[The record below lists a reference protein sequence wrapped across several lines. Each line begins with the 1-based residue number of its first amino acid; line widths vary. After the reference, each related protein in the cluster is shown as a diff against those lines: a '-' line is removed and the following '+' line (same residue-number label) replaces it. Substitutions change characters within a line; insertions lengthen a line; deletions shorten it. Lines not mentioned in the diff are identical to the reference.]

1 MKRMNGRRKSGIMRV
16 AWACGAL
23 WCGGAAA
30 ALETAGELLI
40 DLDAARMANVEDGAA
55 PGAIPNVGVV
65 GGKFVPRADKA
76 GAVYAADV
84 AGRPAFTFPGTAGI
98 MTNTVLPDTRVTGNA
113 PWSVEAWVYTVDIQP
128 SSSEETY
135 FSWTPREGLESNART
150 VMECRYGRDNNNAFE
165 HYSSNGEWDG
175 HMPLAGVWHHL
186 CATYGADGVERVYV
200 DGHPRSSKAHALR
213 LAADGAF
220 TLGGVWV
227 RGGAYWGH
235 PFSGALAKLRVH
247 AGTLTAAQVRANYL
261 AEVGTSLNRWV
272 GADGAD
278 WQEAANWSQGRVPAN
293 EAVIDAGGCVRVA
306 QDAAV
311 ASLQLPEGRL
321 EVAGATL
328 AVTGA
333 VDDVLCAMGGAAALT
348 VTGGGV
354 YNVGTD
360 CHVKLAA
367 QGGTG
372 MATVKAGGWLAAGRD
387 LIVAY
392 TGGTGALTVEEGGRA
407 YTSNGWIYASEGV
420 GARGRLVVAGGTLA
434 SPDAEKPMTGLAV
447 STGQSEGDLI
457 LDAGL
462 IEVSESVMLT
472 SWDDQTA
479 GRGTLRLNG
488 GRLRTGAVTVAS
500 PAATNE
506 VFFNGGVLEALKS
519 GTLVPANLTD
529 AFVDAGGL
537 VVEVPEGLAATVAAS
552 LAPAPGAAQTP
563 LRKRG
568 AGRLV
573 LSGTNTVAAPWTL
586 EAGSLV
592 FATPD
597 ALAHVTRIDA
607 AAGTALAAPWAGGI
621 PALLA
626 RLDAAAEVRLVLMKE
641 NAADDVD
648 LSARP
653 KTTFA
658 TEGTFA
664 YTGTYTPSAGATDL
678 AFDVADG
685 TMTYAGAVGGAT
697 RLVVTGTAQGRL
709 VLTGANT
716 ATGGLA
722 ADAATVVFASAAAV
736 PPEGPLA
743 LTRHARLDF
752 EDEQDLGAIVPRVAA
767 GSDGLLVV
775 CRPTEQTADLDL
787 AHAPGL
793 VLGVRGTNVVYSG
806 TITPGGGAYR
816 FGGGNL
822 PYNSFY
828 RGFTVA
834 KPLADAGGATRVE
847 LSDPGLVALPAASTY
862 SGGTRISGGAALF
875 VEADVF
881 GAVPATADPD
891 NIVLDNGILRGGPA
905 TVEIPATRG
914 MTVAAGGGRIHEWG
928 GLTAMTFRG
937 DLHGEGPLTVSD
949 SGLVTFGGAAN
960 NYTGALK
967 VEKGGQVQ
975 IGTGDTFSWD
985 AETGAQVDGTLI
997 LKTDADR
1004 TLGQTFTG
1012 GGTLCKEGAGSL
1024 TLAGRQEAATTEVRA
1039 GTLRVAGPEVIAT
1052 AAGKGVLCV
1061 RKGGTF
1067 ETDGQALAVA
1077 ALAGDGRV
1085 TNGSGAA
1092 AELRVGSERRT
1103 VAGEFSGTLADTLT
1117 LVKTG
1122 ANTQTLSQT
1131 SASAP
1136 ALARARVEAGVLALA
1151 RSQRVGQVEMAGGA
1165 LRVAGGQPGLTG
1177 RYYSSVTD
1185 VSPANLASLKAIA
1198 AFEAT
1203 HVPDLVASSFATFGE
1218 TFHSGQ
1224 NGEKFPGNYRGK
1236 DFYVVIWRGY
1246 FVAPETGDWTFALQS
1261 DDGSVLYLDGEKV
1274 VDNNSD
1280 HGWDSNDQRVTT
1292 RRTVTLAKGAH
1303 EIVIGFYEKSGQ
1315 NAVAAWLTR
1324 PGAAEDEALPQA
1336 LLCDEAPSSAV
1347 TVEALTGDAGR
1358 IEFPEA
1364 GFATLALA
1372 EAGDWTLKAPL
1383 CGGNEQT
1390 TLRKEGAG
1398 TLTLAAGSGSYAGV
1412 VDVRAGALALGRAGQ
1427 AGHVR
1432 LADDTSLEVQDEMAA
1447 GPGLRAAYYSDVA
1460 AFDYTAWAAYETML
1474 ADFAARTPSVE
1485 TTSASFGATLDT
1497 GADGARFHGAYA
1509 DAKTD
1514 RFLLKLE
1521 GGIRLDRSGAWQFAV
1536 NSDDGAAVWI
1546 DGRLVVGRRQDTGP
1560 SEGFGSEGSPVELD
1574 AGLHEIVVVFREA
1587 GGGQCLRVAMKG
1599 PGDASFAYIPQT
1611 KLTQSRT
1618 ALTGLSG
1625 AAASRVDLGARALYL
1640 EQKTE
1645 TVFAGRLVGTASARL
1660 LKDGAAACTL
1670 SGDLSDFQ
1678 GTLQVDGGELRL
1690 ASGGTMAV
1698 AALAGAPTG
1707 TLVVD
1712 GGTDVRVLA
1721 SSFRGKVDVRN
1732 GTFTVVTAETVLLS
1746 GFCGSLTGGTLAVE
1760 GAGALYFD
1768 LPTGA
1773 LDAQTVRL
1781 AGGATGR
1788 VANEAQLG
1796 GAAVA
1801 LAGGTLLL
1809 QREVAAGAVTL
1820 ADFSDSSEWQFNGV
1834 AEEATDGFML
1844 TPCEGTKAGTVFRKT
1859 PIDVAQGWLAA
1870 FTYSATTNGVDQPA
1884 DGFAFMLQNQGA
1896 TACGGTGGCLGGA
1909 VNESGR
1915 DVVKPAVAVTT
1926 SIYNSLQMG
1935 VYTNGV
1941 PLFKAEVPG
1950 IDRLKPIA
1958 YTVTYDGARL
1968 AFRAEQGGVVFER
1981 TCDLDLTGVLGGAQA
1996 HVGFTAGTGGSLA
2009 RQVVA
2014 GFRMSAAAE
2023 TDAQFAATRV
2033 DVDGAG
2039 ALATQHAEAR
2049 IGALGLAPGAA
2060 FTLAPAAGIVSDTA
2074 YTLAADVLATAPG
2087 ATIAIQPNGAQPG
2100 TLVVGTLDARAG
2112 GPVTVTG
2119 GRLAAPDGALTLIV
2133 ATPTERGVTPLLD
2146 LRASAWTGPLAI
2158 TVVDGAGAPVKGK
2171 AYLSG
2176 GVLKFDTT
2184 TGTALI
2190 LR

>member
-1 MKRMNGRRKSGIMRV
+1 MKRMNGGRKSGIMRV

-30 ALETAGELLI
+30 ALETADVLLI
-40 DLDAARMANVEDGAA
+40 DLDAARMADVADGAV
-55 PGAIPNVGVV
+55 PGAIPNAGVV
-65 GGKFVPRADKA
+65 GGMFVPRADKT

-98 MTNTVLPDTRVTGNA
+98 MTNTVLPDARVTGNA

-135 FSWTPREGLESNART
+135 FSWTPREGLESNDRT

-165 HYSSNGEWDG
+165 HYTSNGEWDG

-293 EAVIDAGGCVRVA
+293 EAVIDAGGRARVA

-333 VDDVLCAMGGAAALT
+333 VDDVLCAMGAAASLA
-348 VTGGGV
+348 VTDGAL
-354 YNVGTD
+354 YNVGMNID
-360 CHVKLAA
+360 MALSA

-372 MATVKAGGWLAAGRD
+372 DVTVGAGGRLLAGRD
-387 LIVAY
+387 LIVARA
-392 TGGTGALTVEEGGRA
+392 GGTGTLTVGAGGFA
-407 YTSNGWIYASEGV
+407 GASNGWTYASV
-420 GARGRLVVAGGTLA
+420 GAGAKGRIVVDGGTVSNGVSGTKRLVVSTRQGEGELVLNAGVVYMADDVQL
-434 SPDAEKPMTGLAV
+434 SPVT
-447 STGQSEGDLI
+447 
-457 LDAGL
+457 
-462 IEVSESVMLT
+462 
-472 SWDDQTA
+472 DQTV

-488 GRLRTGAVTVAS
+488 GRLRTGAVTAGS
-500 PAATNE
+500 ATN
-506 VFFNGGVLEALKS
+506 VVHFNGGVLEALKS

-563 LRKRG
+563 LCKRG

-573 LSGTNTVAAPWTL
+573 LSGANTVAAPWTL

-597 ALAHVTRIDA
+597 ALEHVTRIDA

-626 RLDAAAEVRLVLMKE
+626 RLDAAAEVRLVLMEE

-685 TMTYAGAVGGAT
+685 TMTYAGTVGGAT

-736 PPEGPLA
+736 PPPEGPLA

-787 AHAPGL
+787 TGKPGL

-822 PYNSFY
+822 PYSSFY
-828 RGFTVA
+828 RGFTVT

-847 LSDPGLVALPAASTY
+847 LSDPGLVTLSAASTY
-862 SGGTRISGGAALF
+862 SGGTRISGGAALYM
-875 VEADVF
+875 EADVF
-881 GAVPATADPD
+881 GTVPAEADPD
-891 NIVLDNGILRGGPA
+891 NIVLDNGILRGGQA

-928 GLTAMTFRG
+928 LMAMTFRG

-960 NYTGALK
+960 DYTGALTVK
-967 VEKGGQVQ
+967 SGGQVQ

-985 AETGAQVDGTLI
+985 AGTGAQVDGTLI

-1012 GGTLCKEGAGSL
+1012 GGTLCKEGAGTL
-1024 TLAGRQEAATTEVRA
+1024 TLAGRQEAATTEVKA

-1085 TNGSGAA
+1085 ANGSGAA
-1092 AELRVGSERRT
+1092 AELRVGSATRT

-1151 RSQRVGQVEMAGGA
+1151 RSQRVGRVEMAGGA

-1185 VSPANLASLKAIA
+1185 VSPANLASLEAIA
-1198 AFEAT
+1198 AFEAAR
-1203 HVPDLVASSFATFGE
+1203 VPDLVASSFATFGE

-1224 NGEKFPGNYRGK
+1224 NGEKFPGNYRWK

-1246 FVAPETGDWTFALQS
+1246 FVAPEAGDWTFALQS

-1280 HGWDSNDQRVTT
+1280 HGWDSNNQRETT
-1292 RRTVTLAKGAH
+1292 RKTVTLAKGAH

-1398 TLTLAAGSGSYAGV
+1398 TLTLAAGSGSYDGI
-1412 VDVRAGALALGRAGQ
+1412 VDVRAGVLALGRAGQ

-1432 LADDTSLEVQDEMAA
+1432 LADGTSLEVQDETAA
-1447 GPGLRAAYYSDVA
+1447 GPGLRAAYYSEVTT
-1460 AFDYTAWAAYETML
+1460 FDYTAWATYETML

-1485 TTSASFGATLDT
+1485 TTSASFGETLDT

-1509 DAKTD
+1509 KAD

-1560 SEGFGSEGSPVELD
+1560 SGGFGSEGSPVELN

-1611 KLTQSRT
+1611 KFTQSRT

-1625 AAASRVDLGARALYL
+1625 AATSRVDLGARALYL
-1640 EQKTE
+1640 EQKAE
-1645 TVFAGRLVGTASARL
+1645 TVFAGRLAGTASARL

-1721 SSFRGKVDVRN
+1721 SSFRGKVDVRD

-1746 GFCGSLTGGTLAVE
+1746 GFCGSLTGGTLAVD

-1768 LPTGA
+1768 LPAGA
-1773 LDAQTVRL
+1773 LGAQTVRL

-1788 VANEAQLG
+1788 IANAAQLG
-1796 GAAVA
+1796 SADVA

-1844 TPCEGTKAGTVFRKT
+1844 TPCESMKAGSVFRKT

-1870 FTYSATTNGVDQPA
+1870 FTYSATTNGQSAPA

-1896 TACGGTGGCLGGA
+1896 TALGGEGGCLGGA

-1915 DVVKPAVAVTT
+1915 TVVKPAVAVTT
-1926 SIYNSLQMG
+1926 KIYNSLQMG

-1958 YTVTYDGARL
+1958 YTVTYDGAML
-1968 AFRAEQGGVVFER
+1968 TLRAEQGGAVYER
-1981 TCDLDLTGVLGGAQA
+1981 ACAVNLTGVLGGAQA
-1996 HVGFTAGTGGSLA
+1996 HVGFTAGTGGSVA

-2014 GFRMSAAAE
+2014 GFKMSAAAE
-2023 TDAQFAATRV
+2023 TDAQFDSTRV
-2033 DVDGAG
+2033 DVDVAG
-2039 ALATQHAEAR
+2039 TLATQHAEAR
-2049 IGALGLAPGAA
+2049 IGALGLASGAA
-2060 FTLAPAAGIVSDTA
+2060 FTLAPAAGIVSETA

-2100 TLVVGTLDARAG
+2100 TLVVGMLDARAG

-2133 ATPTERGVTPLLD
+2133 ATPTKRGVTPLLD

-2158 TVVDGAGAPVKGK
+2158 TVVDDAGAPVKGK

>member
-1 MKRMNGRRKSGIMRV
+1 MKRMNGGRKSGIMRV

-30 ALETAGELLI
+30 ALETAGDLLI
-40 DLDAARMANVEDGAA
+40 DLDAARVADVADGAA
-55 PGAIPNVGVV
+55 PGVIPNAGVV
-65 GGKFVPRADKA
+65 GGMFVPRAGEV

-84 AGRPAFTFPGTAGI
+84 AGRPAFTFSGTAGI
-98 MTNTVLPDTRVTGNA
+98 MTNTVLPDARVTGNA

-165 HYSSNGEWDG
+165 HYTSNGEWNG

-200 DGHPRSSKAHALR
+200 DGHPRSSKAHVLR

-227 RGGAYWGH
+227 RGGAYWAY

-293 EAVIDAGGCVRVA
+293 EAVIDAGGRARVA

-311 ASLQLPEGRL
+311 ASLQLPKGHL
-321 EVAGATL
+321 EVEGATL

-333 VDDVLCAMGGAAALT
+333 VDDVLCAMGAAASLA
-348 VTGGGV
+348 VTDGAL
-354 YNVGTD
+354 YNVGTNID
-360 CHVKLAA
+360 MTLSA

-372 MATVKAGGWLAAGRD
+372 DVTVGAGGRLLAGRD
-387 LIVAY
+387 LIVARA
-392 TGGTGALTVEEGGRA
+392 GGTGTLTVGAGGFA
-407 YTSNGWIYASEGV
+407 GASNGWTYASV
-420 GARGRLVVAGGTLA
+420 GAGAKGRIVVDGGTVSNGVSGTKRLVVSTRQGEGELVLNAGVVYMADDVQLSLVT
-434 SPDAEKPMTGLAV
+434 
-447 STGQSEGDLI
+447 
-457 LDAGL
+457 
-462 IEVSESVMLT
+462 
-472 SWDDQTA
+472 DQTV

-488 GRLRTGAVTVAS
+488 GRLRTGAVTAGS
-500 PAATNE
+500 ATN
-506 VFFNGGVLEALKS
+506 VVHFNGGVLEALKS
-519 GTLVPANLTD
+519 GTLVPANLTN

-552 LAPAPGAAQTP
+552 LAPAPGALQTP
-563 LRKRG
+563 LCKRG

-573 LSGTNTVAAPWTL
+573 LSGANTVAAPWTL

-607 AAGTALAAPWAGGI
+607 TAGTALAAPWAGGI

-626 RLDAAAEVRLVLMKE
+626 RLDAAAEVRLVLMEE

-664 YTGTYTPSAGATDL
+664 YTGTYTPSVGATDL

-736 PPEGPLA
+736 PPEGLFT

-752 EDEQDLGAIVPRVAA
+752 EGEQNLGAIVPRVAA

-787 AHAPGL
+787 TGKPGL

-822 PYNSFY
+822 PYTSFY

-834 KPLADAGGATRVE
+834 KPLADVGGATRVE

-881 GAVPATADPD
+881 GAVPAEADPD
-891 NIVLDNGILRGGPA
+891 NIVLDNGILRGGQA

-928 GLTAMTFRG
+928 LRAMTFRG

-960 NYTGALK
+960 DYTGALK

-985 AETGAQVDGTLI
+985 AGTGAQVDGTLI
-997 LKTDADR
+997 LKTDEDR

-1012 GGTLCKEGAGSL
+1012 GGTLCKAGAGTL
-1024 TLAGRQEAATTEVRA
+1024 TLAGRQEAATTEVKA
-1039 GTLRVAGPEVIAT
+1039 GTLRVARPEVIAT

-1067 ETDGQALAVA
+1067 DTDGQALAVA
-1077 ALAGDGRV
+1077 ALAGDGCV
-1085 TNGSGAA
+1085 ANGSGAV
-1092 AELRVGSERRT
+1092 AELRVGSESRT

-1151 RSQRVGQVEMAGGA
+1151 RSQRVGRVEMAGGA
-1165 LRVAGGQPGLTG
+1165 LCVRGGQPGLTG
-1177 RYYSSVTD
+1177 RYYLSVTD
-1185 VSPANLASLKAIA
+1185 VSPANLASLEAIA
-1198 AFEAT
+1198 AFEAAR
-1203 HVPDLVASSFATFGE
+1203 VPNLVASSFATFGE

-1224 NGEKFPGNYRGK
+1224 NGEKFPEDYRWK

-1246 FVAPETGDWTFALQS
+1246 FIAPEAGDWTFALQS

-1274 VDNNSD
+1274 VDNNRD
-1280 HGWDSNDQRVTT
+1280 QGWDSNNQRVTT

-1303 EIVIGFYEKSGQ
+1303 EIVIGFYDKSGQ

-1364 GFATLALA
+1364 GFATLAFA

-1432 LADDTSLEVQDEMAA
+1432 LADGTSLKVQDETSA
-1447 GPGLRAAYYSDVA
+1447 GPGLRAAYYSGVA
-1460 AFDYTAWAAYETML
+1460 AFDYTAWATYETMRT
-1474 ADFAARTPSVE
+1474 DFAARTPSVE
-1485 TTSASFGATLDT
+1485 TTSASFGETLDT

-1521 GGIRLDRSGAWQFAV
+1521 GGIRIDRSGAWQFAV
-1536 NSDDGAAVWI
+1536 DSDDGAAVWI
-1546 DGRLVVGRRQDTGP
+1546 DGQLVVGRCQDTGP
-1560 SEGFGSEGSPVELD
+1560 SGGFGSEGSPVELD

-1587 GGGQCLRVAMKG
+1587 AGGQCLRVAMKG

-1625 AAASRVDLGARALYL
+1625 AATSRVDLGTRALYL
-1640 EQKTE
+1640 EQKAE
-1645 TVFAGRLVGTASARL
+1645 TVFAGRLAGTASARL

-1690 ASGGTMAV
+1690 ASGGTMEV

-1721 SSFRGKVDVRN
+1721 SSFRGKVDVRD

-1746 GFCGSLTGGTLAVE
+1746 GFCGSLTGETLAVD

-1773 LDAQTVRL
+1773 LGAKTVRL

-1788 VANEAQLG
+1788 VANAAQLG
-1796 GAAVA
+1796 GADVA

-1820 ADFSDSSEWQFNGV
+1820 ADFSDSSEWQFNGA

-1870 FTYSATTNGVDQPA
+1870 FSYTATTNGQSAPA

-1941 PLFKAEVPG
+1941 PLFKESVPG

-1958 YTVTYDGARL
+1958 YTVTYDGAML
-1968 AFRAEQGGVVFER
+1968 TLRAEQGGAVYER
-1981 TCDLDLTGVLGGAQA
+1981 ACAVDLTGVLGGAQA
-1996 HVGFTAGTGGSLA
+1996 YVGFTAGTGGSIA

-2023 TDAQFAATRV
+2023 TDAQFAETRV

-2039 ALATQHAEAR
+2039 TLATQHNEAR
-2049 IGALGLAPGAA
+2049 IGALGLASGAA
-2060 FTLAPAAGIVSDTA
+2060 FTLAPAAGIVSETA

-2087 ATIAIQPNGAQPG
+2087 ATITIQPNGAQPG

-2146 LRASAWTGPLAI
+2146 LRASVWTGPLAI

>member
-1 MKRMNGRRKSGIMRV
+1 MKRMNGGRKSGIMRV

-30 ALETAGELLI
+30 LETAGALLI
-40 DLDAARMANVEDGAA
+40 DLDAARMADVADVADGAA
-55 PGAIPNVGVV
+55 PGKIPNAGVV
-65 GGKFVPRADKA
+65 GGMFVPQAGEV
-76 GAVYAADV
+76 GAVYTADM
-84 AGRPAFTFPGTAGI
+84 AGRPAFIFSGTAGI
-98 MTNTVLPDTRVTGNA
+98 MTNTVLPDARVTGNA

-200 DGHPRSSKAHALR
+200 DGHPRSSKAHVLR

-227 RGGAYWGH
+227 RGGAYWAY

-247 AGTLTAAQVRANYL
+247 AGTLTAAQVWANYL

-278 WQEAANWSQGRVPAN
+278 WQEAANWSQERVPAN
-293 EAVIDAGGCVRVA
+293 EAVIDAGGRACVA

-311 ASLQLPEGRL
+311 ASLQLPEGHL

-333 VDDVLCAMGGAAALT
+333 VDDVLCAMGAAASLA
-348 VTGGGV
+348 VTNGAL
-354 YNVGTD
+354 YNVGTNINMA
-360 CHVKLAA
+360 LSA

-372 MATVKAGGWLAAGRD
+372 DVTVGAGGRLLAGRD
-387 LIVAY
+387 LIVARA
-392 TGGTGALTVEEGGRA
+392 GGTGTLTVGAGGFA
-407 YTSNGWIYASEGV
+407 GASNGWTYASV
-420 GARGRLVVAGGTLA
+420 GAGAKGRIIVDGGTVSNGVSGTKRLVVSAWQGEGELVLNAGVVYMADDVQL
-434 SPDAEKPMTGLAV
+434 SPVT
-447 STGQSEGDLI
+447 
-457 LDAGL
+457 
-462 IEVSESVMLT
+462 
-472 SWDDQTA
+472 DQTV

-488 GRLRTGAVTVAS
+488 GRLRTGAVTAGS
-500 PAATNE
+500 ATN
-506 VFFNGGVLEALKS
+506 VVHFNGGVLEALKS

-563 LRKRG
+563 LCKRG

-573 LSGTNTVAAPWTL
+573 LSGANTVAAPWTL

-597 ALAHVTRIDA
+597 ALEHVARIDA

-685 TMTYAGAVGGAT
+685 TMTYAGAVGGET

-722 ADAATVVFASAAAV
+722 VDAATVVFASADAV
-736 PPEGPLA
+736 PPEGRFA

-752 EDEQDLGAIVPRVAA
+752 EDEQDLGAIVPRVVA

-787 AHAPGL
+787 TGKPGL

-822 PYNSFY
+822 PYTSFY
-828 RGFTVA
+828 RGFTVET
-834 KPLADAGGATRVE
+834 PLADAGGATRVE
-847 LSDPGLVALPAASTY
+847 LTDPGLVALPAASTY

-881 GAVPATADPD
+881 GAVPAEADPD
-891 NIVLDNGILRGGPA
+891 NIVLDNGILRGGQA

-928 GLTAMTFRG
+928 LRAMTFRG

-960 NYTGALK
+960 DYTGALK

-985 AETGAQVDGTLI
+985 AGTGAQVDGTLI

-1012 GGTLCKEGAGSL
+1012 GGTLCKEGAGTL
-1024 TLAGRQEAATTEVRA
+1024 TLAGRQEAATTEVKA

-1077 ALAGDGRV
+1077 ALAGDGCV
-1085 TNGSGAA
+1085 ANGSGTA
-1092 AELRVGSERRT
+1092 AELRVGSESRT

-1165 LRVAGGQPGLTG
+1165 LRVEGGRPGLTG

-1185 VSPANLASLKAIA
+1185 VSPANLASLEAIA

-1203 HVPDLVASSFATFGE
+1203 HVPDLVESSFATFGE

-1224 NGEKFPGNYRGK
+1224 DGEKFPGNYHWK

-1246 FVAPETGDWTFALQS
+1246 FVAPEAGDWTFALQS

-1280 HGWDSNDQRVTT
+1280 HGWDTNNQRETT

-1315 NAVAAWLTR
+1315 NAVAAWLMR
-1324 PGAAEDEALPQA
+1324 PGATEDEALPQA

-1364 GFATLALA
+1364 GFATLAFA
-1372 EAGDWTLKAPL
+1372 EAGDWTLKAPI
-1383 CGGNEQT
+1383 CGGNELT

-1432 LADDTSLEVQDEMAA
+1432 LAAGTSLEVQDETSA

-1460 AFDYTAWAAYETML
+1460 AFDYTAWATYETML

-1485 TTSASFGATLDT
+1485 TTSASFGETLDT
-1497 GADGARFHGAYA
+1497 GADGARFHGAY
-1509 DAKTD
+1509 AKTD

-1536 NSDDGAAVWI
+1536 DSDDGAAVWI
-1546 DGRLVVGRRQDTGP
+1546 DGKLVVGRCWDTGP
-1560 SEGFGSEGSPVELD
+1560 SGNFGSKGNPVELD

-1625 AAASRVDLGARALYL
+1625 AATSRVDLGTRALYL

-1645 TVFAGRLVGTASARL
+1645 TVFAGRLAGTASARL

-1690 ASGGTMAV
+1690 ASGGTVAV

-1732 GTFTVVTAETVLLS
+1732 GTFTVVTEETVLLS

-1773 LDAQTVRL
+1773 LGAKTVRL

-1788 VANEAQLG
+1788 VANAAQLG
-1796 GAAVA
+1796 GADVA

-1809 QREVAAGAVTL
+1809 QREVAAGDVTL

-1870 FTYSATTNGVDQPA
+1870 FSYTATTNGQSAPA

-1915 DVVKPAVAVTT
+1915 DVVKPAVAVMT

-1941 PLFKAEVPG
+1941 PLFKESVPG

-1958 YTVTYDGARL
+1958 YTVTYDGAML
-1968 AFRAEQGGVVFER
+1968 TLRAEQGGAVYER
-1981 TCDLDLTGVLGGAQA
+1981 ACAVDLTGVLGGAQA
-1996 HVGFTAGTGGSLA
+1996 HVGFTAGTGGSIA

-2023 TDAQFAATRV
+2023 TDAQFAETRV

-2039 ALATQHAEAR
+2039 TLATQHAEAR

-2060 FTLAPAAGIVSDTA
+2060 FTLAPAAGIVSETA

-2133 ATPTERGVTPLLD
+2133 ATPTKRGVTPLLD

>member
-1 MKRMNGRRKSGIMRV
+1 MKRMNGGRKSGIMRV

-40 DLDAARMANVEDGAA
+40 DLDAARVADVADGAA
-55 PGAIPNVGVV
+55 LGAITNAGVV
-65 GGKFVPRADKA
+65 GGMFVPRADKA

-84 AGRPAFTFPGTAGI
+84 AGRPAFTFSGTAGI
-98 MTNTVLPDTRVTGNA
+98 MTNTVLPDARVTGNA

-165 HYSSNGEWDG
+165 HYTSNGEWDG

-293 EAVIDAGGCVRVA
+293 EAVIDAGGRARVA

-311 ASLQLPEGRL
+311 ASLQLPEGHL

-333 VDDVLCAMGGAAALT
+333 VDDVLCAMGAAASLA
-348 VTGGGV
+348 VTDGAL
-354 YNVGTD
+354 YNVGMNSD
-360 CHVKLAA
+360 MALSA

-372 MATVKAGGWLAAGRD
+372 DVTVGAGGRLLAGRD
-387 LIVAY
+387 LIVARA
-392 TGGTGALTVEEGGRA
+392 GGTGTLTVGAGGFA
-407 YTSNGWIYASEGV
+407 GASNGWTYASV
-420 GARGRLVVAGGTLA
+420 GAGAKGRIVVDGGTVSNGVSGTKRLVVSTRQGEGELVLNAGVVYMADDVQL
-434 SPDAEKPMTGLAV
+434 SPVT
-447 STGQSEGDLI
+447 
-457 LDAGL
+457 
-462 IEVSESVMLT
+462 
-472 SWDDQTA
+472 DQTV

-488 GRLRTGAVTVAS
+488 GRLRTGAVTAGS
-500 PAATNE
+500 ATN
-506 VFFNGGVLEALKS
+506 VVHFNGGVLEALKS

-537 VVEVPEGLAATVAAS
+537 VVEVPEGLTATVAAS
-552 LAPAPGAAQTP
+552 LASAPGAAQTP

-573 LSGTNTVAAPWTL
+573 LSGANTVAAPWTL

-664 YTGTYTPSAGATDL
+664 YTGTYTPSAGAADL

-716 ATGGLA
+716 STGGLA

-736 PPEGPLA
+736 PPKGPLA

-752 EDEQDLGAIVPRVAA
+752 EDEQNLGAIVPRVAA

-828 RGFTVA
+828 RGFTVT

-847 LSDPGLVALPAASTY
+847 LSDPGLVTLPAASTY
-862 SGGTRISGGAALF
+862 SGGTRVAGGAALY

-891 NIVLDNGILRGGPA
+891 NIVLDNGILRGGQA

-928 GLTAMTFRG
+928 LMAMTFRG

-960 NYTGALK
+960 DYTGALK

-985 AETGAQVDGTLI
+985 AGTGAQVDGTLI

-1012 GGTLCKEGAGSL
+1012 GGTLCKAGAGTL
-1024 TLAGRQEAATTEVRA
+1024 TLAGRQEAATTEVKA

-1077 ALAGDGRV
+1077 ALAGDGCV
-1085 TNGSGAA
+1085 ANGSGAA
-1092 AELRVGSERRT
+1092 AELRVGSATRT

-1151 RSQRVGQVEMAGGA
+1151 RSQRVGRVEMAGGA

-1185 VSPANLASLKAIA
+1185 VSPANLASLEAIA
-1198 AFEAT
+1198 AFEAAR
-1203 HVPDLVASSFATFGE
+1203 VPDLVASSFATFGE

-1224 NGEKFPGNYRGK
+1224 NGEKFPRDYRWK

-1246 FVAPETGDWTFALQS
+1246 FVAPEAGDWTFALQS

-1280 HGWDSNDQRVTT
+1280 HGWDSNNQRVTT
-1292 RRTVTLAKGAH
+1292 RRTVTLAKGVH

-1432 LADDTSLEVQDEMAA
+1432 LADGTTLEVQDETAA
-1447 GPGLRAAYYSDVA
+1447 GPGLRAAYYSEVTT
-1460 AFDYTAWAAYETML
+1460 FDYTAWATYETML

-1509 DAKTD
+1509 NAKTD

-1560 SEGFGSEGSPVELD
+1560 SEGFGSEGSPVELN

-1645 TVFAGRLVGTASARL
+1645 TVFAGRLAGTASARL

-1698 AALAGAPTG
+1698 TALAGAPTG

-1844 TPCEGTKAGTVFRKT
+1844 TPCEGMKAGTVFRKT

-1870 FTYSATTNGVDQPA
+1870 FTYSATTNGQSAPA

-1896 TACGGTGGCLGGA
+1896 TALGGEGGCLGGA

-1926 SIYNSLQMG
+1926 KIYNSLQMG

-1958 YTVTYDGARL
+1958 YTVTYDGAML
-1968 AFRAEQGGVVFER
+1968 TLRAEQGGAVYER
-1981 TCDLDLTGVLGGAQA
+1981 ACAVNLTGVLGGAQA
-1996 HVGFTAGTGGSLA
+1996 HVGFTAGTGGSVA

-2023 TDAQFAATRV
+2023 TDALFASTRV

-2039 ALATQHAEAR
+2039 TLATQHAEAR
-2049 IGALGLAPGAA
+2049 IGALGLAQGAA
-2060 FTLAPAAGIVSDTA
+2060 FTLAPAAGIVSETA

-2087 ATIAIQPNGAQPG
+2087 ATIAIQPNGAQLG

-2133 ATPTERGVTPLLD
+2133 ATPTKRGVTPLLD

>member
-1 MKRMNGRRKSGIMRV
+1 MKRMNGGRKSGIMRV

-40 DLDAARMANVEDGAA
+40 DLDAARVADVADGAA
-55 PGAIPNVGVV
+55 LGAITNAGVV
-65 GGKFVPRADKA
+65 GGMFVPRADKA

-98 MTNTVLPDTRVTGNA
+98 MTNTVLPDARVTGNA

-135 FSWTPREGLESNART
+135 FSWTPREGLESNDRT

-165 HYSSNGEWDG
+165 HYTSNGEWDG

-272 GADGAD
+272 GADGAE
-278 WQEAANWSQGRVPAN
+278 WHEPTAWAQGAVPVR
-293 EAVIDAGGCVRVA
+293 EAVIDAGGRARVA

-311 ASLQLPEGRL
+311 ASLQLPEGHL

-333 VDDVLCAMGGAAALT
+333 VDDVLCAMGAAASLA
-348 VTGGGV
+348 VTDGAL

-360 CHVKLAA
+360 IDMALSA

-372 MATVKAGGWLAAGRD
+372 DVTVGAGGRLLAGRD
-387 LIVAY
+387 LIVACA
-392 TGGTGALTVEEGGRA
+392 GGTGTLTVGAGGFA
-407 YTSNGWIYASEGV
+407 GASNGWTYASV
-420 GARGRLVVAGGTLA
+420 GAGAKGRIVVDGGTVSNGVSGTKRLVVSTQQGEGELVLNAGVVYMADDVLL
-434 SPDAEKPMTGLAV
+434 SPVT
-447 STGQSEGDLI
+447 
-457 LDAGL
+457 
-462 IEVSESVMLT
+462 
-472 SWDDQTA
+472 DQTV

-488 GRLRTGAVTVAS
+488 GRLRTGAVTAGS
-500 PAATNE
+500 ATN
-506 VFFNGGVLEALKS
+506 VVHFNGGVLEALKS

-552 LAPAPGAAQTP
+552 LAPAPDAAQTP
-563 LRKRG
+563 LCKRG

-573 LSGTNTVAAPWTL
+573 LSGANTVAAPWTL

-664 YTGTYTPSAGATDL
+664 YTGTYTPSAGAADL

-736 PPEGPLA
+736 PPKGPLA

-752 EDEQDLGAIVPRVAA
+752 EDEQNLGAIVPRVAA

-828 RGFTVA
+828 RGFTVT
-834 KPLADAGGATRVE
+834 KPLADTGGATRVE

-862 SGGTRISGGAALF
+862 SGGTRISGGAALY

-881 GAVPATADPD
+881 GAVPAEADPD
-891 NIVLDNGILRGGPA
+891 NIVLDNGILRGGQA

-928 GLTAMTFRG
+928 LMAMTFRG

-960 NYTGALK
+960 DYTGALTVK
-967 VEKGGQVQ
+967 SGGQVQ

-985 AETGAQVDGTLI
+985 AGTGAQVDGTLI

-1012 GGTLCKEGAGSL
+1012 GGTLCKEGAGTL
-1024 TLAGRQEAATTEVRA
+1024 TLAGHQEAATTEVKA

-1077 ALAGDGRV
+1077 ALAGDGCV
-1085 TNGSGAA
+1085 TNGSGAV
-1092 AELRVGSERRT
+1092 AELRVGSATRT

-1122 ANTQTLSQT
+1122 VNTQTLSQT

-1151 RSQRVGQVEMAGGA
+1151 RSQRVGRMEMAGGA

-1177 RYYSSVTD
+1177 RYYLSVTD
-1185 VSPANLASLKAIA
+1185 VSPANLASLEAIA
-1198 AFEAT
+1198 AFEAAR
-1203 HVPDLVASSFATFGE
+1203 VPDLVASSFATFGE

-1224 NGEKFPGNYRGK
+1224 NGEKFPRDYRWK

-1246 FVAPETGDWTFALQS
+1246 FVAPEAGDWTFALQS

-1280 HGWDSNDQRVTT
+1280 HGWDSNNQRVTT
-1292 RRTVTLAKGAH
+1292 RRTVTLAKGVH

-1412 VDVRAGALALGRAGQ
+1412 VDVRAGTLALGRAGQ

-1432 LADDTSLEVQDEMAA
+1432 LADGTTLEVQDETAA
-1447 GPGLRAAYYSDVA
+1447 GPGLRAAYYSEVTT
-1460 AFDYTAWAAYETML
+1460 FDYTAWATYETML

-1485 TTSASFGATLDT
+1485 TTSASFGETLDT

-1509 DAKTD
+1509 NAKTD

-1560 SEGFGSEGSPVELD
+1560 SEGFGSEGSPVELN

-1625 AAASRVDLGARALYL
+1625 AATSRVDLGARALYL

-1690 ASGGTMAV
+1690 ASGGTMEV
-1698 AALAGAPTG
+1698 TALAGAPTG

-1721 SSFRGKVDVRN
+1721 SSFRGKVDVRS

-1768 LPTGA
+1768 LPAGA
-1773 LDAQTVRL
+1773 LGAQTVRL

-1788 VANEAQLG
+1788 IANAAQLG
-1796 GAAVA
+1796 SADVA

-1844 TPCEGTKAGTVFRKT
+1844 TPCESMKAGSVFRKT

-1870 FTYSATTNGVDQPA
+1870 FAYSATTNGQSAPA

-1896 TACGGTGGCLGGA
+1896 TALGGEGGCLGGA

-1915 DVVKPAVAVTT
+1915 TVVKPAVAVTT
-1926 SIYNSLQMG
+1926 KIYNSLQMG

-1981 TCDLDLTGVLGGAQA
+1981 TCDLDLVDVLGGAQA
-1996 HVGFTAGTGGSLA
+1996 HVGFTAGTGGSVA

-2014 GFRMSAAAE
+2014 GFKMSAAAE
-2023 TDAQFAATRV
+2023 TDAQFDSTRV
-2033 DVDGAG
+2033 DVDVAG
-2039 ALATQHAEAR
+2039 TLATQHAEAR
-2049 IGALGLAPGAA
+2049 IGALGLASGAA
-2060 FTLAPAAGIVSDTA
+2060 FTLAPAAGIVSETA

-2100 TLVVGTLDARAG
+2100 TLVVGMLDARAG

-2133 ATPTERGVTPLLD
+2133 ATPTKRGVTPLLD

-2158 TVVDGAGAPVKGK
+2158 TVEDGAGAPVKGK

>member
-1 MKRMNGRRKSGIMRV
+1 MKRMNGGRKSGIMRV

-23 WCGGAAA
+23 WCVGAAA

-55 PGAIPNVGVV
+55 PGAIPNAGVV
-65 GGKFVPRADKA
+65 GRVFVPRAGEA

-98 MTNTVLPDTRVTGNA
+98 MTNTVLPDARVTGNA

-135 FSWTPREGLESNART
+135 FSWTPREGLESNDRT

-165 HYSSNGEWDG
+165 HYTSNGEWDG

-293 EAVIDAGGCVRVA
+293 EAVIDAGGRARVA
-306 QDAAV
+306 QEDAAV

-328 AVTGA
+328 TVTGG
-333 VDDVLCAMGGAAALT
+333 VDDVLCAMGAAASLA
-348 VTGGGV
+348 VTDGAL
-354 YNVGTD
+354 YNVGANID
-360 CHVKLAA
+360 MALSA

-372 MATVKAGGWLAAGRD
+372 DVTVGAGGRLLAGRD
-387 LIVAY
+387 LIVARA
-392 TGGTGALTVEEGGRA
+392 GGTGTLTVGAGGFA
-407 YTSNGWIYASEGV
+407 GASNGWTYASV
-420 GARGRLVVAGGTLA
+420 GAGAKGRIVVDGGTVSNGVSGTKRLVVSTQQGEGELVLNAGVVYMADDVQL
-434 SPDAEKPMTGLAV
+434 SPVT
-447 STGQSEGDLI
+447 
-457 LDAGL
+457 
-462 IEVSESVMLT
+462 
-472 SWDDQTA
+472 DQTV

-488 GRLRTGAVTVAS
+488 GRLRTGAVTAGS
-500 PAATNE
+500 ATN
-506 VFFNGGVLEALKS
+506 VVHFNGGVLEALKS

-573 LSGTNTVAAPWTL
+573 LSGANTVEAPWTL

-607 AAGTALAAPWAGGI
+607 AAGTALAAPWKGGI

-648 LSARP
+648 LSARS

-664 YTGTYTPSAGATDL
+664 YTGVYTPSADATDL

-752 EDEQDLGAIVPRVAA
+752 EDEQNLGAIVPRVAA

-775 CRPTEQTADLDL
+775 CRPTEQTANLDL
-787 AHAPGL
+787 TGKPGL

-822 PYNSFY
+822 PYSSFY

-834 KPLADAGGATRVE
+834 KPLAEAGGATRVE

-862 SGGTRISGGAALF
+862 SGGTRISGGAALY

-881 GAVPATADPD
+881 GAVPAEADPD
-891 NIVLDNGILRGGPA
+891 NIVLDNGILRGGQA

-928 GLTAMTFRG
+928 TIPSLTFRG

-960 NYTGALK
+960 DYTGALK
-967 VEKGGQVQ
+967 VERGGQVQ

-985 AETGAQVDGTLI
+985 AGTGAQVDGTLI

-1012 GGTLCKEGAGSL
+1012 GGTLCKAGAGTL
-1024 TLAGRQEAATTEVRA
+1024 TLAGRQEAATTEVKA

-1067 ETDGQALAVA
+1067 ETDGQALAVT

-1085 TNGSGAA
+1085 VNGSGAA
-1092 AELRVGSERRT
+1092 AELRVGSATRT

-1151 RSQRVGQVEMAGGA
+1151 RSQRVGRVEMAGGA
-1165 LRVAGGQPGLTG
+1165 LRVAGGHPGLTG

-1185 VSPANLASLKAIA
+1185 VSPANLDSLEAIA
-1198 AFEAT
+1198 AFEAAR
-1203 HVPDLVASSFATFGE
+1203 VPDLVASSFATFGE

-1224 NGEKFPGNYRGK
+1224 NGEKFPRDYRWK

-1246 FVAPETGDWTFALQS
+1246 FVAPEAGDWTFALQS

-1280 HGWDSNDQRVTT
+1280 HGWDSNNQRETT
-1292 RRTVTLAKGAH
+1292 RKTVTLAKGAH

-1364 GFATLALA
+1364 GYATLVLA

-1432 LADDTSLEVQDEMAA
+1432 LADGTTLEVQDEMAA

-1460 AFDYTAWAAYETML
+1460 TFDYTAWATYETML

-1485 TTSASFGATLDT
+1485 TTSASFGETLDT

-1509 DAKTD
+1509 DARTD

-1625 AAASRVDLGARALYL
+1625 AATSRVDLGARALYL

-1645 TVFAGRLVGTASARL
+1645 TVFAGRLAGTASARL

-1690 ASGGTMAV
+1690 ASGGTLEV
-1698 AALAGAPTG
+1698 TALAGAQTG

-1721 SSFRGKVDVRN
+1721 SSFRGTVDVRN

-1768 LPTGA
+1768 LPAGA
-1773 LDAQTVRL
+1773 LHAQTVRL

-1788 VANEAQLG
+1788 IANAAQLG
-1796 GAAVA
+1796 SADVA

-1844 TPCEGTKAGTVFRKT
+1844 TPCEGMKAGSVFRKT

-1870 FTYSATTNGVDQPA
+1870 FTYSATTNGQSAPA

-1896 TACGGTGGCLGGA
+1896 TALGGEGGCLGGA

-1915 DVVKPAVAVTT
+1915 TVVKPAVAVTT
-1926 SIYNSLQMG
+1926 KIYNSLQMG

-1968 AFRAEQGGVVFER
+1968 AFRIEQGGAVYER
-1981 TCDLDLTGVLGGAQA
+1981 ACAVDLVDVLGGAQA
-1996 HVGFTAGTGGSLA
+1996 HVGFTAGTGGSVA

-2023 TDAQFAATRV
+2023 TDAQFASTRV

-2039 ALATQHAEAR
+2039 TLATQHAEAR

-2060 FTLAPAAGIVSDTA
+2060 FTLAPAAGIVSETA

>member
-1 MKRMNGRRKSGIMRV
+1 MKRMNGGRKSGIMRV

-40 DLDAARMANVEDGAA
+40 DLDAARVADVADGAA
-55 PGAIPNVGVV
+55 LGAIPNAGVV
-65 GGKFVPRADKA
+65 GGMFVPRADKA

-98 MTNTVLPDTRVTGNA
+98 MTNTVLPDARVTGNA

-293 EAVIDAGGCVRVA
+293 EAVIDAGGRARVA

-333 VDDVLCAMGGAAALT
+333 VDDVLCAMGAAASLT

-354 YNVGTD
+354 YNVGTN

-407 YTSNGWIYASEGV
+407 YTSNGWIYASVGV
-420 GARGRLVVAGGTLA
+420 GAKGRLVVAGGTLA
-434 SPDAEKPMTGLAV
+434 SPDAEKPMTGLVV

-462 IEVSESVMLT
+462 IEASKSVMLT

-488 GRLRTGAVTVAS
+488 GRLRTGAVTVRS

-563 LRKRG
+563 LCKLG

-607 AAGTALAAPWAGGI
+607 AAGTALAAPWKGGI

-626 RLDAAAEVRLVLMKE
+626 RLDKAAEVRLVLMKE

-648 LSARP
+648 LSAHP

-736 PPEGPLA
+736 PPKGPLA

-752 EDEQDLGAIVPRVAA
+752 EDEQDLGALVPRVAA

-787 AHAPGL
+787 TGKPGL

-822 PYNSFY
+822 PYSSFY
-828 RGFTVA
+828 RGFTVT
-834 KPLADAGGATRVE
+834 KPLVDVGGATRVE

-862 SGGTRISGGAALF
+862 SGGTRISGGAALY

-891 NIVLDNGILRGGPA
+891 NIVLDNGILRGGQA
-905 TVEIPATRG
+905 TVEIPETRG

-928 GLTAMTFRG
+928 LMAMTFRG

-960 NYTGALK
+960 DYTGALTVK
-967 VEKGGQVQ
+967 SGGQVQ

-985 AETGAQVDGTLI
+985 AGTGAQVDGTLI

-1004 TLGQTFTG
+1004 TLEQTFTG
-1012 GGTLCKEGAGSL
+1012 GGTLCKEGAGTL
-1024 TLAGRQEAATTEVRA
+1024 TLAGRQEAATTEVKA

-1067 ETDGQALAVA
+1067 DTDGQALAVA
-1077 ALAGDGRV
+1077 ALAGDGCV
-1085 TNGSGAA
+1085 TNGLGAA
-1092 AELRVGSERRT
+1092 AELRVGSATRT

-1151 RSQRVGQVEMAGGA
+1151 RSQRVGRVEMAGGA

-1185 VSPANLASLKAIA
+1185 VSPANLASLEAIA

-1224 NGEKFPGNYRGK
+1224 NGEKFPRDYRWK

-1246 FVAPETGDWTFALQS
+1246 FVAPEAGDWTFALQS

-1280 HGWDSNDQRVTT
+1280 HGWDSNNQRVTT

-1432 LADDTSLEVQDEMAA
+1432 LADGTSLEVQDETAV
-1447 GPGLRAAYYSDVA
+1447 GPGLRAAYYSEVTT
-1460 AFDYTAWAAYETML
+1460 FDYTAWATYETML

-1485 TTSASFGATLDT
+1485 TTSASFGETLDT

-1509 DAKTD
+1509 NAKTD

-1560 SEGFGSEGSPVELD
+1560 SGGFGSEGSPVELD
-1574 AGLHEIVVVFREA
+1574 VGLHEIVVVFREA

-1625 AAASRVDLGARALYL
+1625 AATSRVDLGARALYL

-1698 AALAGAPTG
+1698 AALAGASTG

-1712 GGTDVRVLA
+1712 GGTNVRVLA

-1768 LPTGA
+1768 LPAGA
-1773 LDAQTVRL
+1773 LGAQTVRL

-1788 VANEAQLG
+1788 IANAAQLG
-1796 GAAVA
+1796 SADVA

-1844 TPCEGTKAGTVFRKT
+1844 TPCEGMKAGTVFRKT

-1870 FTYSATTNGVDQPA
+1870 FTYSATTNGQSAPA

-1896 TACGGTGGCLGGA
+1896 TALGGEGGCLGGA

-1926 SIYNSLQMG
+1926 KIYNSLQMG

-1981 TCDLDLTGVLGGAQA
+1981 TCDLDLVDVLGGAQA
-1996 HVGFTAGTGGSLA
+1996 HVGFTAGTGGSIA

-2014 GFRMSAAAE
+2014 GFRMAAAAE
-2023 TDAQFAATRV
+2023 TDAQFDSTRV

-2060 FTLAPAAGIVSDTA
+2060 FTLAPAAGIVSETA
-2074 YTLAADVLATAPG
+2074 YTLEAGVLATAPG

-2133 ATPTERGVTPLLD
+2133 ATPTKRGVTPLLD

>member
-1 MKRMNGRRKSGIMRV
+1 MKRMNGGRKSGIMRV

-30 ALETAGELLI
+30 ALETADELLI
-40 DLDAARMANVEDGAA
+40 DLDAARVTDVADGAA
-55 PGAIPNVGVV
+55 PGAIPNAGVV
-65 GGKFVPRADKA
+65 GGMFVPRAGEV
-76 GAVYAADV
+76 GAVYAANV
-84 AGRPAFTFPGTAGI
+84 AGRPAFTFSGTAGI

-113 PWSVEAWVYTVDIQP
+113 PWSVEAWVYNVDIQP

-165 HYSSNGEWDG
+165 HYTSNGEWDG

-293 EAVIDAGGCVRVA
+293 EAVIDAGGRARVA
-306 QDAAV
+306 QEDAAV

-333 VDDVLCAMGGAAALT
+333 VDDVLCAMGAAASLA
-348 VTGGGV
+348 VTDGAL
-354 YNVGTD
+354 YNVGMNID
-360 CHVKLAA
+360 MALSA

-372 MATVKAGGWLAAGRD
+372 DVTVGAGGRLLAGRD
-387 LIVAY
+387 LIVARA
-392 TGGTGALTVEEGGRA
+392 GGTGTLTVGAGGFA
-407 YTSNGWIYASEGV
+407 GASNGWTYASV
-420 GARGRLVVAGGTLA
+420 GAGAKGRIVVDGGTVSNGVSGAKRLVVSTRQGEGELVLNAGVVYMADDVQL
-434 SPDAEKPMTGLAV
+434 SPVT
-447 STGQSEGDLI
+447 
-457 LDAGL
+457 
-462 IEVSESVMLT
+462 
-472 SWDDQTA
+472 DQTV

-488 GRLRTGAVTVAS
+488 GCLRTGAVTAGS
-500 PAATNE
+500 ATN
-506 VFFNGGVLEALKS
+506 VVHFNGGVLEALKS

-573 LSGTNTVAAPWTL
+573 LSGANTVAAPWTL

-648 LSARP
+648 LSAYP

-862 SGGTRISGGAALF
+862 SGGTRISGGAALYM
-875 VEADVF
+875 EADVF
-881 GAVPATADPD
+881 GAVPAEADPD
-891 NIVLDNGILRGGPA
+891 NIVLDNGILRGGQA
-905 TVEIPATRG
+905 SVEIPATRG

-928 GLTAMTFRG
+928 LRTMTFRG

-960 NYTGALK
+960 DYTGALK
-967 VEKGGQVQ
+967 VSKGGQVQ
-975 IGTGDTFSWD
+975 IGTGGTFSWD
-985 AETGAQVDGTLI
+985 AGTGAQVDGTLI

-1012 GGTLCKEGAGSL
+1012 GGTLCKEGAGTL
-1024 TLAGRQEAATTEVRA
+1024 TLAGRQEAATTEVKA

-1085 TNGSGAA
+1085 ANGSGAA

-1151 RSQRVGQVEMAGGA
+1151 RSQRVGRVEMAGGA

-1177 RYYSSVTD
+1177 RYYLSVTD
-1185 VSPANLASLKAIA
+1185 VSPANLASLEAIE
-1198 AFEAT
+1198 AFEAA

-1224 NGEKFPGNYRGK
+1224 NGEKFPGNYRWK

-1261 DDGSVLYLDGEKV
+1261 DDGSVLYLDGKKV

-1280 HGWDSNDQRVTT
+1280 HGWDSNNQRVTT
-1292 RRTVTLAKGAH
+1292 RSTVTLAKGAH

-1372 EAGDWTLKAPL
+1372 EAGDWTLRAPL

-1412 VDVRAGALALGRAGQ
+1412 VDVRAGALALDRAGL

-1432 LADDTSLEVQDEMAA
+1432 LAAGTSLKVQDETSA
-1447 GPGLRAAYYSDVA
+1447 GPGLRAAYYSGVA
-1460 AFDYTAWAAYETML
+1460 AFDYTAWATYETMRT
-1474 ADFAARTPSVE
+1474 DFAARTPSVE

-1521 GGIRLDRSGAWQFAV
+1521 GGIRIDRSGAWQFAV

-1698 AALAGAPTG
+1698 AALAGAQTG

-1721 SSFRGKVDVRN
+1721 SSFRGTVDVRN
-1732 GTFTVVTAETVLLS
+1732 GTFTVVPSGTKHLS
-1746 GFCGSLTGGTLAVE
+1746 GFFGSLTGGTLAVE

-1768 LPTGA
+1768 LPAGA
-1773 LDAQTVRL
+1773 LGAKTVRL

-1788 VANEAQLG
+1788 VANAAQLG

-1870 FTYSATTNGVDQPA
+1870 FSYTATTNGVDQPA
-1884 DGFAFMLQNQGA
+1884 DGFSFMLQREGA

-1941 PLFKAEVPG
+1941 PLFKASVPG

-1981 TCDLDLTGVLGGAQA
+1981 TCDLDLVDVLGGAQA
-1996 HVGFTAGTGGSLA
+1996 HVGFTAGTGGSIA

-2014 GFRMSAAAE
+2014 GFRMAAAAE
-2023 TDAQFAATRV
+2023 TDAQFDSTRV

-2049 IGALGLAPGAA
+2049 IGALGLAQGAA
-2060 FTLAPAAGIVSDTA
+2060 FTLAPAAGIVSETA
-2074 YTLAADVLATAPG
+2074 YTLAAGVLATAPG

>member
-1 MKRMNGRRKSGIMRV
+1 MKRMNGGRKSGIMRV

-30 ALETAGELLI
+30 ALETAGDLLI
-40 DLDAARMANVEDGAA
+40 DLDAARVADVADGAA
-55 PGAIPNVGVV
+55 PGAITNAGVV
-65 GGKFVPRADKA
+65 GGVFVPRADKA

-98 MTNTVLPDTRVTGNA
+98 MTNTVLPDARVTGNA
-113 PWSVEAWVYTVDIQP
+113 PWSVEAWVYNVDIQP

-247 AGTLTAAQVRANYL
+247 GGTLTAAQVRANYL

-293 EAVIDAGGCVRVA
+293 EAVIDAGGGARVA

-328 AVTGA
+328 AVTGG
-333 VDDVLCAMGGAAALT
+333 VDDVLCAMGAAASLA
-348 VTGGGV
+348 VTDGAL
-354 YNVGTD
+354 YNVGTNID
-360 CHVKLAA
+360 MALSA

-372 MATVKAGGWLAAGRD
+372 DVTVGAGGRLLAGRD
-387 LIVAY
+387 LIVARA
-392 TGGTGALTVEEGGRA
+392 GGTGTLTVGAGGFA
-407 YTSNGWIYASEGV
+407 GASNGWTYASV
-420 GARGRLVVAGGTLA
+420 GAGAKGRIVVDGGTVSNGVSGAKRLVVSTRQGEGELVLNAGVVYMADDVQL
-434 SPDAEKPMTGLAV
+434 SPVT
-447 STGQSEGDLI
+447 
-457 LDAGL
+457 
-462 IEVSESVMLT
+462 
-472 SWDDQTA
+472 DQTV

-488 GRLRTGAVTVAS
+488 GRLRTGAVTAGS
-500 PAATNE
+500 ATN
-506 VFFNGGVLEALKS
+506 VVHFNGGVLEALKS

-573 LSGTNTVAAPWTL
+573 LSGANTVAAPWTL

-607 AAGTALAAPWAGGI
+607 AAGTSVAAPWAGGV

-664 YTGTYTPSAGATDL
+664 YTGTYTPSAGAADL

-736 PPEGPLA
+736 PPKGPLA

-752 EDEQDLGAIVPRVAA
+752 EDEQNLGAIVPRVAE

-847 LSDPGLVALPAASTY
+847 LSDPGLVALPASSTY
-862 SGGTRISGGAALF
+862 SGGTRISGGAALY

-881 GAVPATADPD
+881 GAVPAEADPD
-891 NIVLDNGILRGGPA
+891 NIVLDNGILRGGQA
-905 TVEIPATRG
+905 MVEIPATRG
-914 MTVAAGGGRIHEWG
+914 MTVAAAGGRIHEWG
-928 GLTAMTFRG
+928 LKTMTFRG

-960 NYTGALK
+960 DYTGALK
-967 VEKGGQVQ
+967 VSKGGQVQ

-985 AETGAQVDGTLI
+985 AGTGAQVDGTLI

-1012 GGTLCKEGAGSL
+1012 GGTLCKEGAGTL
-1024 TLAGRQEAATTEVRA
+1024 TLAGRQEAATTEVKA

-1085 TNGSGAA
+1085 ANGSGAA
-1092 AELRVGSERRT
+1092 AELRVGSATRT
-1103 VAGEFSGTLADTLT
+1103 VAGEFSGTLDDTLT

-1131 SASAP
+1131 SASVP

-1151 RSQRVGQVEMAGGA
+1151 RSQRVGRVEMAGGA

-1185 VSPANLASLKAIA
+1185 VSPANLASLEAIA

-1224 NGEKFPGNYRGK
+1224 NGEKFPGNYRWK

-1246 FVAPETGDWTFALQS
+1246 FVAPEAGDWTFALQS

-1280 HGWDSNDQRVTT
+1280 HGWDSNNQRVTT
-1292 RRTVTLAKGAH
+1292 RRTVTLEKGAH

-1372 EAGDWTLKAPL
+1372 EAGDWTLRAPL

-1412 VDVRAGALALGRAGQ
+1412 VDVRAGALALDRAGL

-1432 LADDTSLEVQDEMAA
+1432 LAAGTSLEVQDETSA
-1447 GPGLRAAYYSDVA
+1447 GPGLRAAYYSGVA
-1460 AFDYTAWAAYETML
+1460 AFDYTAWATYETMRT
-1474 ADFAARTPSVE
+1474 DFAARTPSVE

-1546 DGRLVVGRRQDTGP
+1546 DGQLVVGRRQDTGP
-1560 SEGFGSEGSPVELD
+1560 SEGFGSEGSPVELH

-1625 AAASRVDLGARALYL
+1625 EAASRVDLGARALYL
-1640 EQKTE
+1640 EQKAE

-1746 GFCGSLTGGTLAVE
+1746 GFCGSLTGGTLAVD
-1760 GAGALYFD
+1760 GAGTLYFD
-1768 LPTGA
+1768 LPAGA
-1773 LDAQTVRL
+1773 LGAQTVRL

-1788 VANEAQLG
+1788 IANAAQLG
-1796 GAAVA
+1796 GADVA

-1870 FTYSATTNGVDQPA
+1870 FSYTATTNGQSAPA

-1896 TACGGTGGCLGGA
+1896 TALGGEGGCLGGA

-1915 DVVKPAVAVTT
+1915 TVVKPAVAVTT

-1941 PLFKAEVPG
+1941 PLFKASVPG

-1958 YTVTYDGARL
+1958 YTVTYDGAML
-1968 AFRAEQGGVVFER
+1968 TLRAEQGGAVYER
-1981 TCDLDLTGVLGGAQA
+1981 ACAVDLTGVLGGAQA
-1996 HVGFTAGTGGSLA
+1996 HVGFTAGTGGSIA

-2014 GFRMSAAAE
+2014 GFRMAAAAE
-2023 TDAQFAATRV
+2023 TDAQFDSTRV

-2060 FTLAPAAGIVSDTA
+2060 FTLAPAAGIVSETA
-2074 YTLAADVLATAPG
+2074 YTLAAGVLATAPG

-2133 ATPTERGVTPLLD
+2133 ATPTERGVTRLLD

>member
-1 MKRMNGRRKSGIMRV
+1 MKRMNGGRKSGIMRV

-30 ALETAGELLI
+30 ALETAGDLLI
-40 DLDAARMANVEDGAA
+40 DLDAARVADVADGAA
-55 PGAIPNVGVV
+55 LGAITNAGVV
-65 GGKFVPRADKA
+65 GGVFVPRADKA

-84 AGRPAFTFPGTAGI
+84 AGRPAFTFSGTAGI
-98 MTNTVLPDTRVTGNA
+98 MTNTVLPDARVTGNA

-135 FSWTPREGLESNART
+135 FSWTPREGLESNDRT

-165 HYSSNGEWDG
+165 HYTSNGEWDG

-227 RGGAYWGH
+227 RGGTYWGH

-293 EAVIDAGGCVRVA
+293 EAVIDAGGRVRVA

-333 VDDVLCAMGGAAALT
+333 VDDVLCAMGGAASLAVTDGAL
-348 VTGGGV
+348 
-354 YNVGTD
+354 YNVGTNINMA
-360 CHVKLAA
+360 LSA

-372 MATVKAGGWLAAGRD
+372 DVTVGAGGRLLAGRD
-387 LIVAY
+387 LIVARA
-392 TGGTGALTVEEGGRA
+392 GGTGTLTVGAGGFA
-407 YTSNGWIYASEGV
+407 GASNGWTYASV
-420 GARGRLVVAGGTLA
+420 GAGAKGRIVVDGGTVSNGVSGAKRLVVSTRQGEGELVLNAGVVYMADDVQL
-434 SPDAEKPMTGLAV
+434 SPVT
-447 STGQSEGDLI
+447 
-457 LDAGL
+457 
-462 IEVSESVMLT
+462 
-472 SWDDQTA
+472 DQTV

-488 GRLRTGAVTVAS
+488 GRLRTGAVTAGS
-500 PAATNE
+500 ATN
-506 VFFNGGVLEALKS
+506 VVHFNGGVLEALKS

-552 LAPAPGAAQTP
+552 LASAPGAAQTP
-563 LRKRG
+563 LCKRG

-573 LSGTNTVAAPWTL
+573 LSGANTVAAPWTL

-597 ALAHVTRIDA
+597 ALAHVTQIDA

-626 RLDAAAEVRLVLMKE
+626 RLDAAAEVRLVLMEE

-722 ADAATVVFASAAAV
+722 VDAATVVFASAAAV

-787 AHAPGL
+787 TGKPDL
-793 VLGVRGTNVVYSG
+793 LLGVRGTNVVYSG

-834 KPLADAGGATRVE
+834 KPLVDAGGATRVE
-847 LSDPGLVALPAASTY
+847 LNDPGLVALPAASTY
-862 SGGTRISGGAALF
+862 SGGTRISGGAALY

-881 GAVPATADPD
+881 GAVPAEADPD
-891 NIVLDNGILRGGPA
+891 NIVLDNGILRGGQA

-928 GLTAMTFRG
+928 TIPSLTFRG

-960 NYTGALK
+960 DYTGALK
-967 VEKGGQVQ
+967 VERGGQVQ

-985 AETGAQVDGTLI
+985 AGTGAQVDGTLI

-1012 GGTLCKEGAGSL
+1012 GGTLCKEGAGTL
-1024 TLAGRQEAATTEVRA
+1024 TLAGRQEAATTEVKA

-1077 ALAGDGRV
+1077 ALAGDGCV

-1092 AELRVGSERRT
+1092 AELRVGSATRT

-1151 RSQRVGQVEMAGGA
+1151 RSQRVGRVEMAGGA

-1177 RYYSSVTD
+1177 RYYLSVTD
-1185 VSPANLASLKAIA
+1185 VSPANLASLEAIA
-1198 AFEAT
+1198 AFEAAR
-1203 HVPDLVASSFATFGE
+1203 VPDLVASSFATFGE

-1224 NGEKFPGNYRGK
+1224 NGEKFPRDYRWK

-1246 FVAPETGDWTFALQS
+1246 FVAPEAGDWTFALQS

-1280 HGWDSNDQRVTT
+1280 HGWDSNNQRVTT
-1292 RRTVTLAKGAH
+1292 RRTVTLAKGVH

-1432 LADDTSLEVQDEMAA
+1432 LADGTTLEVQDETAV
-1447 GPGLRAAYYSDVA
+1447 GPGLRAAYYSEVTT
-1460 AFDYTAWAAYETML
+1460 FDYTAWATYETML

-1485 TTSASFGATLDT
+1485 TTSASFGETLDT

-1509 DAKTD
+1509 NAKTD

-1546 DGRLVVGRRQDTGP
+1546 DGRLVVDRRQDTGP
-1560 SEGFGSEGSPVELD
+1560 SGGFGSEGSPVELN

-1625 AAASRVDLGARALYL
+1625 AATSRVDLGARALYL
-1640 EQKTE
+1640 EQKAE
-1645 TVFAGRLVGTASARL
+1645 TVFAGRLAGTTSARL

-1768 LPTGA
+1768 LPAGA
-1773 LDAQTVRL
+1773 LGAQTVRL

-1788 VANEAQLG
+1788 IANAAQLG
-1796 GAAVA
+1796 SAAVA

-1844 TPCEGTKAGTVFRKT
+1844 TPCEGMKAGTVFRKT

-1870 FTYSATTNGVDQPA
+1870 FTYSATTNGQSAPA

-1896 TACGGTGGCLGGA
+1896 TALGGEGGCLGGA

-1915 DVVKPAVAVTT
+1915 TVVKPAVAVTT
-1926 SIYNSLQMG
+1926 KIYNSLQMG

-1941 PLFKAEVPG
+1941 PLFEADVPG

-1981 TCDLDLTGVLGGAQA
+1981 TCDLNLADALGGAQA
-1996 HVGFTAGTGGSLA
+1996 HVGFTAGTGGSVA

-2014 GFRMSAAAE
+2014 GFRMAAAAE
-2023 TDAQFAATRV
+2023 TDAQFDSTRV

-2060 FTLAPAAGIVSDTA
+2060 FTLAPAAGIVSETA
-2074 YTLAADVLATAPG
+2074 YTLEAGVLATAPG

-2133 ATPTERGVTPLLD
+2133 ATPTKRGVTPLLD

-2158 TVVDGAGAPVKGK
+2158 TVVDDAGAPVKGK

>member
-1 MKRMNGRRKSGIMRV
+1 MKRMNGGRKSGIMRV

-23 WCGGAAA
+23 WCGGATA
-30 ALETAGELLI
+30 ALETAGDLLI
-40 DLDAARMANVEDGAA
+40 DLDAARVADVADGAA
-55 PGAIPNVGVV
+55 PGAIPNAGVV
-65 GGKFVPRADKA
+65 GGMFVPRADKA

-84 AGRPAFTFPGTAGI
+84 AGRPAFTFSGTAGI
-98 MTNTVLPDTRVTGNA
+98 MTNTVLPDARVTGNA

-165 HYSSNGEWDG
+165 HYTSNGEWDG

-272 GADGAD
+272 GADGVD
-278 WQEAANWSQGRVPAN
+278 WQKAANWSQGRVPAN
-293 EAVIDAGGCVRVA
+293 EAVIDAGGRARVT

-311 ASLQLPEGRL
+311 ASLQLPEGHL

-333 VDDVLCAMGGAAALT
+333 VDDVLCAMGAAASLA
-348 VTGGGV
+348 VTDGAL

-360 CHVKLAA
+360 IDMALSA

-372 MATVKAGGWLAAGRD
+372 DVTVGAGGRLLAGRD
-387 LIVAY
+387 LIVARA
-392 TGGTGALTVEEGGRA
+392 GGTGTLTVGAGGFA
-407 YTSNGWIYASEGV
+407 GASNGWTYASV
-420 GARGRLVVAGGTLA
+420 GAGAKGRIVVDGGTVSNGVSDAKRLVVSTRQGEGELVLKAGVVYMADDVQL
-434 SPDAEKPMTGLAV
+434 SPVT
-447 STGQSEGDLI
+447 
-457 LDAGL
+457 
-462 IEVSESVMLT
+462 
-472 SWDDQTA
+472 DQTV

-488 GRLRTGAVTVAS
+488 GRLRTGAVTAGS
-500 PAATNE
+500 ATN
-506 VFFNGGVLEALKS
+506 VVHFNGGVLEALKS

-563 LRKRG
+563 LCKRG

-573 LSGTNTVAAPWTL
+573 LSGANTVAAPWTL

-597 ALAHVTRIDA
+597 ALAHVTQIDA
-607 AAGTALAAPWAGGI
+607 AAGTALAAPWAGGV

-685 TMTYAGAVGGAT
+685 TMTYAGTVGGAT

-722 ADAATVVFASAAAV
+722 ADAATVVFASADAV

-752 EDEQDLGAIVPRVAA
+752 EGEQDLGAIVPRVAA

-834 KPLADAGGATRVE
+834 KPLADAGAGGATRVE

-891 NIVLDNGILRGGPA
+891 NIVLDNGILRGGQA
-905 TVEIPATRG
+905 TVEIPETRG

-928 GLTAMTFRG
+928 LSAMTFRG

-960 NYTGALK
+960 DYTGALTVK
-967 VEKGGQVQ
+967 SGGQVQ

-985 AETGAQVDGTLI
+985 AGTGAQVDGTLI

-1012 GGTLCKEGAGSL
+1012 GGTLCKEGAGTL

-1067 ETDGQALAVA
+1067 DTDGQALAVA
-1077 ALAGDGRV
+1077 ALAGNGCV

-1103 VAGEFSGTLADTLT
+1103 VAGEFSGTLDDTLT

-1151 RSQRVGQVEMAGGA
+1151 RSQRVGRVEMAGGA

-1177 RYYSSVTD
+1177 RYYLSVTD
-1185 VSPANLASLKAIA
+1185 VSPANLASLTAIE

-1224 NGEKFPGNYRGK
+1224 NGEKFPGNYRWK

-1261 DDGSVLYLDGEKV
+1261 DDGSVLYLDGKMV

-1292 RRTVTLAKGAH
+1292 RKTVTLEKGAH

-1432 LADDTSLEVQDEMAA
+1432 LADGTTLEVQDEMAA

-1460 AFDYTAWAAYETML
+1460 AFDYTAWATYETML

-1485 TTSASFGATLDT
+1485 TTSASFGETLDT

-1690 ASGGTMAV
+1690 ASGRTMEV
-1698 AALAGAPTG
+1698 TALAGAPTG

-1768 LPTGA
+1768 LPAGA
-1773 LDAQTVRL
+1773 LGAQTVRL

-1788 VANEAQLG
+1788 VANAAQLG
-1796 GAAVA
+1796 GADVA

-1809 QREVAAGAVTL
+1809 QREVAAGGVTL

-1870 FTYSATTNGVDQPA
+1870 FSYTATTNGVDQPA

-1981 TCDLDLTGVLGGAQA
+1981 TCDLDLVGILGGAQA
-1996 HVGFTAGTGGSLA
+1996 HVGFTAGTGGSIA

-2014 GFRMSAAAE
+2014 GFRMAAAAE
-2023 TDAQFAATRV
+2023 TDAQFASTRV
-2033 DVDGAG
+2033 DVGGAG
-2039 ALATQHAEAR
+2039 TLATQHAEAR

-2060 FTLAPAAGIVSDTA
+2060 FTLAPAAGIVSETA
-2074 YTLAADVLATAPG
+2074 YTLAAGVLATAPG

-2133 ATPTERGVTPLLD
+2133 ATPTERGVTRLLD

>member
-40 DLDAARMANVEDGAA
+40 DLDAARVADVADGAA
-55 PGAIPNVGVV
+55 TGAITNAGVV
-65 GGKFVPRADKA
+65 GGVFVPRAGEV

-84 AGRPAFTFPGTAGI
+84 AGRPAFTFSGTAGI
-98 MTNTVLPDTRVTGNA
+98 MTNTVLPDARVTGNA

-227 RGGAYWGH
+227 RVGTYWGH

-293 EAVIDAGGCVRVA
+293 EAVIDAGRRVRVA

-333 VDDVLCAMGGAAALT
+333 VDDVLCAMGAAAALA
-348 VTGGGV
+348 VTDGAL
-354 YNVGTD
+354 YNVGTNID
-360 CHVKLAA
+360 MALSA

-372 MATVKAGGWLAAGRD
+372 DVTVGAGGRLLAGRD
-387 LIVAY
+387 LIVARA
-392 TGGTGALTVEEGGRA
+392 GGTGTLTVGAGGFA
-407 YTSNGWIYASEGV
+407 GASNGWTYASV
-420 GARGRLVVAGGTLA
+420 GAGAKGRIVVDGGTVSNGVSGTKRLVVSTQQGEGELVLNAGVVYMADDVQL
-434 SPDAEKPMTGLAV
+434 SPVT
-447 STGQSEGDLI
+447 
-457 LDAGL
+457 
-462 IEVSESVMLT
+462 
-472 SWDDQTA
+472 DQTA

-488 GRLRTGAVTVAS
+488 GRLRTGAVTAGS
-500 PAATNE
+500 ATN
-506 VFFNGGVLEALKS
+506 VVHFNGGVLEALKS

-573 LSGTNTVAAPWTL
+573 LSGANTVAAPWTL

-648 LSARP
+648 LSERP

-664 YTGTYTPSAGATDL
+664 YTGVYTPSAGATDL

-752 EDEQDLGAIVPRVAA
+752 EDEQDLGALVPRVAA

-775 CRPTEQTADLDL
+775 CRPTEQTADLNL
-787 AHAPGL
+787 AHAPDL

-834 KPLADAGGATRVE
+834 KPLADVGGATRVE

-881 GAVPATADPD
+881 GAVPAEADPD
-891 NIVLDNGILRGGPA
+891 NIVLDNGILRGGQA

-928 GLTAMTFRG
+928 LSAMTFRG

-960 NYTGALK
+960 DYTGALTVK
-967 VEKGGQVQ
+967 SGGQVQ

-985 AETGAQVDGTLI
+985 AGTGAQVDGTLI

-1039 GTLRVAGPEVIAT
+1039 GTLRVARPEVIAT
-1052 AAGKGVLCV
+1052 TAGKGVLCV

-1067 ETDGQALAVA
+1067 DTDGQALAVA
-1077 ALAGDGRV
+1077 ALAGDGCV

-1117 LVKTG
+1117 LVKTD
-1122 ANTQTLSQT
+1122 ANTQTLSQA

-1151 RSQRVGQVEMAGGA
+1151 RSQRVGRVEMAGGA

-1185 VSPANLASLKAIA
+1185 VSPANLASLEAIA
-1198 AFEAT
+1198 AFEAAR
-1203 HVPDLVASSFATFGE
+1203 VPDLVASSFATFGE

-1224 NGEKFPGNYRGK
+1224 NGEKFPRDYRWK

-1246 FVAPETGDWTFALQS
+1246 FVAPEAGDWTFALQS

-1280 HGWDSNDQRVTT
+1280 HGWDSNNQRETT
-1292 RRTVTLAKGAH
+1292 RKTVTLAKGAH

-1364 GFATLALA
+1364 GYATLVLA

-1432 LADDTSLEVQDEMAA
+1432 LADDTSLEVQDETAA
-1447 GPGLRAAYYSDVA
+1447 GPCLRAAYYSEVTT
-1460 AFDYTAWAAYETML
+1460 FDYTAWATYETML

-1485 TTSASFGATLDT
+1485 TTSASFGETLDT

-1509 DAKTD
+1509 NAKTD

-1546 DGRLVVGRRQDTGP
+1546 DGRLVVDRRQDTGP
-1560 SEGFGSEGSPVELD
+1560 SGGFGSEGSPVELD

-1611 KLTQSRT
+1611 NLTQSRT

-1625 AAASRVDLGARALYL
+1625 AATSRVDLGARALYL

-1645 TVFAGRLVGTASARL
+1645 TVFAGCLAGTTSARL

-1721 SSFRGKVDVRN
+1721 SSFRGTVDVRD

-1768 LPTGA
+1768 LPAGA
-1773 LDAQTVRL
+1773 LGARTVRL

-1788 VANEAQLG
+1788 IANAAQLG
-1796 GAAVA
+1796 SADVA

-1844 TPCEGTKAGTVFRKT
+1844 TPCEGMKAGTVFRKT

-1870 FTYSATTNGVDQPA
+1870 FTYSATTNGQSAPA

-1896 TACGGTGGCLGGA
+1896 TALGGEGGCLGGA

-1915 DVVKPAVAVTT
+1915 TVVKPAVAVTT
-1926 SIYNSLQMG
+1926 KIYNSLQMG

-1968 AFRAEQGGVVFER
+1968 AFRIEQGGAVYER
-1981 TCDLDLTGVLGGAQA
+1981 ACAVDLVDVLGGAQA
-1996 HVGFTAGTGGSLA
+1996 HVGFTAGTGGSVA

-2023 TDAQFAATRV
+2023 TDAQFASTRV
-2033 DVDGAG
+2033 DVGGAG
-2039 ALATQHAEAR
+2039 TLATQHAEAR

-2060 FTLAPAAGIVSDTA
+2060 FTLAPAAGIVSETA
-2074 YTLAADVLATAPG
+2074 YTLAAGVLATAPG

-2119 GRLAAPDGALTLIV
+2119 GRLAAPDGALKLIV
-2133 ATPTERGVTPLLD
+2133 ATPTERGVTRLLD

>member
-1 MKRMNGRRKSGIMRV
+1 M
-16 AWACGAL
+16 
-23 WCGGAAA
+23 
-30 ALETAGELLI
+30 
-40 DLDAARMANVEDGAA
+40 
-55 PGAIPNVGVV
+55 
-65 GGKFVPRADKA
+65 
-76 GAVYAADV
+76 
-84 AGRPAFTFPGTAGI
+84 
-98 MTNTVLPDTRVTGNA
+98 
-113 PWSVEAWVYTVDIQP
+113 
-128 SSSEETY
+128 
-135 FSWTPREGLESNART
+135 
-150 VMECRYGRDNNNAFE
+150 
-165 HYSSNGEWDG
+165 
-175 HMPLAGVWHHL
+175 
-186 CATYGADGVERVYV
+186 
-200 DGHPRSSKAHALR
+200 
-213 LAADGAF
+213 
-220 TLGGVWV
+220 
-227 RGGAYWGH
+227 
-235 PFSGALAKLRVH
+235 
-247 AGTLTAAQVRANYL
+247 
-261 AEVGTSLNRWV
+261 
-272 GADGAD
+272 
-278 WQEAANWSQGRVPAN
+278 
-293 EAVIDAGGCVRVA
+293 A

-328 AVTGA
+328 AVTGG
-333 VDDVLCAMGGAAALT
+333 VDDVLCAMGAAASLA
-348 VTGGGV
+348 VTDGAL

-360 CHVKLAA
+360 IHMVLSA

-372 MATVKAGGWLAAGRD
+372 DVTVGAGGRLLAGRD
-387 LIVAY
+387 LIVARA
-392 TGGTGALTVEEGGRA
+392 GGTGTLTVGAGGFA
-407 YTSNGWIYASEGV
+407 GASNGWTYASV
-420 GARGRLVVAGGTLA
+420 GAGAKGRIVVDGGTISNGVSDAKRLVVSTRQGEGELVLNAGVVYMADDVQL
-434 SPDAEKPMTGLAV
+434 SPVT
-447 STGQSEGDLI
+447 
-457 LDAGL
+457 
-462 IEVSESVMLT
+462 
-472 SWDDQTA
+472 DQTA

-488 GRLRTGAVTVAS
+488 GRLRTGAVTAGS
-500 PAATNE
+500 ATN
-506 VFFNGGVLEALKS
+506 VVHFNGGVLEALKS

-563 LRKRG
+563 LCKRG
-568 AGRLV
+568 AGRRV
-573 LSGTNTVAAPWTL
+573 LSGANTVEAPWTL

-597 ALAHVTRIDA
+597 ALAHVTRIAA

-626 RLDAAAEVRLVLMKE
+626 RLDKAAEVRLVLMEE

-648 LSARP
+648 LLERP

-664 YTGTYTPSAGATDL
+664 YTGTYTPSAGAADL

-722 ADAATVVFASAAAV
+722 ADAATVVFASAAAG

-752 EDEQDLGAIVPRVAA
+752 EDEQDLGALVPRVAA

-862 SGGTRISGGAALF
+862 SGGTRISGGAALY

-881 GAVPATADPD
+881 GAVPAEADPD
-891 NIVLDNGILRGGPA
+891 NIVLDNGILRGGQA

-928 GLTAMTFRG
+928 TIPSLTFRG

-960 NYTGALK
+960 DYTGALTVK
-967 VEKGGQVQ
+967 SGGQVQ

-997 LKTDADR
+997 LKTDAGQ

-1012 GGTLCKEGAGSL
+1012 GGTLCKEGAGTL

-1067 ETDGQALAVA
+1067 ETDGQALAVT
-1077 ALAGDGRV
+1077 ALAGDGCV
-1085 TNGSGAA
+1085 TNGSGVA

-1103 VAGEFSGTLADTLT
+1103 VAGDFSGTLADTLT

-1151 RSQRVGQVEMAGGA
+1151 RSQRVGRVEMAGGA

-1177 RYYSSVTD
+1177 RYYLSVTD
-1185 VSPANLASLKAIA
+1185 VSPENLASLEAIA
-1198 AFEAT
+1198 AFEAAR
-1203 HVPDLVASSFATFGE
+1203 VPDLVASSFATFGE

-1224 NGEKFPGNYRGK
+1224 NGEKFPGNYRWK

-1280 HGWDSNDQRVTT
+1280 HGWDSNNQRETT
-1292 RRTVTLAKGAH
+1292 RKTVKLEKGAH

-1432 LADDTSLEVQDEMAA
+1432 LADGTTLEVQDEMAA

-1460 AFDYTAWAAYETML
+1460 AFDYTAWATYETML
-1474 ADFAARTPSVE
+1474 ADFAVRTPSVE

-1625 AAASRVDLGARALYL
+1625 AATSRVDLGARALYL

-1645 TVFAGRLVGTASARL
+1645 TVFAGRLAGTASARL

-1690 ASGGTMAV
+1690 ASGGTLEV
-1698 AALAGAPTG
+1698 TALAGAPTG

-1721 SSFRGKVDVRN
+1721 SSFRGKVDVRS

-1768 LPTGA
+1768 LPAGA
-1773 LDAQTVRL
+1773 LGAQTVRL

-1788 VANEAQLG
+1788 IANAAQLG
-1796 GAAVA
+1796 GADVA

-1870 FTYSATTNGVDQPA
+1870 FSYTATTNGVDQPA

-1996 HVGFTAGTGGSLA
+1996 HVGFTAGTGGSIA

-2023 TDAQFAATRV
+2023 TDAQFASTRV

-2039 ALATQHAEAR
+2039 TLATQHAEAR
-2049 IGALGLAPGAA
+2049 IGALGLAQGAA
-2060 FTLAPAAGIVSDTA
+2060 FTLAPAAGIVSETA
-2074 YTLAADVLATAPG
+2074 YTLAAGVLATAPG

-2100 TLVVGTLDARAG
+2100 TLVVGTLDTRAG

-2133 ATPTERGVTPLLD
+2133 ATPTERGVTRLLD

>member
-40 DLDAARMANVEDGAA
+40 DLDAARVADVADGAA
-55 PGAIPNVGVV
+55 TGAITNAGVV
-65 GGKFVPRADKA
+65 GGVFVPRAGEV

-84 AGRPAFTFPGTAGI
+84 AGRPAFTFSGTAGI
-98 MTNTVLPDTRVTGNA
+98 MTNTVLPDARVTGNA

-227 RGGAYWGH
+227 RVGTYWGH

-293 EAVIDAGGCVRVA
+293 EAVIDAGRRVRVA

-333 VDDVLCAMGGAAALT
+333 VDDVLCAMGAAAALA
-348 VTGGGV
+348 VTDGAL
-354 YNVGTD
+354 YNVGTNID
-360 CHVKLAA
+360 MALSA

-372 MATVKAGGWLAAGRD
+372 DVTVGAGGRLLAGRD
-387 LIVAY
+387 LIVARA
-392 TGGTGALTVEEGGRA
+392 GGTGTLTVGAGGFA
-407 YTSNGWIYASEGV
+407 GASNGWTYASV
-420 GARGRLVVAGGTLA
+420 GAGAKGRIVVDGGTVSNGVSGTKRLVVSTQQGEGELVLNAGVVYMADDVQL
-434 SPDAEKPMTGLAV
+434 SPVT
-447 STGQSEGDLI
+447 
-457 LDAGL
+457 
-462 IEVSESVMLT
+462 
-472 SWDDQTA
+472 DQTA

-488 GRLRTGAVTVAS
+488 GRLRTGAVTAGS
-500 PAATNE
+500 ATN
-506 VFFNGGVLEALKS
+506 VVHFNGGVLEALKS

-573 LSGTNTVAAPWTL
+573 LSGANTVAAPWTL

-648 LSARP
+648 LSERP

-664 YTGTYTPSAGATDL
+664 YTGVYTPSAGATDL

-752 EDEQDLGAIVPRVAA
+752 EDEQDLGALVPRVAA

-775 CRPTEQTADLDL
+775 CRPTEQTADLNL
-787 AHAPGL
+787 AHAPDL

-834 KPLADAGGATRVE
+834 KPLADVGGATRVE

-881 GAVPATADPD
+881 GAVPAEADPD
-891 NIVLDNGILRGGPA
+891 NIVLDNGILRGGQA

-928 GLTAMTFRG
+928 LSAMTFRG

-960 NYTGALK
+960 DYTGALTVK
-967 VEKGGQVQ
+967 SGGQVQ

-985 AETGAQVDGTLI
+985 AGTGAQVDGTLI

-1039 GTLRVAGPEVIAT
+1039 GTLRVARPEVIAT
-1052 AAGKGVLCV
+1052 TAGKGVLCV

-1067 ETDGQALAVA
+1067 DTDGQALAVA
-1077 ALAGDGRV
+1077 ALAGDGCV

-1117 LVKTG
+1117 LVKTD
-1122 ANTQTLSQT
+1122 ANTQTLSQA

-1151 RSQRVGQVEMAGGA
+1151 RSQRVGRVEMAGGA

-1185 VSPANLASLKAIA
+1185 VSPANLASLEAIA
-1198 AFEAT
+1198 AFEAAR
-1203 HVPDLVASSFATFGE
+1203 VPDLVASSFATFGE

-1224 NGEKFPGNYRGK
+1224 NGEKFPRDYRWK

-1246 FVAPETGDWTFALQS
+1246 FVAPEAGDWTFALQS

-1280 HGWDSNDQRVTT
+1280 HGWDSNNQRETT
-1292 RRTVTLAKGAH
+1292 RKTVTLAKGAH

-1364 GFATLALA
+1364 GYATLVLA

-1432 LADDTSLEVQDEMAA
+1432 LADDTSLEVQDETAA
-1447 GPGLRAAYYSDVA
+1447 GPCLRAAYYSEVTT
-1460 AFDYTAWAAYETML
+1460 FDYTAWATYETML

-1485 TTSASFGATLDT
+1485 TTSASFGETLDT

-1509 DAKTD
+1509 NAKTD

-1546 DGRLVVGRRQDTGP
+1546 DGRLVVDRRQDTGP
-1560 SEGFGSEGSPVELD
+1560 SGGFGSEGSPVELD

-1611 KLTQSRT
+1611 NLTQSRT

-1625 AAASRVDLGARALYL
+1625 AATSRVDLGARALYL

-1645 TVFAGRLVGTASARL
+1645 TVFAGCLAGTTSARL

-1721 SSFRGKVDVRN
+1721 SSFRGTVDVRD

-1768 LPTGA
+1768 LPAGA
-1773 LDAQTVRL
+1773 LGARTVRL

-1788 VANEAQLG
+1788 IANAAQLG
-1796 GAAVA
+1796 SADVA

-1844 TPCEGTKAGTVFRKT
+1844 TPCEGMKAGSVFRKT

-1870 FTYSATTNGVDQPA
+1870 FTYSATTNGQSAPA

-1896 TACGGTGGCLGGA
+1896 TALGGEGGCLGGA

-1915 DVVKPAVAVTT
+1915 TVVKPAVAVTT
-1926 SIYNSLQMG
+1926 KIYNSLQMG

-1968 AFRAEQGGVVFER
+1968 AFRIEQGGAVYER
-1981 TCDLDLTGVLGGAQA
+1981 ACAVDLVDVLGGAQA
-1996 HVGFTAGTGGSLA
+1996 HVGFTAGTGGSVA

-2023 TDAQFAATRV
+2023 TDAQFASTRV
-2033 DVDGAG
+2033 DVGGAG
-2039 ALATQHAEAR
+2039 TLATQHAEAR
-2049 IGALGLAPGAA
+2049 IGALGLAQGAA
-2060 FTLAPAAGIVSDTA
+2060 FTLAPAAGIVSETA
-2074 YTLAADVLATAPG
+2074 YTLAAGVLATAPG

-2119 GRLAAPDGALTLIV
+2119 GRLAAPDGALKLIV
-2133 ATPTERGVTPLLD
+2133 ATPTERGVTRLLD

>member
-1 MKRMNGRRKSGIMRV
+1 MKRMNGGRKSGIMRV

-30 ALETAGELLI
+30 LETAGKLLI
-40 DLDAARMANVEDGAA
+40 DLDAARMADVADGAA
-55 PGAIPNVGVV
+55 LGAITNAGVV
-65 GGKFVPRADKA
+65 GGMFVPRADKA

-98 MTNTVLPDTRVTGNA
+98 MTNTVLPNARVTGNA

-135 FSWTPREGLESNART
+135 FSWTPREGLESNDRT

-165 HYSSNGEWDG
+165 HYTSNGEWDG

-186 CATYGADGVERVYV
+186 CSTYGADGVERVYV

-293 EAVIDAGGCVRVA
+293 EAVIDAGGRVRVA

-311 ASLQLPEGRL
+311 ASLQLPKGRL

-333 VDDVLCAMGGAAALT
+333 VDDVLCAMGAAAALT

-472 SWDDQTA
+472 SWDDQTV

-488 GRLRTGAVTVAS
+488 GRLRTGAVTAGS
-500 PAATNE
+500 ATN
-506 VFFNGGVLEALKS
+506 VVHFNGGVLEALKS

-573 LSGTNTVAAPWTL
+573 LSGANTVAAPWTL

-607 AAGTALAAPWAGGI
+607 AAGTALAAPWKGGI

-626 RLDAAAEVRLVLMKE
+626 RLDAAAEVRLVLMEE

-722 ADAATVVFASAAAV
+722 ADAATVVFASSAAV

-775 CRPTEQTADLDL
+775 CRPTEQTADLNL
-787 AHAPGL
+787 TGKPGL

-828 RGFTVA
+828 RGFTVTQ
-834 KPLADAGGATRVE
+834 PLADVGGATRVE
-847 LSDPGLVALPAASTY
+847 LSDPGLVALPASSTY

-881 GAVPATADPD
+881 GAVPAEADPD
-891 NIVLDNGILRGGPA
+891 NIVLDNGILRGGQA

-928 GLTAMTFRG
+928 LSAMTFRG

-960 NYTGALK
+960 DYTGALTVK
-967 VEKGGQVQ
+967 SGGQVQ

-985 AETGAQVDGTLI
+985 AGTGAQVDGTLI

-1012 GGTLCKEGAGSL
+1012 GGTLCKEGAGTL

-1039 GTLRVAGPEVIAT
+1039 GTLRVARPEVIAT

-1067 ETDGQALAVA
+1067 DTDGQALAVA
-1077 ALAGDGRV
+1077 ALAGDGCV

-1151 RSQRVGQVEMAGGA
+1151 RSQRVGRVEMAGGA

-1177 RYYSSVTD
+1177 RYYLSVTD
-1185 VSPANLASLKAIA
+1185 VSPENLASLEAIE
-1198 AFEAT
+1198 AFEAAR
-1203 HVPDLVASSFATFGE
+1203 VPDLVASSFATFGE

-1224 NGEKFPGNYRGK
+1224 NGEKFPGNYRWK

-1261 DDGSVLYLDGEKV
+1261 DDGSVLYLDGAKV

-1292 RRTVTLAKGAH
+1292 RKTVTLEKGAH

-1347 TVEALTGDAGR
+1347 TVKALTGDAGR

-1432 LADDTSLEVQDEMAA
+1432 LADGTTLEVQDEMAA

-1474 ADFAARTPSVE
+1474 ADFAVRTPSVE

-1560 SEGFGSEGSPVELD
+1560 SGGFGSEGSPVELD
-1574 AGLHEIVVVFREA
+1574 AGLHEIVIVFREA

-1625 AAASRVDLGARALYL
+1625 AAASCVDLGARALYL

-1645 TVFAGRLVGTASARL
+1645 TVFAGRLAGTASARL
-1660 LKDGAAACTL
+1660 LKDGVAACTL

-1690 ASGGTMAV
+1690 ASGGTVAV

-1721 SSFRGKVDVRN
+1721 SSFRGTVDVRN
-1732 GTFTVVTAETVLLS
+1732 GTFTVVPSGTKHLS
-1746 GFCGSLTGGTLAVE
+1746 GFFGSLTGGTLAVD
-1760 GAGALYFD
+1760 GAGTLYFD
-1768 LPTGA
+1768 LPAGA
-1773 LDAQTVRL
+1773 LGAKTVRL

-1788 VANEAQLG
+1788 VANAAQLG

-1809 QREVAAGAVTL
+1809 QREVAAGGVTL
-1820 ADFSDSSEWQFNGV
+1820 ADFTPSSGWQFNESAG
-1834 AEEATDGFML
+1834 EATDGFML
-1844 TPCEGTKAGTVFRKT
+1844 TPCENSRKGSVFRKET
-1859 PIDVAQGWLAA
+1859 VDVGQAWVAA
-1870 FTYSATTNGVDQPA
+1870 FSYTATTNGVDQPA
-1884 DGFAFMLQNQGA
+1884 DGFSFMVQREGA
-1896 TACGGTGGCLGGA
+1896 TVCGGEGGCLGGA
-1909 VNESGR
+1909 LAEYDRKVIT
-1915 DVVKPAVAVTT
+1915 PAVAVTT
-1926 SIYNSLQMG
+1926 KIFPSLKMG
-1935 VYTNGV
+1935 VAKNGEA
-1941 PLFKAEVPG
+1941 LFEADVPG

-1981 TCDLDLTGVLGGAQA
+1981 TCDLDLVGILGGAQA
-1996 HVGFTAGTGGSLA
+1996 HVGFTAGTGGSIA

-2023 TDAQFAATRV
+2023 TDAQFDSTRV

-2039 ALATQHAEAR
+2039 TLATQHAEAR

-2060 FTLAPAAGIVSDTA
+2060 FTLAPAAGIVSETA
-2074 YTLAADVLATAPG
+2074 YTLAAGVLATAPG

-2119 GRLAAPDGALTLIV
+2119 GRLAAPDGALKLIV
-2133 ATPTERGVTPLLD
+2133 ATPTERGVTRLLD

-2158 TVVDGAGAPVKGK
+2158 TVVDGADAPVKGK

>member
-1 MKRMNGRRKSGIMRV
+1 MKRMNGGRKSGIMRV

-40 DLDAARMANVEDGAA
+40 DLDAARVADVADGAA
-55 PGAIPNVGVV
+55 LGAITNAGVV
-65 GGKFVPRADKA
+65 GGMFVPRADKA

-84 AGRPAFTFPGTAGI
+84 AGRPAFTFSGTAGI
-98 MTNTVLPDTRVTGNA
+98 MTNTVLPDARVTGNA

-165 HYSSNGEWDG
+165 HYTSNGEWDG

-235 PFSGALAKLRVH
+235 PFSGKLAKLRVH

-293 EAVIDAGGCVRVA
+293 EAVIDAGGRARVA

-333 VDDVLCAMGGAAALT
+333 VDDVLCAMGAAASLA
-348 VTGGGV
+348 VTDGAL
-354 YNVGTD
+354 YNVGTNID
-360 CHVKLAA
+360 MALSA

-372 MATVKAGGWLAAGRD
+372 DVTVGAGGRLLAGRD
-387 LIVAY
+387 LIVARA
-392 TGGTGALTVEEGGRA
+392 GGTGTLTVGAGGFA
-407 YTSNGWIYASEGV
+407 GASNGWTYASV
-420 GARGRLVVAGGTLA
+420 GAGAKGRIVVDGGTVSNGVSGAKRLVVSTRQGEGELVLNAGVVYMADDVQL
-434 SPDAEKPMTGLAV
+434 SPVT
-447 STGQSEGDLI
+447 
-457 LDAGL
+457 
-462 IEVSESVMLT
+462 
-472 SWDDQTA
+472 DQTV

-488 GRLRTGAVTVAS
+488 GRLRTGAVTAGS
-500 PAATNE
+500 ATN
-506 VFFNGGVLEALKS
+506 VVHFNGGVLEALKS

-563 LRKRG
+563 LCKRG

-573 LSGTNTVAAPWTL
+573 LSGANTVAAPWTL

-621 PALLA
+621 PELLA
-626 RLDAAAEVRLVLMKE
+626 RLDAAAEVRLVLMEE

-648 LSARP
+648 LSTRP

-664 YTGTYTPSAGATDL
+664 YTGVYTPSAGATDL
-678 AFDVADG
+678 VFDVADG

-752 EDEQDLGAIVPRVAA
+752 EGEQDLGAIVPRVAA

-822 PYNSFY
+822 PYTSFY

-881 GAVPATADPD
+881 GAVPAEADPD
-891 NIVLDNGILRGGPA
+891 NIVLDNGILRGGQA

-928 GLTAMTFRG
+928 LMAMTFRG

-960 NYTGALK
+960 DYTGALTVK
-967 VEKGGQVQ
+967 SGGQVQ

-985 AETGAQVDGTLI
+985 AGTGAQVDGTLI

-1012 GGTLCKEGAGSL
+1012 GGTLCKEGAGTL
-1024 TLAGRQEAATTEVRA
+1024 TLAGRQEAATTEVKA

-1085 TNGSGAA
+1085 ANGSGAA
-1092 AELRVGSERRT
+1092 AELRVGSATRT

-1151 RSQRVGQVEMAGGA
+1151 RSQRVGRVEMAGGA

-1177 RYYSSVTD
+1177 RYYLSVTD
-1185 VSPANLASLKAIA
+1185 VSPANLASLEAIA
-1198 AFEAT
+1198 AFEAAR
-1203 HVPDLVASSFATFGE
+1203 VPDLVASSFATFGE

-1224 NGEKFPGNYRGK
+1224 NGEKFPRDYRWK

-1246 FVAPETGDWTFALQS
+1246 FVAPEAGDWTFALQS

-1280 HGWDSNDQRVTT
+1280 HGWDSNNQRVTT
-1292 RRTVTLAKGAH
+1292 RRTVTLAKGVH

-1432 LADDTSLEVQDEMAA
+1432 LADGTTLEVQDETAA
-1447 GPGLRAAYYSDVA
+1447 GPGLRAAYYSEVTT
-1460 AFDYTAWAAYETML
+1460 FDYTAWATYETML

-1485 TTSASFGATLDT
+1485 TTSASFGETLDT

-1509 DAKTD
+1509 NAKTD

-1560 SEGFGSEGSPVELD
+1560 SEGFGSEGSPVELN

-1625 AAASRVDLGARALYL
+1625 AATSRVDLGARALYL
-1640 EQKTE
+1640 EQKAE
-1645 TVFAGRLVGTASARL
+1645 TVFAGRLAGTTSARL

-1698 AALAGAPTG
+1698 ATLAGAPTG

-1721 SSFRGKVDVRN
+1721 SSFRGTVDVRN

-1746 GFCGSLTGGTLAVE
+1746 GFCGSLTGGTLAVD

-1768 LPTGA
+1768 LPAGA
-1773 LDAQTVRL
+1773 LGAQTVRL

-1788 VANEAQLG
+1788 IANAAQLG
-1796 GAAVA
+1796 GADVA

-1809 QREVAAGAVTL
+1809 QREVAAGTVTL

-1870 FTYSATTNGVDQPA
+1870 FSYTATTNGVDQPA
-1884 DGFAFMLQNQGA
+1884 DGFAFMLQREGA

-1981 TCDLDLTGVLGGAQA
+1981 TCDLDLVDVLGDAQA
-1996 HVGFTAGTGGSLA
+1996 NVGFTAGTGGSIA

-2023 TDAQFAATRV
+2023 TDAQFASTRV
-2033 DVDGAG
+2033 AVDGAG
-2039 ALATQHAEAR
+2039 TLATQHAEAR
-2049 IGALGLAPGAA
+2049 IGALGLASGAA
-2060 FTLAPAAGIVSDTA
+2060 FTLAPAAGIVSETA
-2074 YTLAADVLATAPG
+2074 YTLAAGVLATAPG

-2133 ATPTERGVTPLLD
+2133 ATPTERGVTRLLD

>member
-1 MKRMNGRRKSGIMRV
+1 MKRMNGGRKSGIMRV

-23 WCGGAAA
+23 WCVGAAA
-30 ALETAGELLI
+30 ALETAGDLLI
-40 DLDAARMANVEDGAA
+40 DLDAARVVDVADGAA
-55 PGAIPNVGVV
+55 PGAITNAGVV
-65 GGKFVPRADKA
+65 GGTFVPRAGEA

-98 MTNTVLPDTRVTGNA
+98 MTNTVLPDARVTGNA

-135 FSWTPREGLESNART
+135 FSWTPREGLESNDRT

-165 HYSSNGEWDG
+165 HYTSNGEWDG

-272 GADGAD
+272 GADGVD
-278 WQEAANWSQGRVPAN
+278 WQKAANWSQGRVPAN
-293 EAVIDAGGCVRVA
+293 EAVIDAGGRARVA
-306 QDAAV
+306 QNAAV

-333 VDDVLCAMGGAAALT
+333 VDDVLCAMGAAASLA
-348 VTGGGV
+348 VTDGAL
-354 YNVGTD
+354 YNVGMNSD
-360 CHVKLAA
+360 MALSA

-372 MATVKAGGWLAAGRD
+372 DVTVGAGGRLLAGRD
-387 LIVAY
+387 LIVARA
-392 TGGTGALTVEEGGRA
+392 GGTGTLTVGAGGFA
-407 YTSNGWIYASEGV
+407 GASNGWTYASV
-420 GARGRLVVAGGTLA
+420 GAGAKGRIVVDGGTVSNGVSGTKRLVVSTQQGEGELVLNAGVVYMADDVLL
-434 SPDAEKPMTGLAV
+434 SPVT
-447 STGQSEGDLI
+447 
-457 LDAGL
+457 
-462 IEVSESVMLT
+462 
-472 SWDDQTA
+472 DQTV

-488 GRLRTGAVTVAS
+488 GRLRTGAVTAGS
-500 PAATNE
+500 ATN
-506 VFFNGGVLEALKS
+506 VVHFNGGVLEALKS

-537 VVEVPEGLAATVAAS
+537 VVEVPEGLVATVAAS

-563 LRKRG
+563 LCKRG

-573 LSGTNTVAAPWTL
+573 LSGANTVAAPWTL

-597 ALAHVTRIDA
+597 ALAHVARIDA

-626 RLDAAAEVRLVLMKE
+626 RLDKATEVRLVLMKE

-648 LSARP
+648 LSERP

-664 YTGTYTPSAGATDL
+664 YTGVYTPSAGATDL

-752 EDEQDLGAIVPRVAA
+752 EDEQNLGAIVPRVAA

-834 KPLADAGGATRVE
+834 KPLADVGGATRVE

-862 SGGTRISGGAALF
+862 SGGTRVAGGAALY

-891 NIVLDNGILRGGPA
+891 NIVLDNGILRGGQA

-928 GLTAMTFRG
+928 LSAMTFRG

-960 NYTGALK
+960 DYTGALTVK
-967 VEKGGQVQ
+967 SGGQVQ

-985 AETGAQVDGTLI
+985 TGTGAQVDGTLI

-1012 GGTLCKEGAGSL
+1012 GGTLCKEGAGTL

-1067 ETDGQALAVA
+1067 DTDGQALAVA
-1077 ALAGDGRV
+1077 ALAGDGCV
-1085 TNGSGAA
+1085 TNGSGAV

-1151 RSQRVGQVEMAGGA
+1151 RSQRVGRVEMAGGA

-1177 RYYSSVTD
+1177 RYYLSVTD
-1185 VSPANLASLKAIA
+1185 VSPANLAPLEAIA
-1198 AFEAT
+1198 AFEAAR
-1203 HVPDLVASSFATFGE
+1203 VPDLVASSFATFGE

-1224 NGEKFPGNYRGK
+1224 NGEKFPRDYRWK
-1236 DFYVVIWRGY
+1236 DFYVVILRGY
-1246 FVAPETGDWTFALQS
+1246 FVAPEAGDWTFALQS

-1280 HGWDSNDQRVTT
+1280 HGWDSNNQRVTT
-1292 RRTVTLAKGAH
+1292 RRTVTLAKGVH

-1364 GFATLALA
+1364 GYATLVLA

-1432 LADDTSLEVQDEMAA
+1432 LADRTTLEVQDETAA
-1447 GPGLRAAYYSDVA
+1447 GPCLRAAYYSEVTT
-1460 AFDYTAWAAYETML
+1460 FDYTAWATYETML
-1474 ADFAARTPSVE
+1474 ADFAARTPSVK
-1485 TTSASFGATLDT
+1485 TTSASFGETLDT

-1509 DAKTD
+1509 NAKTD

-1546 DGRLVVGRRQDTGP
+1546 DGRLVVDRRQDTGP
-1560 SEGFGSEGSPVELD
+1560 SGGFGSEGSPVELD

-1625 AAASRVDLGARALYL
+1625 AATSRVDLGARALYL

-1645 TVFAGRLVGTASARL
+1645 TVFAGCLAGTTSARL

-1721 SSFRGKVDVRN
+1721 SSFRGKVDVRD

-1768 LPTGA
+1768 LPAGA
-1773 LDAQTVRL
+1773 LGARTVRL

-1788 VANEAQLG
+1788 IANAAQLG
-1796 GAAVA
+1796 SADVA

-1844 TPCEGTKAGTVFRKT
+1844 TPCEGMKAGTVFRKT

-1870 FTYSATTNGVDQPA
+1870 FTYSATTNGQSAPA

-1896 TACGGTGGCLGGA
+1896 TALGGEGGCLGGA

-1915 DVVKPAVAVTT
+1915 TVVKPAVAVTT
-1926 SIYNSLQMG
+1926 KIYNSLQMG

-1968 AFRAEQGGVVFER
+1968 AFRIEQGGAVYER
-1981 TCDLDLTGVLGGAQA
+1981 ACAVDLVDVLGGAQA
-1996 HVGFTAGTGGSLA
+1996 HVGFTAGTGGSVA

-2023 TDAQFAATRV
+2023 TDAQFASTRV
-2033 DVDGAG
+2033 DVGGAG
-2039 ALATQHAEAR
+2039 TLATQHAEAR

-2060 FTLAPAAGIVSDTA
+2060 FTLAPAAGIVSETA

-2112 GPVTVTG
+2112 GPVKVTG

-2133 ATPTERGVTPLLD
+2133 ATPTEKGVTPLLD

>member
-1 MKRMNGRRKSGIMRV
+1 MKRMNGGRKSGIMRV

-30 ALETAGELLI
+30 ALETADELLI
-40 DLDAARMANVEDGAA
+40 DLDAARVADVADGAA
-55 PGAIPNVGVV
+55 LGAITNAGVV
-65 GGKFVPRADKA
+65 GGMFVPRADKA

-98 MTNTVLPDTRVTGNA
+98 MTNTVLPDARVTGNA

-247 AGTLTAAQVRANYL
+247 ADTLTAAQVRANYL

-293 EAVIDAGGCVRVA
+293 EAVIDAGGRARVA

-333 VDDVLCAMGGAAALT
+333 VDDVLCAMGGAASLAVTDGAL
-348 VTGGGV
+348 
-354 YNVGTD
+354 YNVGTNINMA
-360 CHVKLAA
+360 LSA

-372 MATVKAGGWLAAGRD
+372 DVTVGAGGRLLAGRD
-387 LIVAY
+387 LIVARA
-392 TGGTGALTVEEGGRA
+392 GGTGTLTVGAGGFA
-407 YTSNGWIYASEGV
+407 GASNGWTYASV
-420 GARGRLVVAGGTLA
+420 GAGAKGRIVVDGGTVSNGVSGAKRLVV
-434 SPDAEKPMTGLAV
+434 
-447 STGQSEGDLI
+447 STWQSEGELV
-457 LDAGL
+457 LNAGVVYMADDVQL
-462 IEVSESVMLT
+462 SPVS
-472 SWDDQTA
+472 DQTV

-488 GRLRTGAVTVAS
+488 GRLRTGAVTAGS
-500 PAATNE
+500 ATN
-506 VFFNGGVLEALKS
+506 VVHFNGGVLEALKS

-537 VVEVPEGLAATVAAS
+537 VVEVPEGLVATVAAS

-563 LRKRG
+563 LCKLG

-607 AAGTALAAPWAGGI
+607 AAGTALAAPWKGGI

-664 YTGTYTPSAGATDL
+664 YTGVYTPSADATDL

-736 PPEGPLA
+736 PPKGSLA

-787 AHAPGL
+787 TGKPGL

-822 PYNSFY
+822 PYSSFY
-828 RGFTVA
+828 RGFTVTQ
-834 KPLADAGGATRVE
+834 PLADAGGVTRVE
-847 LSDPGLVALPAASTY
+847 LSDPGLVTLPAASTY
-862 SGGTRISGGAALF
+862 SGGTRISGGAALYM
-875 VEADVF
+875 EADVF
-881 GAVPATADPD
+881 GAVPTEADPD
-891 NIVLDNGILRGGPA
+891 NIVLDNGILRGGQA

-914 MTVAAGGGRIHEWG
+914 MTVAAAGGRIHEWG
-928 GLTAMTFRG
+928 LRAMTFRG

-960 NYTGALK
+960 DYTGALTVK
-967 VEKGGQVQ
+967 SGGQVQ

-985 AETGAQVDGTLI
+985 AGTGAQVDGTLI

-1012 GGTLCKEGAGSL
+1012 GGTLCKEGAGTL

-1039 GTLRVAGPEVIAT
+1039 GTLRVARPEVIAT

-1077 ALAGDGRV
+1077 ALAGDGCV

-1117 LVKTG
+1117 LVKTD
-1122 ANTQTLSQT
+1122 ANTQTLSQA

-1151 RSQRVGQVEMAGGA
+1151 RSQRVGRVEMAGGA

-1177 RYYSSVTD
+1177 RYYLSVTD
-1185 VSPANLASLKAIA
+1185 VSPANLASLEAIA

-1224 NGEKFPGNYRGK
+1224 NGEKFPRDYRWK

-1246 FVAPETGDWTFALQS
+1246 FVAPEAGDWTFALQS

-1280 HGWDSNDQRVTT
+1280 HGWDSNNQRETT

-1364 GFATLALA
+1364 GYATLVLA

-1432 LADDTSLEVQDEMAA
+1432 LADDTSLEVQDETAA
-1447 GPGLRAAYYSDVA
+1447 GPCLRAAYYSEVTT
-1460 AFDYTAWAAYETML
+1460 FDYTAWATYETML

-1485 TTSASFGATLDT
+1485 TTSASFGETLDT

-1509 DAKTD
+1509 NAKTD

-1546 DGRLVVGRRQDTGP
+1546 DGRLVVDRRQDTGP
-1560 SEGFGSEGSPVELD
+1560 SGGFGSEGSPVELN

-1611 KLTQSRT
+1611 NLTQSRT
-1618 ALTGLSG
+1618 ALTGLTG
-1625 AAASRVDLGARALYL
+1625 AADSRVDLGARALYL

-1721 SSFRGKVDVRN
+1721 SSFRGKVDVRD

-1768 LPTGA
+1768 LPAGA
-1773 LDAQTVRL
+1773 LRAQTVRL

-1788 VANEAQLG
+1788 VANAAQLG
-1796 GAAVA
+1796 SADVA

-1844 TPCEGTKAGTVFRKT
+1844 TPCEGMKAGTVFRKT

-1870 FTYSATTNGVDQPA
+1870 FAYSATTNGQSAPA

-1896 TACGGTGGCLGGA
+1896 TALGGEGGCLGGA

-1915 DVVKPAVAVTT
+1915 TVVKPAVAVTT
-1926 SIYNSLQMG
+1926 KIYNSLQMG

-1968 AFRAEQGGVVFER
+1968 AFRIEQGGVVFER
-1981 TCDLDLTGVLGGAQA
+1981 TCDLDLVDVLGDAQA
-1996 HVGFTAGTGGSLA
+1996 HVGFTAGTGGSVA

-2023 TDAQFAATRV
+2023 TDAQFASTRV
-2033 DVDGAG
+2033 DVDRAG
-2039 ALATQHAEAR
+2039 TLATQHAEAR
-2049 IGALGLAPGAA
+2049 IGALGLASGAA
-2060 FTLAPAAGIVSDTA
+2060 FTLAPAAGIVSETA

-2112 GPVTVTG
+2112 GPVKVTG

-2133 ATPTERGVTPLLD
+2133 ATPTERGVMPLLD

>member
-1 MKRMNGRRKSGIMRV
+1 MKRMNGGRKSGIMRV

-30 ALETAGELLI
+30 ALETADELLI
-40 DLDAARMANVEDGAA
+40 DLDAARMADVADGAA
-55 PGAIPNVGVV
+55 LGAITNAGVV
-65 GGKFVPRADKA
+65 GGMFVPRADKA

-84 AGRPAFTFPGTAGI
+84 AGRPAFTFSGTAGI
-98 MTNTVLPDTRVTGNA
+98 MTNTVLPDARVTGNA

-135 FSWTPREGLESNART
+135 FSWTPREGLESNDRT

-165 HYSSNGEWDG
+165 HYTSNGEWDG

-293 EAVIDAGGCVRVA
+293 EAVIDAGGRARVA

-328 AVTGA
+328 AVTGG
-333 VDDVLCAMGGAAALT
+333 VDDVLCAMGAPASLAVTDGAL
-348 VTGGGV
+348 
-354 YNVGTD
+354 YNVGTNINMAL
-360 CHVKLAA
+360 CA

-372 MATVKAGGWLAAGRD
+372 DVTVGAGGRLLAGRD
-387 LIVAY
+387 LIVARA
-392 TGGTGALTVEEGGRA
+392 GGTGTLTVGAGGFA
-407 YTSNGWIYASEGV
+407 GASNGWTYASV
-420 GARGRLVVAGGTLA
+420 GAGAKGRIVVDGGTVSNGVSGAKRLVVSTRQGEGELVLNAGVVYMADDVQL
-434 SPDAEKPMTGLAV
+434 SPVT
-447 STGQSEGDLI
+447 
-457 LDAGL
+457 
-462 IEVSESVMLT
+462 
-472 SWDDQTA
+472 DQTV

-488 GRLRTGAVTVAS
+488 GRLRTGAVTAGS
-500 PAATNE
+500 ATN
-506 VFFNGGVLEALKS
+506 VVHFNGGVLEALKS

-563 LRKRG
+563 LRKLG

-573 LSGTNTVAAPWTL
+573 LSGANTVAAPWTL

-607 AAGTALAAPWAGGI
+607 AAGTALAAPWKGGI

-752 EDEQDLGAIVPRVAA
+752 EDEQDLGALVPRVAA

-822 PYNSFY
+822 PYTSFY
-828 RGFTVA
+828 RGFTVT

-862 SGGTRISGGAALF
+862 SGGTRISGGAALY

-891 NIVLDNGILRGGPA
+891 NIVLDNGILRGGQA

-928 GLTAMTFRG
+928 LSAMTFRG

-960 NYTGALK
+960 DYTGALTVK
-967 VEKGGQVQ
+967 SGGQVQ

-985 AETGAQVDGTLI
+985 AGTGAQVDGTLI

-1012 GGTLCKEGAGSL
+1012 GGTLCKEGAGTL
-1024 TLAGRQEAATTEVRA
+1024 TLAGRQEAATTEVKA

-1077 ALAGDGRV
+1077 ALAGDGCV
-1085 TNGSGAA
+1085 TNGSDAV
-1092 AELRVGSERRT
+1092 AELRVGSATRT

-1151 RSQRVGQVEMAGGA
+1151 RSQRVGRVEMAGGA

-1177 RYYSSVTD
+1177 RYYLSVTD
-1185 VSPANLASLKAIA
+1185 VSPANLASLEAIA
-1198 AFEAT
+1198 AFEAAR
-1203 HVPDLVASSFATFGE
+1203 VPDLVASSFATFGE

-1224 NGEKFPGNYRGK
+1224 NGEKFPGNYRWK

-1246 FVAPETGDWTFALQS
+1246 FVAPEAGDWTFALQS

-1280 HGWDSNDQRVTT
+1280 HGWDSNNQRVTT
-1292 RRTVTLAKGAH
+1292 RRTVTLEKGVH

-1398 TLTLAAGSGSYAGV
+1398 TLTLDAGSGSYAGV
-1412 VDVRAGALALGRAGQ
+1412 VDVRAGTLALGRAGQ

-1432 LADDTSLEVQDEMAA
+1432 LADGTSLEVQDETAA
-1447 GPGLRAAYYSDVA
+1447 GPGLRAAYYSEVTT
-1460 AFDYTAWAAYETML
+1460 FDYTAWATYETML

-1485 TTSASFGATLDT
+1485 TTSASFGETLDT

-1509 DAKTD
+1509 NAKTD

-1560 SEGFGSEGSPVELD
+1560 SEGFGSEGSPVELN

-1611 KLTQSRT
+1611 KFTQSRT

-1625 AAASRVDLGARALYL
+1625 AATSRVDLGARALYL
-1640 EQKTE
+1640 EQKAE

-1690 ASGGTMAV
+1690 ASGGTMVV

-1721 SSFRGKVDVRN
+1721 SSFRGKVDVRS

-1773 LDAQTVRL
+1773 LHARTVRL

-1788 VANEAQLG
+1788 IANAAQLG
-1796 GAAVA
+1796 SADVA

-1844 TPCEGTKAGTVFRKT
+1844 TPCEGMKAGTVFRKT

-1870 FTYSATTNGVDQPA
+1870 FAYSATTNGQSAPA

-1896 TACGGTGGCLGGA
+1896 TALGGEGGCLGGA

-1915 DVVKPAVAVTT
+1915 TVVKPAVAVTT
-1926 SIYNSLQMG
+1926 KIYNSLQMG

-1968 AFRAEQGGVVFER
+1968 AFRIEQGGVVFER
-1981 TCDLDLTGVLGGAQA
+1981 TCDLDLVDVLGDAQA
-1996 HVGFTAGTGGSLA
+1996 HVGFTAGTGGSVA

-2023 TDAQFAATRV
+2023 TDAQFASTRV
-2033 DVDGAG
+2033 DVDVGRAG
-2039 ALATQHAEAR
+2039 TLATQHAEAR
-2049 IGALGLAPGAA
+2049 IGALGLASGAA
-2060 FTLAPAAGIVSDTA
+2060 FTLAPAAGIVSETA

-2100 TLVVGTLDARAG
+2100 TLVVGKLDARAG
-2112 GPVTVTG
+2112 GPVKVTG

-2133 ATPTERGVTPLLD
+2133 ATPTKRGVTPLLD

>member
-1 MKRMNGRRKSGIMRV
+1 MKRMNGGRKSGIMRV

-40 DLDAARMANVEDGAA
+40 DLDAARVADVADGAA
-55 PGAIPNVGVV
+55 PGAIPNAGVV
-65 GGKFVPRADKA
+65 RGVFVPRAGEA

-98 MTNTVLPDTRVTGNA
+98 MTNTVLPDARVTGNV

-135 FSWTPREGLESNART
+135 FSWTPREGLESNDRT

-165 HYSSNGEWDG
+165 HYTSNGEWDG

-227 RGGAYWGH
+227 RVGANWGH

-293 EAVIDAGGCVRVA
+293 EAVIDAGGRARVA
-306 QDAAV
+306 QNAAV
-311 ASLQLPEGRL
+311 ASLQLPEGHL

-333 VDDVLCAMGGAAALT
+333 VDDVLCAMGAAASLA
-348 VTGGGV
+348 VTDGAL

-360 CHVKLAA
+360 IDMALSA

-372 MATVKAGGWLAAGRD
+372 DVTVGAGGRLLAGRD
-387 LIVAY
+387 LIVARA
-392 TGGTGALTVEEGGRA
+392 GGTGTLTVGAGGFA
-407 YTSNGWIYASEGV
+407 GASNGWTYASV
-420 GARGRLVVAGGTLA
+420 GAGAKGRIVVDGGTVSNGVSGTKRLVVSTRQGEGELVLNAGVVYMADDVQL
-434 SPDAEKPMTGLAV
+434 SPVT
-447 STGQSEGDLI
+447 
-457 LDAGL
+457 
-462 IEVSESVMLT
+462 
-472 SWDDQTA
+472 DQTV

-488 GRLRTGAVTVAS
+488 GRLRTGAVTAGS
-500 PAATNE
+500 ATN
-506 VFFNGGVLEALKS
+506 VVHFNGGVLEALKS

-537 VVEVPEGLAATVAAS
+537 VVEVPEGLTATVAAS

-573 LSGTNTVAAPWTL
+573 LSGANTVAAPWTL

-597 ALAHVTRIDA
+597 ALAHVTQIDA

-664 YTGTYTPSAGATDL
+664 YTGVYTPSAGATDL

-752 EDEQDLGAIVPRVAA
+752 EDEQDLGALVPRVAA

-828 RGFTVA
+828 RGFTVT

-862 SGGTRISGGAALF
+862 SGGTRVAGGAALY

-881 GAVPATADPD
+881 GAVPAEADPD
-891 NIVLDNGILRGGPA
+891 NIVLDNGILRGGQA

-928 GLTAMTFRG
+928 TIPSLTFRG

-960 NYTGALK
+960 DYTGALTVK
-967 VEKGGQVQ
+967 SGGQVQ

-985 AETGAQVDGTLI
+985 AGTGAQVDGTLI

-1012 GGTLCKEGAGSL
+1012 GGTLCKAGAGTL
-1024 TLAGRQEAATTEVRA
+1024 TLAGRQEAATTEVKA

-1067 ETDGQALAVA
+1067 ETDGQALAVT
-1077 ALAGDGRV
+1077 ALAGDGCV

-1151 RSQRVGQVEMAGGA
+1151 RSQRVGRVEMAGGA

-1177 RYYSSVTD
+1177 RYYLSVTD
-1185 VSPANLASLKAIA
+1185 VSPANLASLEAIA
-1198 AFEAT
+1198 AFEAAR
-1203 HVPDLVASSFATFGE
+1203 VPDLVASSFATFGE

-1224 NGEKFPGNYRGK
+1224 NGEKFPRDYRWK

-1246 FVAPETGDWTFALQS
+1246 FVAPEAGDWTFALQS

-1280 HGWDSNDQRVTT
+1280 HGWDSNNQRVTT

-1398 TLTLAAGSGSYAGV
+1398 TLTLAAGSGSYDGI
-1412 VDVRAGALALGRAGQ
+1412 VDVRAGVLALGRAGQ

-1432 LADDTSLEVQDEMAA
+1432 LADGTSLEVQDETAA
-1447 GPGLRAAYYSDVA
+1447 GPGLRAAYYSEVTT
-1460 AFDYTAWAAYETML
+1460 FDYTAWATYETML
-1474 ADFAARTPSVE
+1474 SDFAARTPSVE
-1485 TTSASFGATLDT
+1485 TTSASFGETLDT

-1509 DAKTD
+1509 NAKTD

-1546 DGRLVVGRRQDTGP
+1546 DGRLVVDRRQDTGP
-1560 SEGFGSEGSPVELD
+1560 SGGFGSEGSPVELD

-1645 TVFAGRLVGTASARL
+1645 TVFAGRLAGTASARL

-1670 SGDLSDFQ
+1670 TGDLSDFQ
-1678 GTLQVDGGELRL
+1678 GTLQVDGGELHL
-1690 ASGGTMAV
+1690 ASGGTMEV

-1721 SSFRGKVDVRN
+1721 SSFRGTVDVRD

-1768 LPTGA
+1768 LPAGA
-1773 LDAQTVRL
+1773 LRAQTVRL

-1788 VANEAQLG
+1788 IANAAQLG

-1844 TPCEGTKAGTVFRKT
+1844 TPCEGMKAGTVFRKT

-1870 FTYSATTNGVDQPA
+1870 FTYSATTNGQSAPA

-1896 TACGGTGGCLGGA
+1896 TALGGEGGCLGGA

-1915 DVVKPAVAVTT
+1915 TVVKPAVAVTT
-1926 SIYNSLQMG
+1926 KIYNSLQMG

-1968 AFRAEQGGVVFER
+1968 AFRIEQGGVAFER
-1981 TCDLDLTGVLGGAQA
+1981 TCDLDLVDVLGDAQA
-1996 HVGFTAGTGGSLA
+1996 HVGFTAGTGGSVA

-2023 TDAQFAATRV
+2023 TDAQFASTRV
-2033 DVDGAG
+2033 DVDRAG
-2039 ALATQHAEAR
+2039 TLATQHAEAR

-2060 FTLAPAAGIVSDTA
+2060 FTLAPAAGIVSETA

-2133 ATPTERGVTPLLD
+2133 ATPTKRGVTPLLD

>member
-1 MKRMNGRRKSGIMRV
+1 MKRMNGGRKSGIMRV

-40 DLDAARMANVEDGAA
+40 DLDAARVADVADGAA
-55 PGAIPNVGVV
+55 LGAITNAGVV
-65 GGKFVPRADKA
+65 GGMFVPRADKA

-98 MTNTVLPDTRVTGNA
+98 MTNTVLPDARVTGNA

-165 HYSSNGEWDG
+165 HYTSNGEWDG

-186 CATYGADGVERVYV
+186 CATYGTDGVERVYV

-227 RGGAYWGH
+227 RGGTYWGH

-293 EAVIDAGGCVRVA
+293 EAVIDAGGRARVA

-328 AVTGA
+328 AVTGG
-333 VDDVLCAMGGAAALT
+333 VDDVLCAMGAAASLA
-348 VTGGGV
+348 VTDGAL
-354 YNVGTD
+354 YNVGMNID
-360 CHVKLAA
+360 MALSA

-372 MATVKAGGWLAAGRD
+372 DVTVGAGGRLLAGRD
-387 LIVAY
+387 LIVARA
-392 TGGTGALTVEEGGRA
+392 GGTGTLTVGAGGFA
-407 YTSNGWIYASEGV
+407 GASNGWTYASV
-420 GARGRLVVAGGTLA
+420 GAGAKGRIVVDGGTVSNGVSDAKRLVVSTQQGEGELVLNAGVVYMADDVQL
-434 SPDAEKPMTGLAV
+434 SPVT
-447 STGQSEGDLI
+447 
-457 LDAGL
+457 
-462 IEVSESVMLT
+462 
-472 SWDDQTA
+472 DQTV

-488 GRLRTGAVTVAS
+488 GRLRTGAVTAGS
-500 PAATNE
+500 ATN
-506 VFFNGGVLEALKS
+506 VVHFNGGVLEALKS

-537 VVEVPEGLAATVAAS
+537 VVEVPEGLVATVAAS

-563 LRKRG
+563 LCKLG

-607 AAGTALAAPWAGGI
+607 AAGTSVAAPWAGGI

-626 RLDAAAEVRLVLMKE
+626 RLDAAAEVRLVLMAG

-722 ADAATVVFASAAAV
+722 ADAATVVFASSDAV

-752 EDEQDLGAIVPRVAA
+752 EDEQDLGAIVLRVAA

-787 AHAPGL
+787 TGKPGL

-822 PYNSFY
+822 PYSSFY

-862 SGGTRISGGAALF
+862 SGGTRISGGAALY

-881 GAVPATADPD
+881 GAVPAEADPD
-891 NIVLDNGILRGGPA
+891 NIVLDNGILRGGQA

-928 GLTAMTFRG
+928 TIPSLTFRG

-960 NYTGALK
+960 DYTGALK
-967 VEKGGQVQ
+967 VERGGQVQ

-985 AETGAQVDGTLI
+985 AGTGAQVDGTLI

-1012 GGTLCKEGAGSL
+1012 GGTLCKAGAGTL
-1024 TLAGRQEAATTEVRA
+1024 TLAGRQEAATTEVKA

-1077 ALAGDGRV
+1077 ALAGDGCV

-1092 AELRVGSERRT
+1092 AELRVGSATRT

-1151 RSQRVGQVEMAGGA
+1151 RSQRVGRVEMAGGA

-1185 VSPANLASLKAIA
+1185 VSPANLDSLEAIA
-1198 AFEAT
+1198 AFEAAR
-1203 HVPDLVASSFATFGE
+1203 VPDLVASSFATFGE

-1224 NGEKFPGNYRGK
+1224 NGEKFPRDYRWK

-1246 FVAPETGDWTFALQS
+1246 FVAPEAGDWTFALQS

-1280 HGWDSNDQRVTT
+1280 HGWDSNNQRVTT
-1292 RRTVTLAKGAH
+1292 RRTVTLAKGVH

-1432 LADDTSLEVQDEMAA
+1432 LADGTTLEVQDETAA
-1447 GPGLRAAYYSDVA
+1447 GPGLRAAYYSEVTT
-1460 AFDYTAWAAYETML
+1460 FDYTAWATYETML

-1485 TTSASFGATLDT
+1485 TTSASFGETLDT

-1509 DAKTD
+1509 NAKTD

-1560 SEGFGSEGSPVELD
+1560 SGGFGSEGSPVELN

-1611 KLTQSRT
+1611 NLTQSRT
-1618 ALTGLSG
+1618 ALTGLTG
-1625 AAASRVDLGARALYL
+1625 TAASRVDLGARALYL
-1640 EQKTE
+1640 EQKAE
-1645 TVFAGRLVGTASARL
+1645 TVFAGCLAGTASARL

-1690 ASGGTMAV
+1690 AAGGTMEV

-1721 SSFRGKVDVRN
+1721 SSFRGTVDVRD

-1746 GFCGSLTGGTLAVE
+1746 GFCGSLTGRTLAVE

-1768 LPTGA
+1768 LPAGA
-1773 LDAQTVRL
+1773 LRAQTVRL

-1788 VANEAQLG
+1788 IANAAQLG
-1796 GAAVA
+1796 SAAVA

-1844 TPCEGTKAGTVFRKT
+1844 TPCEGMKAGTVFRKT

-1870 FTYSATTNGVDQPA
+1870 FTYSATTNGQSAPA

-1896 TACGGTGGCLGGA
+1896 TALGGEGGCLGGA

-1915 DVVKPAVAVTT
+1915 TVVKPAVAVTT
-1926 SIYNSLQMG
+1926 KIYNSLQMG

-1968 AFRAEQGGVVFER
+1968 AFRIEQGGVVFER
-1981 TCDLDLTGVLGGAQA
+1981 TCDLDLVDVLGGAQA
-1996 HVGFTAGTGGSLA
+1996 HVGFTAGTGGSIA

-2014 GFRMSAAAE
+2014 GFRMAAAAE
-2023 TDAQFAATRV
+2023 TDAQFASTRV

-2039 ALATQHAEAR
+2039 TLATQHAEAR
-2049 IGALGLAPGAA
+2049 IGALGLASGAA
-2060 FTLAPAAGIVSDTA
+2060 FTLAPAAGIVSETA
-2074 YTLAADVLATAPG
+2074 YTLAAGVLATAPG
-2087 ATIAIQPNGAQPG
+2087 ATIAIQPNGAQP
-2100 TLVVGTLDARAG
+2100 GTLDARAG

-2133 ATPTERGVTPLLD
+2133 ATPTERGVTRLLD

>member
-1 MKRMNGRRKSGIMRV
+1 MKRMNGGRKSGIMRV

-30 ALETAGELLI
+30 LETAGELLI
-40 DLDAARMANVEDGAA
+40 DLDAARVADVADGAA
-55 PGAIPNVGVV
+55 PGAIPNAGVV
-65 GGKFVPRADKA
+65 GGMFVPRADKA

-98 MTNTVLPDTRVTGNA
+98 MTNTVLPDARVTGNA
-113 PWSVEAWVYTVDIQP
+113 PWSVEAWVYTVDFQP

-165 HYSSNGEWDG
+165 HYTSNGEWDG

-186 CATYGADGVERVYV
+186 CATYGTDGVERVYV

-293 EAVIDAGGCVRVA
+293 EAVIDAGGRVRVA

-333 VDDVLCAMGGAAALT
+333 VDDVLCAMGGAAALA
-348 VTGGGV
+348 VTDGAL
-354 YNVGTD
+354 YNVGTNID
-360 CHVKLAA
+360 MALCA

-372 MATVKAGGWLAAGRD
+372 DVTVGAGGRLLAGRD
-387 LIVAY
+387 LIVARA
-392 TGGTGALTVEEGGRA
+392 GGTGTLTVGAGGFA
-407 YTSNGWIYASEGV
+407 GASNGWTYASV
-420 GARGRLVVAGGTLA
+420 GAGAKGRIVVDGGTVSNGVSGAKRLVV
-434 SPDAEKPMTGLAV
+434 
-447 STGQSEGDLI
+447 STWQSEGELV
-457 LDAGL
+457 LNAGVVYMADDVQL
-462 IEVSESVMLT
+462 SPVT
-472 SWDDQTA
+472 DQTV

-488 GRLRTGAVTVAS
+488 GRLRTGAVTAGS
-500 PAATNE
+500 ATNE

-537 VVEVPEGLAATVAAS
+537 VVEVPEGLVATVAAS

-573 LSGTNTVAAPWTL
+573 LSGANTVAAPWTL

-597 ALAHVTRIDA
+597 ALAHVTQIDA
-607 AAGTALAAPWAGGI
+607 AAGTSLAAPWAGGI

-664 YTGTYTPSAGATDL
+664 YTGVYTPSAGATDL

-736 PPEGPLA
+736 PPEGTLA

-752 EDEQDLGAIVPRVAA
+752 EDEQDLGALVPRVAA

-787 AHAPGL
+787 TGKPGL

-822 PYNSFY
+822 PYSSFY

-834 KPLADAGGATRVE
+834 NPLADAGGATRVE

-862 SGGTRISGGAALF
+862 SGGTRISGGAALY

-891 NIVLDNGILRGGPA
+891 NIVLDNGILRGGQA

-928 GLTAMTFRG
+928 LMAMTFRG

-960 NYTGALK
+960 DYTGALTVK
-967 VEKGGQVQ
+967 SGGQVQ

-985 AETGAQVDGTLI
+985 AGTGAQVDGTLI

-1012 GGTLCKEGAGSL
+1012 GGTLCKEGAGTL
-1024 TLAGRQEAATTEVRA
+1024 TLAGRQEAATTEVKA

-1077 ALAGDGRV
+1077 ALAGDGCV
-1085 TNGSGAA
+1085 ANGSGAA
-1092 AELRVGSERRT
+1092 AELRVGSATRT

-1136 ALARARVEAGVLALA
+1136 ALAHARVEAGVLALA
-1151 RSQRVGQVEMAGGA
+1151 RSQRVGRVEMAGGA

-1177 RYYSSVTD
+1177 RYYLSVTD
-1185 VSPANLASLKAIA
+1185 VSPANLDSLEAIA
-1198 AFEAT
+1198 AFEAAR
-1203 HVPDLVASSFATFGE
+1203 VPDLVASSFATFGE

-1224 NGEKFPGNYRGK
+1224 NGEKFPRDYRWK

-1246 FVAPETGDWTFALQS
+1246 FVAPEAGDWTFALQS
-1261 DDGSVLYLDGEKV
+1261 DDGSVLYLDGKKV

-1280 HGWDSNDQRVTT
+1280 HGWDSNNQRETT
-1292 RRTVTLAKGAH
+1292 RRTVTLAKGVH

-1364 GFATLALA
+1364 GFATLTLA

-1432 LADDTSLEVQDEMAA
+1432 LADGTSLEVQDETAV
-1447 GPGLRAAYYSDVA
+1447 GPGLRAAYYSEVTT
-1460 AFDYTAWAAYETML
+1460 FDYTAWATYETML

-1485 TTSASFGATLDT
+1485 TTSASFGETLDT

-1509 DAKTD
+1509 KAD

-1560 SEGFGSEGSPVELD
+1560 SGGFGSEGSPVELN

-1611 KLTQSRT
+1611 KFTQSRT

-1625 AAASRVDLGARALYL
+1625 AATSRVDLGARALYL
-1640 EQKTE
+1640 EQKAE
-1645 TVFAGRLVGTASARL
+1645 TVFAGRLAGTTSARL

-1698 AALAGAPTG
+1698 ATLAGAPTG

-1721 SSFRGKVDVRN
+1721 SSFRGTVDVRD

-1746 GFCGSLTGGTLAVE
+1746 GFCGSLTGGTLAVD

-1768 LPTGA
+1768 LPAGA
-1773 LDAQTVRL
+1773 LGAQTVRL

-1788 VANEAQLG
+1788 IANAAQLG
-1796 GAAVA
+1796 GADVA

-1870 FTYSATTNGVDQPA
+1870 FTYSATTNGQSAPA

-1896 TACGGTGGCLGGA
+1896 TALGGEGGCLGGA

-1915 DVVKPAVAVTT
+1915 TVVKPAVAVTT
-1926 SIYNSLQMG
+1926 KIYNSLQMG

-1968 AFRAEQGGVVFER
+1968 AFRAEQGVVVFER
-1981 TCDLDLTGVLGGAQA
+1981 TCDLDLVDVLGGAQA
-1996 HVGFTAGTGGSLA
+1996 HVGFTAGTGGSVA

-2023 TDAQFAATRV
+2023 TDAQFDSTRV

-2049 IGALGLAPGAA
+2049 IGALGLAQGAA
-2060 FTLAPAAGIVSDTA
+2060 FTLAPAAGIVSETA

-2133 ATPTERGVTPLLD
+2133 ATPTKRGVTPLLD

>member
-1 MKRMNGRRKSGIMRV
+1 MKRMNGGRKSGIMRV

-40 DLDAARMANVEDGAA
+40 DLDAARVADVADGTA
-55 PGAIPNVGVV
+55 PGAILNAGVV
-65 GGKFVPRADKA
+65 GGVFVPRAGEA
-76 GAVYAADV
+76 GAVYAANV

-98 MTNTVLPDTRVTGNA
+98 MTNTVLPDARVTGNA

-278 WQEAANWSQGRVPAN
+278 WQEATNWSQGRVPAN
-293 EAVIDAGGCVRVA
+293 EAVIDAGGRARVA

-333 VDDVLCAMGGAAALT
+333 VDDVLCAMGAAASLA
-348 VTGGGV
+348 VTDGAL
-354 YNVGTD
+354 YNVGTNINMA
-360 CHVKLAA
+360 LSA

-372 MATVKAGGWLAAGRD
+372 DVTVGAGGRLLAGRD
-387 LIVAY
+387 LIVARA
-392 TGGTGALTVEEGGRA
+392 GGTGTLTVGAGGFA
-407 YTSNGWIYASEGV
+407 GASNGWTYASV
-420 GARGRLVVAGGTLA
+420 GAGAKGRIVVDGGTVSNGVSGTKRLVV
-434 SPDAEKPMTGLAV
+434 
-447 STGQSEGDLI
+447 STWQSEGELV
-457 LDAGL
+457 LNAGVVYMADDVQL
-462 IEVSESVMLT
+462 SPVS
-472 SWDDQTA
+472 DQTV

-488 GRLRTGAVTVAS
+488 GRLRTGAVTAGS
-500 PAATNE
+500 ATN
-506 VFFNGGVLEALKS
+506 VVHFNGGVLEALKS

-537 VVEVPEGLAATVAAS
+537 VVEVPEGLVATVAAS

-573 LSGTNTVAAPWTL
+573 LSGANTVAAPWTL

-626 RLDAAAEVRLVLMKE
+626 RLDAEAEVRLVLMKE

-664 YTGTYTPSAGATDL
+664 YTGTYTPSTGAADL

-736 PPEGPLA
+736 PPEGRLA

-787 AHAPGL
+787 TGKPGL

-822 PYNSFY
+822 PYSSFY
-828 RGFTVA
+828 RGFTVT

-847 LSDPGLVALPAASTY
+847 LSDPGLVTLPAASTY
-862 SGGTRISGGAALF
+862 SGGTRISGGAALY

-891 NIVLDNGILRGGPA
+891 NIVLDNGILRGGQA

-928 GLTAMTFRG
+928 LMAMTFRG

-960 NYTGALK
+960 DYTGALK

-985 AETGAQVDGTLI
+985 AGTGAQVDGTLI

-1012 GGTLCKEGAGSL
+1012 GGTLCKAGAGTL
-1024 TLAGRQEAATTEVRA
+1024 TLAGRQEAATTEVKA

-1077 ALAGDGRV
+1077 ALAGDGCV
-1085 TNGSGAA
+1085 TNGLGAA
-1092 AELRVGSERRT
+1092 AELRVGSATRT

-1151 RSQRVGQVEMAGGA
+1151 RSQRVGRMEMAGGV

-1185 VSPANLASLKAIA
+1185 VSPANLASLEAIA
-1198 AFEAT
+1198 AFEAAR
-1203 HVPDLVASSFATFGE
+1203 VPDLVASSFATFGE

-1224 NGEKFPGNYRGK
+1224 NGEKFPRDYRWK

-1246 FVAPETGDWTFALQS
+1246 FVAPEAGDWTFALQS
-1261 DDGSVLYLDGEKV
+1261 DDGSVLYLDGKKV

-1280 HGWDSNDQRVTT
+1280 HGWDSNNQRETT
-1292 RRTVTLAKGAH
+1292 RKTVTLAKGAH

-1364 GFATLALA
+1364 GYATLVLA

-1432 LADDTSLEVQDEMAA
+1432 LADDTSLEVQDETAA
-1447 GPGLRAAYYSDVA
+1447 GPCLRAAYYSEVTT
-1460 AFDYTAWAAYETML
+1460 FDYTAWATYETML

-1485 TTSASFGATLDT
+1485 TTSASFGETLDT

-1509 DAKTD
+1509 NAKTD

-1560 SEGFGSEGSPVELD
+1560 SGGFGSEGSPVVLD

-1625 AAASRVDLGARALYL
+1625 AATSRVDLGARALYL
-1640 EQKTE
+1640 EQKAE

-1721 SSFRGKVDVRN
+1721 SSFRGKVDVRD

-1746 GFCGSLTGGTLAVE
+1746 GFCGSLTGRTLAVE

-1768 LPTGA
+1768 LPAGA
-1773 LDAQTVRL
+1773 LGAQTVRL

-1788 VANEAQLG
+1788 IANAAQLG
-1796 GAAVA
+1796 GADVA

-1834 AEEATDGFML
+1834 AEEAADGFML

-1870 FTYSATTNGVDQPA
+1870 FSYTATTNGVDQPA

-1996 HVGFTAGTGGSLA
+1996 HVGFTAGTGGSIA

-2033 DVDGAG
+2033 DVDRAG

-2060 FTLAPAAGIVSDTA
+2060 FTLAPAAGIVSETA
-2074 YTLAADVLATAPG
+2074 YTLAAGVLATAPG

-2112 GPVTVTG
+2112 GPVKVTG
-2119 GRLAAPDGALTLIV
+2119 GCLAAPDGALTLIV
-2133 ATPTERGVTPLLD
+2133 ATPTKRGVTPLLD

>member
-1 MKRMNGRRKSGIMRV
+1 MKRMNGGRKSGIMRV

-40 DLDAARMANVEDGAA
+40 DLDAARVADVADGAA
-55 PGAIPNVGVV
+55 LGAITNAGVV
-65 GGKFVPRADKA
+65 GGMFVPRADKA

-98 MTNTVLPDTRVTGNA
+98 MTNTVLPDARVTGNA

-165 HYSSNGEWDG
+165 HYTSNGEWDG

-186 CATYGADGVERVYV
+186 CATYGTDGVERVYV

-227 RGGAYWGH
+227 RGGTYWGH

-293 EAVIDAGGCVRVA
+293 EAVIDAGGRARVA

-328 AVTGA
+328 AVTGG
-333 VDDVLCAMGGAAALT
+333 VDDVLCAMGAAASLA
-348 VTGGGV
+348 VTDGAL
-354 YNVGTD
+354 YNVGMNID
-360 CHVKLAA
+360 MALSA

-372 MATVKAGGWLAAGRD
+372 DVTVGAGGRLLAGRD
-387 LIVAY
+387 LIVARA
-392 TGGTGALTVEEGGRA
+392 GGTGTLTVGAGGFA
-407 YTSNGWIYASEGV
+407 GASNGWTYASV
-420 GARGRLVVAGGTLA
+420 GAGAKGRIVVDGGTVSNGVSDAKRLVVSTQQGEGELVLNAGVVYMADDVQL
-434 SPDAEKPMTGLAV
+434 SPVT
-447 STGQSEGDLI
+447 
-457 LDAGL
+457 
-462 IEVSESVMLT
+462 
-472 SWDDQTA
+472 DQTV

-488 GRLRTGAVTVAS
+488 GRLRTGAVTAGS
-500 PAATNE
+500 ATN
-506 VFFNGGVLEALKS
+506 VVHFNGGVLEALKS

-537 VVEVPEGLAATVAAS
+537 VVEVPEGLVATVAAS

-563 LRKRG
+563 LCKLG

-607 AAGTALAAPWAGGI
+607 AAGTSVAAPWAGGI

-626 RLDAAAEVRLVLMKE
+626 RLDAAAEVRLVLMAG

-722 ADAATVVFASAAAV
+722 ADAATVVFASSDAV

-752 EDEQDLGAIVPRVAA
+752 EDEQDLGAIVLRVAA

-787 AHAPGL
+787 TGKPGL

-822 PYNSFY
+822 PYSSFY

-862 SGGTRISGGAALF
+862 SGGTRISGGAALY

-881 GAVPATADPD
+881 GAVPAEADPD
-891 NIVLDNGILRGGPA
+891 NIVLDNGILRGGQA

-928 GLTAMTFRG
+928 TIPSLTFRG

-960 NYTGALK
+960 DYTGALK
-967 VEKGGQVQ
+967 VERGGQVQ

-985 AETGAQVDGTLI
+985 AGTGAQVDGTLI

-1012 GGTLCKEGAGSL
+1012 GGTLCKAGAGTL

-1077 ALAGDGRV
+1077 ALAGDGCV

-1092 AELRVGSERRT
+1092 AELRVGSATRT

-1151 RSQRVGQVEMAGGA
+1151 RSQRVDQVEMAGGA

-1185 VSPANLASLKAIA
+1185 VSPANLDSLEAIA
-1198 AFEAT
+1198 AFEAAR
-1203 HVPDLVASSFATFGE
+1203 VPDLVASSFATFGE

-1224 NGEKFPGNYRGK
+1224 NGEKFPRDYRWK

-1246 FVAPETGDWTFALQS
+1246 FVAPEAGDWTFALQS

-1280 HGWDSNDQRVTT
+1280 HGWDSNNQRVTT
-1292 RRTVTLAKGAH
+1292 RRTVTLAKGVH

-1432 LADDTSLEVQDEMAA
+1432 LADGTTLEVQDETAA
-1447 GPGLRAAYYSDVA
+1447 GPGLRAAYYSEVTT
-1460 AFDYTAWAAYETML
+1460 FDYTAWATYETML

-1485 TTSASFGATLDT
+1485 TTSASFGETLDT

-1509 DAKTD
+1509 NAKTD

-1560 SEGFGSEGSPVELD
+1560 SGGFGSEGSPVELN

-1611 KLTQSRT
+1611 NLTQSRT
-1618 ALTGLSG
+1618 ALTGLTG
-1625 AAASRVDLGARALYL
+1625 TAASRVDLGARALYL
-1640 EQKTE
+1640 EQKAE
-1645 TVFAGRLVGTASARL
+1645 TVFAGCLAGTASARL

-1690 ASGGTMAV
+1690 AAGGTMEV

-1721 SSFRGKVDVRN
+1721 SSFRGTVDVRD

-1746 GFCGSLTGGTLAVE
+1746 GFCGSLTGRTLAVE

-1768 LPTGA
+1768 LPAGA
-1773 LDAQTVRL
+1773 LRAQTVRL

-1788 VANEAQLG
+1788 IANAAQLG
-1796 GAAVA
+1796 SAAVA

-1844 TPCEGTKAGTVFRKT
+1844 TPCEGMKAGTVFRKT

-1870 FTYSATTNGVDQPA
+1870 FTYSATTNGQSAPA

-1896 TACGGTGGCLGGA
+1896 TALGGEGGCLGGA

-1915 DVVKPAVAVTT
+1915 TVVKPAVAVTT
-1926 SIYNSLQMG
+1926 KIYNSLQMG

-1968 AFRAEQGGVVFER
+1968 AFRIEQGGVVFER
-1981 TCDLDLTGVLGGAQA
+1981 TCDLDLVDVLGDAQA
-1996 HVGFTAGTGGSLA
+1996 HVGFTAGTGGSVA

-2023 TDAQFAATRV
+2023 TDAQFASTRV
-2033 DVDGAG
+2033 DVGGAG
-2039 ALATQHAEAR
+2039 TLATQHAEAR
-2049 IGALGLAPGAA
+2049 IGALGLAPSAA
-2060 FTLAPAAGIVSDTA
+2060 FTLAPAAGIVSETA

-2133 ATPTERGVTPLLD
+2133 ATPTKRGVTPLLD

>member
-1 MKRMNGRRKSGIMRV
+1 MKRMNGGRKSGIMRV

-30 ALETAGELLI
+30 ALETADELLI
-40 DLDAARMANVEDGAA
+40 DLDAARVADVADGAA
-55 PGAIPNVGVV
+55 LGAIPNAGVV
-65 GGKFVPRADKA
+65 SGMFVPRADKA

-98 MTNTVLPDTRVTGNA
+98 MTNTVLPDARVTGNA

-135 FSWTPREGLESNART
+135 FSWTPREGLESNDRT

-165 HYSSNGEWDG
+165 HYTSNGEWDG

-261 AEVGTSLNRWV
+261 AEVGTSPNRWV

-293 EAVIDAGGCVRVA
+293 EAVIDAGGRARVA

-311 ASLQLPEGRL
+311 ASLQLPEGHL

-328 AVTGA
+328 AVTGG
-333 VDDVLCAMGGAAALT
+333 VDDVLCAMGAPASLAVTDGAL
-348 VTGGGV
+348 
-354 YNVGTD
+354 YNVGTNINMAL
-360 CHVKLAA
+360 CA

-372 MATVKAGGWLAAGRD
+372 DVTVGAGGRLLAGRD
-387 LIVAY
+387 LIVARA
-392 TGGTGALTVEEGGRA
+392 GGTGTLTVGAGGFA
-407 YTSNGWIYASEGV
+407 GASNGWTYASV
-420 GARGRLVVAGGTLA
+420 GAGAKGRIVVDGGTVSNGVSGAKRLVVSTRQGEGELVLNAGVVYMADDVQL
-434 SPDAEKPMTGLAV
+434 SPVT
-447 STGQSEGDLI
+447 
-457 LDAGL
+457 
-462 IEVSESVMLT
+462 
-472 SWDDQTA
+472 DQTV

-488 GRLRTGAVTVAS
+488 GRLRTGAVTAGS
-500 PAATNE
+500 ATN
-506 VFFNGGVLEALKS
+506 VVHFNGGVLEALKS

-563 LRKRG
+563 LCKRG

-573 LSGTNTVAAPWTL
+573 LSGANTVAAPWTL

-626 RLDAAAEVRLVLMKE
+626 RLDAAAEVRLVLMEE

-787 AHAPGL
+787 TGKPGL
-793 VLGVRGTNVVYSG
+793 LLGVRGTNVVYSG

-834 KPLADAGGATRVE
+834 KPLVDAGGATRVE

-862 SGGTRISGGAALF
+862 SGGTRISGGAALY

-881 GAVPATADPD
+881 GAVPAEADPD
-891 NIVLDNGILRGGPA
+891 NIVLDNGILRGGQA

-928 GLTAMTFRG
+928 TIPSLTFRG

-960 NYTGALK
+960 DYTGALTVK
-967 VEKGGQVQ
+967 SGGQVQ

-985 AETGAQVDGTLI
+985 AGTGAQVDGTLI

-1012 GGTLCKEGAGSL
+1012 GGTLCKEGAGTL
-1024 TLAGRQEAATTEVRA
+1024 TLAGRQEAATTEVKA

-1077 ALAGDGRV
+1077 ALAGDGCV

-1092 AELRVGSERRT
+1092 AELRVGSATRT

-1131 SASAP
+1131 STSAP

-1151 RSQRVGQVEMAGGA
+1151 RSQRVGRVEMAGGA

-1177 RYYSSVTD
+1177 RYYLSVTD
-1185 VSPANLASLKAIA
+1185 VSPANLASLEAIA
-1198 AFEAT
+1198 AFEAAR
-1203 HVPDLVASSFATFGE
+1203 VPDLVASSFATFGE

-1224 NGEKFPGNYRGK
+1224 NGEKFPRDYRWK

-1246 FVAPETGDWTFALQS
+1246 FVAPEAGDWTFALQS

-1280 HGWDSNDQRVTT
+1280 HGWDSNNQRVTT
-1292 RRTVTLAKGAH
+1292 RRTVTLAKGVH

-1412 VDVRAGALALGRAGQ
+1412 VDVRAGTLALGRAGQ

-1432 LADDTSLEVQDEMAA
+1432 LADGTTLEVQDETAA
-1447 GPGLRAAYYSDVA
+1447 GPGLRAAYYSEVTT
-1460 AFDYTAWAAYETML
+1460 FDYTAWATYETML

-1509 DAKTD
+1509 NAKTD

-1521 GGIRLDRSGAWQFAV
+1521 GGIRLDRAGAWQFAV

-1560 SEGFGSEGSPVELD
+1560 SEGFGSEGSPVELN

-1611 KLTQSRT
+1611 KFTQSRT

-1625 AAASRVDLGARALYL
+1625 AATSRVDLGARALYL
-1640 EQKTE
+1640 EQKAE
-1645 TVFAGRLVGTASARL
+1645 TVFAGRLAGTASARL

-1690 ASGGTMAV
+1690 ASGGTMEV
-1698 AALAGAPTG
+1698 TALAGAPTG

-1721 SSFRGKVDVRN
+1721 SSFRGTVDVRN

-1746 GFCGSLTGGTLAVE
+1746 GFCGSLTGGTLAVD

-1768 LPTGA
+1768 LPAGA
-1773 LDAQTVRL
+1773 LGAQTVRL

-1788 VANEAQLG
+1788 IANAAQLG
-1796 GAAVA
+1796 SADVA

-1844 TPCEGTKAGTVFRKT
+1844 TPCESMKAGSVFRKT

-1870 FTYSATTNGVDQPA
+1870 FTYSATTNGQSAPA

-1896 TACGGTGGCLGGA
+1896 TALGGEGGCLGGA

-1915 DVVKPAVAVTT
+1915 TVVKPAVAVTT
-1926 SIYNSLQMG
+1926 KIYNSLQMG

-1958 YTVTYDGARL
+1958 YTVTYDGAML
-1968 AFRAEQGGVVFER
+1968 TLRAEQGGAVYER
-1981 TCDLDLTGVLGGAQA
+1981 ACAVDLTGVLGGAQA
-1996 HVGFTAGTGGSLA
+1996 HVGFTAGTGGSVA

-2023 TDAQFAATRV
+2023 TDAQFASTRV
-2033 DVDGAG
+2033 AVDGAG
-2039 ALATQHAEAR
+2039 TLATQHAEAR
-2049 IGALGLAPGAA
+2049 IGALGLAQGAA
-2060 FTLAPAAGIVSDTA
+2060 FTLAPAAGIVSETA
-2074 YTLAADVLATAPG
+2074 YTLVAGVLATAPG

-2100 TLVVGTLDARAG
+2100 TLVVGMLDARAG
-2112 GPVTVTG
+2112 GPVKVTG

-2133 ATPTERGVTPLLD
+2133 ATPTKRGVTPLLD

-2158 TVVDGAGAPVKGK
+2158 TVVDDAGAPVKGK

>member
-1 MKRMNGRRKSGIMRV
+1 MSFV
-16 AWACGAL
+16 
-23 WCGGAAA
+23 
-30 ALETAGELLI
+30 ELN
-40 DLDAARMANVEDGAA
+40 ANH
-55 PGAIPNVGVV
+55 
-65 GGKFVPRADKA
+65 
-76 GAVYAADV
+76 
-84 AGRPAFTFPGTAGI
+84 
-98 MTNTVLPDTRVTGNA
+98 TG
-113 PWSVEAWVYTVDIQP
+113 Q
-128 SSSEETY
+128 
-135 FSWTPREGLESNART
+135 
-150 VMECRYGRDNNNAFE
+150 
-165 HYSSNGEWDG
+165 
-175 HMPLAGVWHHL
+175 
-186 CATYGADGVERVYV
+186 
-200 DGHPRSSKAHALR
+200 
-213 LAADGAF
+213 
-220 TLGGVWV
+220 
-227 RGGAYWGH
+227 
-235 PFSGALAKLRVH
+235 
-247 AGTLTAAQVRANYL
+247 
-261 AEVGTSLNRWV
+261 
-272 GADGAD
+272 
-278 WQEAANWSQGRVPAN
+278 
-293 EAVIDAGGCVRVA
+293 
-306 QDAAV
+306 AAV

-333 VDDVLCAMGGAAALT
+333 VDDVLCAMGAAASLA
-348 VTGGGV
+348 VTDGAL
-354 YNVGTD
+354 YNVGTNINMA
-360 CHVKLAA
+360 LSA

-372 MATVKAGGWLAAGRD
+372 DVTVGAGGWLLAGRD
-387 LIVAY
+387 LIVARA
-392 TGGTGALTVEEGGRA
+392 GGTGTLTVGAGGFA
-407 YTSNGWIYASEGV
+407 GASNGWTYASV
-420 GARGRLVVAGGTLA
+420 GAGAKGRIVVDGGTVSNGVSGTKRLVV
-434 SPDAEKPMTGLAV
+434 
-447 STGQSEGDLI
+447 STWQSEGELV
-457 LDAGL
+457 LNAGVVYMADDVQL
-462 IEVSESVMLT
+462 SPVS
-472 SWDDQTA
+472 DQTV

-488 GRLRTGAVTVAS
+488 GRLRTGAVTAGS
-500 PAATNE
+500 ATN
-506 VFFNGGVLEALKS
+506 VVHFNGGVLEALKS

-537 VVEVPEGLAATVAAS
+537 VVEVPEGLVATVAAS

-563 LRKRG
+563 LCKRG

-607 AAGTALAAPWAGGI
+607 AAGTALAAPWKGGI

-752 EDEQDLGAIVPRVAA
+752 EDEQNLGAIVPRVAA

-775 CRPTEQTADLDL
+775 CRPTEQTANLDL
-787 AHAPGL
+787 TGKPGL

-822 PYNSFY
+822 PYSSFY
-828 RGFTVA
+828 RGFTVT
-834 KPLADAGGATRVE
+834 KPLADVGGATRVE

-862 SGGTRISGGAALF
+862 SGGTRISGGAALY

-881 GAVPATADPD
+881 GAVPAEADPD
-891 NIVLDNGILRGGPA
+891 NIVLDNGILRGGQA

-928 GLTAMTFRG
+928 LMAMTFRG

-960 NYTGALK
+960 DYTGALTVK
-967 VEKGGQVQ
+967 SGGQVQ

-985 AETGAQVDGTLI
+985 AGTGAQVDGTLI

-1012 GGTLCKEGAGSL
+1012 GGTLCKEGVGTL
-1024 TLAGRQEAATTEVRA
+1024 TLAGRQEAATTEVKA
-1039 GTLRVAGPEVIAT
+1039 GTLRVARPEVIAT

-1077 ALAGDGRV
+1077 ALAGDGCV
-1085 TNGSGAA
+1085 TNGLGAA
-1092 AELRVGSERRT
+1092 AELRVGSATRT

-1151 RSQRVGQVEMAGGA
+1151 RSQRVGRMEMAGGV

-1185 VSPANLASLKAIA
+1185 VSPANLASLEAIA
-1198 AFEAT
+1198 AFEAAR
-1203 HVPDLVASSFATFGE
+1203 VPDLVASSFATFGE

-1224 NGEKFPGNYRGK
+1224 NGEKFPRDYRWK

-1246 FVAPETGDWTFALQS
+1246 FVAPEAGDWTFALQS

-1280 HGWDSNDQRVTT
+1280 HGWDSNNQRETT

-1364 GFATLALA
+1364 GYATLVLA

-1432 LADDTSLEVQDEMAA
+1432 LADDTSLEVQDETAA
-1447 GPGLRAAYYSDVA
+1447 GPCLRAAYYSEVTT
-1460 AFDYTAWAAYETML
+1460 FDYTAWATYETML

-1485 TTSASFGATLDT
+1485 TTSASFGETLDT

-1509 DAKTD
+1509 NAKTD

-1560 SEGFGSEGSPVELD
+1560 SGGFGSEGSPIELN
-1574 AGLHEIVVVFREA
+1574 AGLHEIVIVFREA

-1618 ALTGLSG
+1618 ALTGLTG
-1625 AAASRVDLGARALYL
+1625 TAASRVDLGARALYL

-1768 LPTGA
+1768 LPAGA
-1773 LDAQTVRL
+1773 LGAQTVRL

-1788 VANEAQLG
+1788 IANAAQLG
-1796 GAAVA
+1796 GADVA

-1834 AEEATDGFML
+1834 AEEAADGFML

-1870 FTYSATTNGVDQPA
+1870 FSYTATTNGVDQPA

-1996 HVGFTAGTGGSLA
+1996 HVGFTAGTGGSIA

-2033 DVDGAG
+2033 DVDRAG

-2060 FTLAPAAGIVSDTA
+2060 FTLAPAAGIVSETA
-2074 YTLAADVLATAPG
+2074 YTLAAGVLATAPG

-2112 GPVTVTG
+2112 DRKST
-2119 GRLAAPDGALTLIV
+2119 RLN
-2133 ATPTERGVTPLLD
+2133 
-2146 LRASAWTGPLAI
+2146 SSH
-2158 TVVDGAGAPVKGK
+2158 KH
-2171 AYLSG
+2171 
-2176 GVLKFDTT
+2176 
-2184 TGTALI
+2184 
-2190 LR
+2190 

>member
-1 MKRMNGRRKSGIMRV
+1 MKRMNGGRKSGIMRV

-40 DLDAARMANVEDGAA
+40 DLDAARVADIADGAA
-55 PGAIPNVGVV
+55 PGAIPNAGVV
-65 GGKFVPRADKA
+65 GGMFVPRAGEV

-84 AGRPAFTFPGTAGI
+84 AGRPAFTFSGTAGI
-98 MTNTVLPDTRVTGNA
+98 MTNTVLPDARVTGNA

-200 DGHPRSSKAHALR
+200 DGHPRSSKAHVLR

-227 RGGAYWGH
+227 RGGAYWAY

-278 WQEAANWSQGRVPAN
+278 WQEAANWSQERVPAN
-293 EAVIDAGGCVRVA
+293 EAVIDAGGRARVA

-311 ASLQLPEGRL
+311 ASLQLPKGHL

-333 VDDVLCAMGGAAALT
+333 VDDVLCAMGAAASLA
-348 VTGGGV
+348 VTDGAL
-354 YNVGTD
+354 YNVGTNID
-360 CHVKLAA
+360 MTLSA

-372 MATVKAGGWLAAGRD
+372 DVTVGAGGRLLAGRD
-387 LIVAY
+387 LIVARA
-392 TGGTGALTVEEGGRA
+392 GGTGTLTVGAGGFA
-407 YTSNGWIYASEGV
+407 GASNGWTYASV
-420 GARGRLVVAGGTLA
+420 GAGAKGRIVVDGGTVSNGVSGTKRLVVSTRQGEGELVLNAGVVYMADDVQLSLVT
-434 SPDAEKPMTGLAV
+434 
-447 STGQSEGDLI
+447 
-457 LDAGL
+457 
-462 IEVSESVMLT
+462 
-472 SWDDQTA
+472 DQTV

-488 GRLRTGAVTVAS
+488 GRLRTGAVTAGS
-500 PAATNE
+500 ATN
-506 VFFNGGVLEALKS
+506 VVHFNGGVLEALKS
-519 GTLVPANLTD
+519 GTLVPANLTN

-563 LRKRG
+563 LCKRG

-573 LSGTNTVAAPWTL
+573 LSGANTVAAPWTL

-607 AAGTALAAPWAGGI
+607 TAGTALAAPWAGGI

-626 RLDAAAEVRLVLMKE
+626 RLDAAAEVRLVLMEE

-664 YTGTYTPSAGATDL
+664 YTGTYTPSVGATDL

-736 PPEGPLA
+736 PPEGLFT

-752 EDEQDLGAIVPRVAA
+752 EGEQNLGAIVPRVAA

-787 AHAPGL
+787 TGKPGL

-822 PYNSFY
+822 PYTSFY

-834 KPLADAGGATRVE
+834 KPLADVGGATRVE

-881 GAVPATADPD
+881 GAVPAEADPD
-891 NIVLDNGILRGGPA
+891 NIVLDNGILRGGQA

-928 GLTAMTFRG
+928 LRAMTFRG

-960 NYTGALK
+960 DYIGALK

-985 AETGAQVDGTLI
+985 AGTGAQVDGTLI

-1012 GGTLCKEGAGSL
+1012 GGTLCKAGAGTL
-1024 TLAGRQEAATTEVRA
+1024 TLAGRQEAATTEVKA
-1039 GTLRVAGPEVIAT
+1039 GTLRVARPEVIAT

-1067 ETDGQALAVA
+1067 DTDGQALAVA
-1077 ALAGDGRV
+1077 ALAGDGCV
-1085 TNGSGAA
+1085 ANGSGAV
-1092 AELRVGSERRT
+1092 AELRVGSESRT

-1151 RSQRVGQVEMAGGA
+1151 RSQRVGRVEMAGGA
-1165 LRVAGGQPGLTG
+1165 LCVRGGQPGLTG
-1177 RYYSSVTD
+1177 RYYLSVTD
-1185 VSPANLASLKAIA
+1185 VSPANLASLEAIA

-1224 NGEKFPGNYRGK
+1224 NGEKFPGNYPWK

-1246 FVAPETGDWTFALQS
+1246 FVAPEAGDWTFALQS

-1280 HGWDSNDQRVTT
+1280 HGWDSNNQRVTT
-1292 RRTVTLAKGAH
+1292 RRTVKLAKGAH

-1336 LLCDEAPSSAV
+1336 LLCDEAPTSAV

-1358 IEFPEA
+1358 IEFPEE
-1364 GFATLALA
+1364 GFATLAFA

-1398 TLTLAAGSGSYAGV
+1398 TLTLAAGSGSYNGV

-1432 LADDTSLEVQDEMAA
+1432 LADGTSLEVQDDTAA
-1447 GPGLRAAYYSDVA
+1447 GPGLRAAYYSEVTT
-1460 AFDYTAWAAYETML
+1460 FDYTAWATYETML

-1485 TTSASFGATLDT
+1485 TTSASFGETLDT
-1497 GADGARFHGAYA
+1497 GADGARFHGAY
-1509 DAKTD
+1509 AKTD

-1536 NSDDGAAVWI
+1536 DSDDGAAVWI
-1546 DGRLVVGRRQDTGP
+1546 DGQLVVGRCQDTGP
-1560 SEGFGSEGSPVELD
+1560 SGNFGSEGSPVELD

-1587 GGGQCLRVAMKG
+1587 AGGQCLRVAMKG

-1625 AAASRVDLGARALYL
+1625 AATSRVDLGTRALYL
-1640 EQKTE
+1640 EQKAE
-1645 TVFAGRLVGTASARL
+1645 TVFAGRLAGTTSARL

-1690 ASGGTMAV
+1690 ASGGTMEV

-1721 SSFRGKVDVRN
+1721 SSFRGKVDVRD

-1746 GFCGSLTGGTLAVE
+1746 GFCGSLTGETLAVD

-1773 LDAQTVRL
+1773 LGAKTVRL

-1788 VANEAQLG
+1788 VANAAQLG
-1796 GAAVA
+1796 GADVA

-1820 ADFSDSSEWQFNGV
+1820 ADFSNSSEWQFNGV

-1870 FTYSATTNGVDQPA
+1870 FSYTATTNGVNQPA

-1915 DVVKPAVAVTT
+1915 DVVKPAVAVMT

-1941 PLFKAEVPG
+1941 PLFKESVLG

-1968 AFRAEQGGVVFER
+1968 AFRAEQGGAVYER
-1981 TCDLDLTGVLGGAQA
+1981 ACAVDLTGVLGGAQA
-1996 HVGFTAGTGGSLA
+1996 HVGFTAGTGGSMA
-2009 RQVVA
+2009 RQVIA
-2014 GFRMSAAAE
+2014 GFRMAAAAE
-2023 TDAQFAATRV
+2023 TDAQFAETRV
-2033 DVDGAG
+2033 DVDGAAG
-2039 ALATQHAEAR
+2039 TLATQHAEAR
-2049 IGALGLAPGAA
+2049 IGALGLASGAA
-2060 FTLAPAAGIVSDTA
+2060 FKLAPAAGIVSETA
-2074 YTLAADVLATAPG
+2074 YTLTADVLATAPG

-2146 LRASAWTGPLAI
+2146 LRASVWTGPLAI

>member
-1 MKRMNGRRKSGIMRV
+1 MKRMNGGRKSGIMRV

-23 WCGGAAA
+23 WCVGAAA
-30 ALETAGELLI
+30 ALETADELLI
-40 DLDAARMANVEDGAA
+40 DLDAARVADVADGAA
-55 PGAIPNVGVV
+55 PGAIPNAGVV
-65 GGKFVPRADKA
+65 GGEFVPRAGEA

-98 MTNTVLPDTRVTGNA
+98 MTNTVLPDARVTGNA

-135 FSWTPREGLESNART
+135 FSWTPREGLESNDRT

-165 HYSSNGEWDG
+165 HYTSNGEWDG

-261 AEVGTSLNRWV
+261 AEAGTSLNRWV
-272 GADGAD
+272 GADGVD
-278 WQEAANWSQGRVPAN
+278 WQKAANWSQGRVPAN
-293 EAVIDAGGCVRVA
+293 EAVIDAGGRARVA

-333 VDDVLCAMGGAAALT
+333 VDDVLCAMGAAASLA
-348 VTGGGV
+348 VTDGAL
-354 YNVGTD
+354 YNVGANID
-360 CHVKLAA
+360 MALSA

-372 MATVKAGGWLAAGRD
+372 DVTVGAGGRLLAGRD
-387 LIVAY
+387 LIVARA
-392 TGGTGALTVEEGGRA
+392 GGTGTLTVGAGGFA
-407 YTSNGWIYASEGV
+407 GASNGWTYASV
-420 GARGRLVVAGGTLA
+420 GAGAKGRIVVDGGTVSNGVSDAKRLVVSTRQGEGELVLNAGVVYMADDVQL
-434 SPDAEKPMTGLAV
+434 SPVT
-447 STGQSEGDLI
+447 
-457 LDAGL
+457 
-462 IEVSESVMLT
+462 
-472 SWDDQTA
+472 DQTV

-488 GRLRTGAVTVAS
+488 GRLRTGAVTAGS
-500 PAATNE
+500 ATN
-506 VFFNGGVLEALKS
+506 VVHFNGGVLEALKS

-563 LRKRG
+563 LCKRG

-573 LSGTNTVAAPWTL
+573 LSGANTVAAPWTL

-597 ALAHVTRIDA
+597 ALAHVTQIDA

-626 RLDAAAEVRLVLMKE
+626 RLDAAAEVRLVLMEE

-664 YTGTYTPSAGATDL
+664 YTGTYTPSAGAADL

-736 PPEGPLA
+736 PPEGSLA

-752 EDEQDLGAIVPRVAA
+752 EDEQDLGAIVPRVAK

-775 CRPTEQTADLDL
+775 CRPIEQTADLDL
-787 AHAPGL
+787 TDKPGL

-828 RGFTVA
+828 RGFTVTQ
-834 KPLADAGGATRVE
+834 PLADAGGATRVE
-847 LSDPGLVALPAASTY
+847 LSDPGLVTLPAASTY

-881 GAVPATADPD
+881 GAVPAEADPD
-891 NIVLDNGILRGGPA
+891 NIVLDNGILRGGQA
-905 TVEIPATRG
+905 TVEIPETRG

-928 GLTAMTFRG
+928 LSAMTFRG

-960 NYTGALK
+960 DYTGALK

-985 AETGAQVDGTLI
+985 AGTGAQVDGTLI

-1067 ETDGQALAVA
+1067 DTDGQALAVV
-1077 ALAGDGRV
+1077 ALAGDGCV

-1151 RSQRVGQVEMAGGA
+1151 RSQRVGRVEMAGGA
-1165 LRVAGGQPGLTG
+1165 LRVAGGRPGLTG
-1177 RYYSSVTD
+1177 RYYLSVTD
-1185 VSPANLASLKAIA
+1185 VSSANLASLEAIE
-1198 AFEAT
+1198 AFEAA

-1224 NGEKFPGNYRGK
+1224 NGEKFPGNYRWK

-1261 DDGSVLYLDGEKV
+1261 DDGSVLYLDGKKV

-1292 RRTVTLAKGAH
+1292 RRTVTLEKGAH

-1432 LADDTSLEVQDEMAA
+1432 LADGTTLEVQDEMAA

-1460 AFDYTAWAAYETML
+1460 AFDYTAWATYETML

-1546 DGRLVVGRRQDTGP
+1546 DGQLVVGRRQDTGP

-1625 AAASRVDLGARALYL
+1625 EAASRVDLGARALYL
-1640 EQKTE
+1640 EQKAE
-1645 TVFAGRLVGTASARL
+1645 TVFAGRLAGTASARL

-1690 ASGGTMAV
+1690 ASGGTLEV
-1698 AALAGAPTG
+1698 TALAGAQTG

-1721 SSFRGKVDVRN
+1721 SSFRGKVDVRD

-1768 LPTGA
+1768 LPAGA
-1773 LDAQTVRL
+1773 LGARTVRL

-1788 VANEAQLG
+1788 IANAAQLG
-1796 GAAVA
+1796 SADVA

-1844 TPCEGTKAGTVFRKT
+1844 TPCEGMKAGTVFRKT

-1870 FTYSATTNGVDQPA
+1870 FTYSATTNGQSAPA

-1896 TACGGTGGCLGGA
+1896 TALGGEGGCLGGA

-1915 DVVKPAVAVTT
+1915 TVVKPAVAVTT
-1926 SIYNSLQMG
+1926 KIYNSLQMG

-1968 AFRAEQGGVVFER
+1968 AFRIEQGGVAFER
-1981 TCDLDLTGVLGGAQA
+1981 TCDLDLVDVLGDAQA
-1996 HVGFTAGTGGSLA
+1996 HVGFTAGTGGSVA

-2023 TDAQFAATRV
+2023 TDAQFASTRV
-2033 DVDGAG
+2033 DVDRAG
-2039 ALATQHAEAR
+2039 TLATQHAEAR
-2049 IGALGLAPGAA
+2049 IGALGLASGAA
-2060 FTLAPAAGIVSDTA
+2060 FTLAPAAGIVSETA
-2074 YTLAADVLATAPG
+2074 YTLAAGVLATAPG

-2133 ATPTERGVTPLLD
+2133 ATPTKRGVTPLLD

>member
-1 MKRMNGRRKSGIMRV
+1 MKRMNGGRKSGIMRV

-30 ALETAGELLI
+30 LEKAGDLLI
-40 DLDAARMANVEDGAA
+40 DLDAARMADVADVADGAA
-55 PGAIPNVGVV
+55 PGKIPNAGVV
-65 GGKFVPRADKA
+65 GGMFVPQAGEV
-76 GAVYAADV
+76 GAVYTADV
-84 AGRPAFTFPGTAGI
+84 AGRPAFIFSGTAGI
-98 MTNTVLPDTRVTGNA
+98 MTNTVLPDARVTGNA

-135 FSWTPREGLESNART
+135 FSWTPREGLESNDRT

-165 HYSSNGEWDG
+165 HYTSNGEWDG

-200 DGHPRSSKAHALR
+200 DGHPRSSKTHALR

-247 AGTLTAAQVRANYL
+247 AGTLTAAQVRANFL

-293 EAVIDAGGCVRVA
+293 EAVIDAGGRARVA

-311 ASLQLPEGRL
+311 ASLQLPEGHL

-333 VDDVLCAMGGAAALT
+333 VDDVLCAMGAAASLA
-348 VTGGGV
+348 VTDGAL
-354 YNVGTD
+354 YNVGSNI
-360 CHVKLAA
+360 HMALSA

-372 MATVKAGGWLAAGRD
+372 DVTVGAGGRLLAGRD
-387 LIVAY
+387 LIVARA
-392 TGGTGALTVEEGGRA
+392 GGTGTLTVGAGGFA
-407 YTSNGWIYASEGV
+407 GASNGWTYASV
-420 GARGRLVVAGGTLA
+420 GAGAKGRIVVDGGTVSNGVSGTKRLV
-434 SPDAEKPMTGLAV
+434 V
-447 STGQSEGDLI
+447 STGQGEGELV
-457 LDAGL
+457 LNAGVVYMADDVQL
-462 IEVSESVMLT
+462 SPVT
-472 SWDDQTA
+472 DQTV

-488 GRLRTGAVTVAS
+488 GRLRTGAVTAGS
-500 PAATNE
+500 ATN
-506 VFFNGGVLEALKS
+506 VVHFNGGVLEALKS

-563 LRKRG
+563 LCKRG

-573 LSGTNTVAAPWTL
+573 LPGANTVAAPWTL

-597 ALAHVTRIDA
+597 ALEHVTRIDA

-664 YTGTYTPSAGATDL
+664 YTGVYTPSAGATDL

-722 ADAATVVFASAAAV
+722 VDAATVVFASADAV
-736 PPEGPLA
+736 PPEGLLA

-752 EDEQDLGAIVPRVAA
+752 ADEQDLGAIVPRVAA

-775 CRPTEQTADLDL
+775 CRPTEQTANLNL
-787 AHAPGL
+787 ADVPDL
-793 VLGVRGTNVVYSG
+793 VLGVHGTNVVCSG

-834 KPLADAGGATRVE
+834 QPLADAGGATRVE

-862 SGGTRISGGAALF
+862 SGGTHISGGAALF
-875 VEADVF
+875 VAADVF
-881 GAVPATADPD
+881 GAVPAEADPD
-891 NIVLDNGILRGGPA
+891 NIVLDNGILRGGQA

-928 GLTAMTFRG
+928 LWAMTFRG

-960 NYTGALK
+960 DYTGALK

-985 AETGAQVDGTLI
+985 AGTGAQVDGTLI

-1012 GGTLCKEGAGSL
+1012 GGTLCKAGAGTL
-1024 TLAGRQEAATTEVRA
+1024 TLAGRQEAATTEVKA
-1039 GTLRVAGPEVIAT
+1039 GTLRVAGPEVIST

-1067 ETDGQALAVA
+1067 DTEGQALAVA
-1077 ALAGDGRV
+1077 ALAGDGCV
-1085 TNGSGAA
+1085 ANGSGTA

-1151 RSQRVGQVEMAGGA
+1151 RSQRVGRVEMAGGA
-1165 LRVAGGQPGLTG
+1165 LRVAGVQTGLTG
-1177 RYYSSVTD
+1177 RYYLSVTD
-1185 VSPANLASLKAIA
+1185 VSPANLASLEAIA
-1198 AFEAT
+1198 AFEAAR
-1203 HVPDLVASSFATFGE
+1203 VPDLVESSFATFGE

-1224 NGEKFPGNYRGK
+1224 NGEKFPGNYHWK

-1246 FVAPETGDWTFALQS
+1246 FVAPEAGDWTFALQS

-1280 HGWDSNDQRVTT
+1280 HGWDSNNQRVTT
-1292 RRTVTLAKGAH
+1292 RRTVALEKGAH

-1336 LLCDEAPSSAV
+1336 LLCDVAPSSAV

-1364 GFATLALA
+1364 GFATLAFA
-1372 EAGDWTLKAPL
+1372 EAGDWTLKTPL

-1432 LADDTSLEVQDEMAA
+1432 LADGTSLVVQDDTAA
-1447 GPGLRAAYYSDVA
+1447 GPGLRAAYYSEVTS
-1460 AFDYTAWAAYETML
+1460 FDYTAWATYETML

-1485 TTSASFGATLDT
+1485 TTSASFGETLDT
-1497 GADGARFHGAYA
+1497 GADGARFHGAY
-1509 DAKTD
+1509 AKTD

-1536 NSDDGAAVWI
+1536 DSDDGAAVWI
-1546 DGRLVVGRRQDTGP
+1546 DGQLVVGRCQDTGP
-1560 SEGFGSEGSPVELD
+1560 SGNFGSKGNPIELD

-1587 GGGQCLRVAMKG
+1587 AGGQCLRVAMKG

-1625 AAASRVDLGARALYL
+1625 AATSRVDLGARALYL
-1640 EQKTE
+1640 EQKAE
-1645 TVFAGRLVGTASARL
+1645 TVFAGRLAGTASARL

-1690 ASGGTMAV
+1690 ASGGTMEV

-1721 SSFRGKVDVRN
+1721 SSFRGKVDVRD
-1732 GTFTVVTAETVLLS
+1732 GTFTVVTEETVLLS
-1746 GFCGSLTGGTLAVE
+1746 GFCGSLTGETLAVD

-1773 LDAQTVRL
+1773 LGARTVRL
-1781 AGGATGR
+1781 VGGATGR
-1788 VANEAQLG
+1788 VANAAQLG
-1796 GAAVA
+1796 GADVA

-1809 QREVAAGAVTL
+1809 QREVAAGDVTL

-1859 PIDVAQGWLAA
+1859 PVDVAQGWLAA
-1870 FTYSATTNGVDQPA
+1870 FSYTATTNGQSAPA

-1915 DVVKPAVAVTT
+1915 DVVKPAVAVMT

-1941 PLFKAEVPG
+1941 PLFRESVPG

-1958 YTVTYDGARL
+1958 YTVTYDGAML
-1968 AFRAEQGGVVFER
+1968 TLRAEQGGAVYER
-1981 TCDLDLTGVLGGAQA
+1981 ACAVDLTGVLGGAQA
-1996 HVGFTAGTGGSLA
+1996 HVGFTAGTGGSIA

-2049 IGALGLAPGAA
+2049 IGALGLASGAA
-2060 FTLAPAAGIVSDTA
+2060 FTLAPAAGIVSETA
-2074 YTLAADVLATAPG
+2074 YTLAADMLATAPG

>member
-1 MKRMNGRRKSGIMRV
+1 MKRMNGGRKSGIMRV

-23 WCGGAAA
+23 WCVGAAA
-30 ALETAGELLI
+30 ALETADELLI
-40 DLDAARMANVEDGAA
+40 DLDAARMANVADGAA
-55 PGAIPNVGVV
+55 PGAIPNAGVV
-65 GGKFVPRADKA
+65 GGVFVPRAGEA

-98 MTNTVLPDTRVTGNA
+98 MTNTVLPDARVTGNA

-135 FSWTPREGLESNART
+135 FSWTPREGLESNDRT

-165 HYSSNGEWDG
+165 HYTSNGEWDG

-272 GADGAD
+272 SADGAD

-293 EAVIDAGGCVRVA
+293 EAVIDAGGRARVA

-328 AVTGA
+328 AVTGG
-333 VDDVLCAMGGAAALT
+333 VDDVLCAMGAPASLAVTDGAL
-348 VTGGGV
+348 
-354 YNVGTD
+354 YNVGTNINMAL
-360 CHVKLAA
+360 CA

-372 MATVKAGGWLAAGRD
+372 DVTVGAGGRLLAGRD
-387 LIVAY
+387 LIVARA
-392 TGGTGALTVEEGGRA
+392 GGTGTLTVGAGGFA
-407 YTSNGWIYASEGV
+407 GASNGWTYASV
-420 GARGRLVVAGGTLA
+420 GAGAKGRIVVDGGTVSNGVSGAKRLVVSTRQGEGELVLNAGVVYMADDVQL
-434 SPDAEKPMTGLAV
+434 SPVT
-447 STGQSEGDLI
+447 
-457 LDAGL
+457 
-462 IEVSESVMLT
+462 
-472 SWDDQTA
+472 DQTV

-488 GRLRTGAVTVAS
+488 GRLRTGAVTVGS

-563 LRKRG
+563 LCKRG

-573 LSGTNTVAAPWTL
+573 LSGANTVAAPWTL

-626 RLDAAAEVRLVLMKE
+626 RLDAAAEVRLVLMEE

-722 ADAATVVFASAAAV
+722 ADAATVVFASADAV

-787 AHAPGL
+787 TGKPGL

-847 LSDPGLVALPAASTY
+847 LSDPGLVALPASSTY

-881 GAVPATADPD
+881 GAVPAEADPD
-891 NIVLDNGILRGGPA
+891 NIVLDNGILRGGQA

-928 GLTAMTFRG
+928 LSAMTFRG

-960 NYTGALK
+960 DYTGALK

-985 AETGAQVDGTLI
+985 AGTGAQVDGTLI

-1012 GGTLCKEGAGSL
+1012 GGTLCKEGAGTL
-1024 TLAGRQEAATTEVRA
+1024 TLAGRQEAATTEVKA

-1085 TNGSGAA
+1085 ENGSGAA
-1092 AELRVGSERRT
+1092 AELRVGSATRT

-1151 RSQRVGQVEMAGGA
+1151 RSQRVGRVEMAGGA

-1177 RYYSSVTD
+1177 RYYLSVTD
-1185 VSPANLASLKAIA
+1185 VSPANLASLEAIA
-1198 AFEAT
+1198 AFEAAR
-1203 HVPDLVASSFATFGE
+1203 VPDLVASSFATFGE

-1224 NGEKFPGNYRGK
+1224 NGEKFPGNYRWK

-1246 FVAPETGDWTFALQS
+1246 FVAPEAGDWTFALQS

-1280 HGWDSNDQRVTT
+1280 HGWDSNNQRVTT
-1292 RRTVTLAKGAH
+1292 RRTVTLAKGVH

-1412 VDVRAGALALGRAGQ
+1412 VDVCAGVLALGRAGQ

-1432 LADDTSLEVQDEMAA
+1432 LADGTSLEVQDETAA
-1447 GPGLRAAYYSDVA
+1447 GPGLRAAYYSEVTT
-1460 AFDYTAWAAYETML
+1460 FDYTAWATYETML

-1485 TTSASFGATLDT
+1485 TTSASFGETLDT

-1509 DAKTD
+1509 NAKTD

-1560 SEGFGSEGSPVELD
+1560 SEGFGSEGSPVELN

-1611 KLTQSRT
+1611 KFTQSRT

-1625 AAASRVDLGARALYL
+1625 AATSRVDLGARALYL

-1645 TVFAGRLVGTASARL
+1645 TVFAGRLAGTTSARL

-1721 SSFRGKVDVRN
+1721 SSFRGKVDVRD

-1746 GFCGSLTGGTLAVE
+1746 GFCGSLTGGTLAVD

-1768 LPTGA
+1768 LPAGA
-1773 LDAQTVRL
+1773 LGAQTVRL

-1788 VANEAQLG
+1788 IANAAQLG
-1796 GAAVA
+1796 SADVA

-1844 TPCEGTKAGTVFRKT
+1844 TPCESMKAGSVFRKT

-1870 FTYSATTNGVDQPA
+1870 FTYSATTNGQSAPA
-1884 DGFAFMLQNQGA
+1884 DGFAFMLQREGA
-1896 TACGGTGGCLGGA
+1896 TACGGEGGCLGGA

-1915 DVVKPAVAVTT
+1915 TVVKPAVAVTT
-1926 SIYNSLQMG
+1926 KIYNSLQMG

-1996 HVGFTAGTGGSLA
+1996 HVGFTAGTGGSIA

-2023 TDAQFAATRV
+2023 TDAQFASTRV
-2033 DVDGAG
+2033 DVDVAG
-2039 ALATQHAEAR
+2039 TLATQHAEAR
-2049 IGALGLAPGAA
+2049 IGALGLASGAA
-2060 FTLAPAAGIVSDTA
+2060 FTLAPAAGIVSETA

-2100 TLVVGTLDARAG
+2100 TLVVGMLDARAG

-2133 ATPTERGVTPLLD
+2133 ATPTKRGVTPLLD

-2158 TVVDGAGAPVKGK
+2158 TVEDGAGAPVKGK

>member
-1 MKRMNGRRKSGIMRV
+1 MKRINGGRKSGIMRV

-40 DLDAARMANVEDGAA
+40 DLDAARVADVADGAA
-55 PGAIPNVGVV
+55 LGAITNAGVV
-65 GGKFVPRADKA
+65 GGMFVPRADKA

-84 AGRPAFTFPGTAGI
+84 AGRPAFTFSGTAGI
-98 MTNTVLPDTRVTGNA
+98 MTNTVLPDARVTGNA

-278 WQEAANWSQGRVPAN
+278 WQEATNWSQGRVPAN
-293 EAVIDAGGCVRVA
+293 EAVIDAGGRARVA

-348 VTGGGV
+348 VTRGGV

-407 YTSNGWIYASEGV
+407 YTSNGWIYASV
-420 GARGRLVVAGGTLA
+420 GAGAKGRLVVAGGTLA
-434 SPDAEKPMTGLAV
+434 SPDAEKPMTGLVV
-447 STGQSEGDLI
+447 SAWQSEGDLI

-462 IEVSESVMLT
+462 IEASESVMLT
-472 SWDDQTA
+472 SGDDQTA

-488 GRLRTGAVTVAS
+488 GRLRTGAVTVGS

-573 LSGTNTVAAPWTL
+573 LSGANTVAAPWTL

-626 RLDAAAEVRLVLMKE
+626 RLDAEAEVRLVLMKE

-664 YTGTYTPSAGATDL
+664 YTGVYTPSADATDL

-752 EDEQDLGAIVPRVAA
+752 EDEQNLGAIVPRVAA

-881 GAVPATADPD
+881 GAVPAEADPD
-891 NIVLDNGILRGGPA
+891 NIVLDNGILRGGQA
-905 TVEIPATRG
+905 TVEIPETRG

-928 GLTAMTFRG
+928 LSAMTFRG

-960 NYTGALK
+960 DYTGALTVK
-967 VEKGGQVQ
+967 SGGQVQ

-985 AETGAQVDGTLI
+985 AGTGAQVDGTLI

-1012 GGTLCKEGAGSL
+1012 GGTLCKAGAGTL
-1024 TLAGRQEAATTEVRA
+1024 TLAGRQEAATTEVKA

-1077 ALAGDGRV
+1077 ALAGDGCV
-1085 TNGSGAA
+1085 TNGLGAA
-1092 AELRVGSERRT
+1092 AELRVGSATRT

-1151 RSQRVGQVEMAGGA
+1151 RSQRVGRVEMAGGA

-1198 AFEAT
+1198 AFEAAR
-1203 HVPDLVASSFATFGE
+1203 VPDLVASSFATFGE

-1224 NGEKFPGNYRGK
+1224 NGEKFPRDYRWK

-1246 FVAPETGDWTFALQS
+1246 FVAPEAGDWTFALQS

-1280 HGWDSNDQRVTT
+1280 HGWDSNNQRETT
-1292 RRTVTLAKGAH
+1292 RKTVTLAKGAH

-1364 GFATLALA
+1364 GYATLVLA

-1432 LADDTSLEVQDEMAA
+1432 LADDTSLEVQDETAA
-1447 GPGLRAAYYSDVA
+1447 GPCLRAAYYSEVTT
-1460 AFDYTAWAAYETML
+1460 FDYTAWATYETML

-1485 TTSASFGATLDT
+1485 TTSASFGETLDT

-1509 DAKTD
+1509 NAKTD

-1546 DGRLVVGRRQDTGP
+1546 DGRLVVDRRQDTGP
-1560 SEGFGSEGSPVELD
+1560 SGGFGSEGSPVELD

-1625 AAASRVDLGARALYL
+1625 AATSRVDLGARALYL

-1645 TVFAGRLVGTASARL
+1645 TVFAGRLAGTASARL

-1670 SGDLSDFQ
+1670 TGDLSDFQ

-1721 SSFRGKVDVRN
+1721 SSFRGTVDVRD

-1768 LPTGA
+1768 LPAGA
-1773 LDAQTVRL
+1773 LRAQTVRL

-1788 VANEAQLG
+1788 IANAAQLG
-1796 GAAVA
+1796 SADVA

-1844 TPCEGTKAGTVFRKT
+1844 TPCEGMKAGTVFRKT

-1870 FTYSATTNGVDQPA
+1870 FTYSATTNGQSAPA

-1896 TACGGTGGCLGGA
+1896 TALGGEGGCLGGA

-1915 DVVKPAVAVTT
+1915 TVVKPAVAVTT
-1926 SIYNSLQMG
+1926 KIYNSLQMG

-1968 AFRAEQGGVVFER
+1968 AFRIEQGGAVYER
-1981 TCDLDLTGVLGGAQA
+1981 ACAVDLVDVLGGAQA
-1996 HVGFTAGTGGSLA
+1996 HVGFTAGTGGSVA

-2023 TDAQFAATRV
+2023 TDAQFASTRV
-2033 DVDGAG
+2033 DVGGAG
-2039 ALATQHAEAR
+2039 TLATQHAEAR

-2060 FTLAPAAGIVSDTA
+2060 FTLAPAAGIVSETA

-2133 ATPTERGVTPLLD
+2133 ATPTKRGVTPLLD

>member
-1 MKRMNGRRKSGIMRV
+1 MKRMNGGRKSGIMRV

-23 WCGGAAA
+23 WCVGAAA
-30 ALETAGELLI
+30 ALETADELLI
-40 DLDAARMANVEDGAA
+40 DLDAARVTDVADGAA
-55 PGAIPNVGVV
+55 PGVIPNAGVV
-65 GGKFVPRADKA
+65 GGEFVPRAGEV

-84 AGRPAFTFPGTAGI
+84 AGRPAFTFSGTAGI
-98 MTNTVLPDTRVTGNA
+98 MTNTVLPDARVTGNA

-135 FSWTPREGLESNART
+135 FSWTPREGLESNDRT

-165 HYSSNGEWDG
+165 HYTSNGEWDG

-272 GADGAD
+272 GADGVD
-278 WQEAANWSQGRVPAN
+278 WQKAANWSQGRVPAN
-293 EAVIDAGGCVRVA
+293 EAVIDAGGRACVT

-311 ASLQLPEGRL
+311 ASLQLPEGHL

-328 AVTGA
+328 TVTGG
-333 VDDVLCAMGGAAALT
+333 VDDVLCAMGAAASLA
-348 VTGGGV
+348 VTDGAL

-360 CHVKLAA
+360 IHMVLSA

-372 MATVKAGGWLAAGRD
+372 DVTVGAGGRLLAGRD
-387 LIVAY
+387 LIVARA
-392 TGGTGALTVEEGGRA
+392 GGTGTLTVGAGGFA
-407 YTSNGWIYASEGV
+407 GASNGWTYASV
-420 GARGRLVVAGGTLA
+420 GAGAKGRIVVDGGTISNGVSDAKRLVVSTRQGEGELVLNAGVVYMADDVQL
-434 SPDAEKPMTGLAV
+434 SPVT
-447 STGQSEGDLI
+447 
-457 LDAGL
+457 
-462 IEVSESVMLT
+462 
-472 SWDDQTA
+472 DQTA

-488 GRLRTGAVTVAS
+488 GRLRTGAVTAGS
-500 PAATNE
+500 ATN
-506 VFFNGGVLEALKS
+506 VVHFNGGVLEALKS

-563 LRKRG
+563 LCKRG

-573 LSGTNTVAAPWTL
+573 LSGANTVEAPWTL

-626 RLDAAAEVRLVLMKE
+626 RLDAAAEVRLVLMEE

-648 LSARP
+648 LSERP

-664 YTGTYTPSAGATDL
+664 YTGVYTPSAGATDL

-736 PPEGPLA
+736 PPEGRLA

-752 EDEQDLGAIVPRVAA
+752 EDEQDLGAIVPRVAE

-787 AHAPGL
+787 TGKPGL

-834 KPLADAGGATRVE
+834 QPLADAGGATRVE

-881 GAVPATADPD
+881 GAVPAEADPD
-891 NIVLDNGILRGGPA
+891 NIVLDNGILRGGQA

-928 GLTAMTFRG
+928 LSAMTFRG

-960 NYTGALK
+960 DYTGALTVK
-967 VEKGGQVQ
+967 SGGQVQ
-975 IGTGDTFSWD
+975 IGTGDTFSWNE
-985 AETGAQVDGTLI
+985 ETGAQVDGTLI

-1004 TLGQTFTG
+1004 MLGQTFTG
-1012 GGTLCKEGAGSL
+1012 GGTLCKEGAGTL
-1024 TLAGRQEAATTEVRA
+1024 TLAGRQEAATTEVKA

-1067 ETDGQALAVA
+1067 ETDGQALAVT

-1085 TNGSGAA
+1085 ANGSGAA
-1092 AELRVGSERRT
+1092 AELRVGSATRT

-1151 RSQRVGQVEMAGGA
+1151 RSQRVGRVEMAGGA

-1177 RYYSSVTD
+1177 RYYLSVTD
-1185 VSPANLASLKAIA
+1185 VSSANLASLEAIE
-1198 AFEAT
+1198 AFEAAR
-1203 HVPDLVASSFATFGE
+1203 VPDLVASSFATFGE

-1224 NGEKFPGNYRGK
+1224 NGEKFPGDYRWK

-1261 DDGSVLYLDGEKV
+1261 DDGSVLYLDGKKV

-1280 HGWDSNDQRVTT
+1280 HGWDSNDQRVKT
-1292 RRTVTLAKGAH
+1292 RKTVTLEKGAH

-1364 GFATLALA
+1364 GYATLVLA

-1432 LADDTSLEVQDEMAA
+1432 LADGTSLEVQDETAA
-1447 GPGLRAAYYSDVA
+1447 GPCLRAAYYSEVTT
-1460 AFDYTAWAAYETML
+1460 FDYTAWATYETML

-1485 TTSASFGATLDT
+1485 TTSASFGETLDT

-1509 DAKTD
+1509 NAKTD

-1546 DGRLVVGRRQDTGP
+1546 DGRLVVDRRQDTGP
-1560 SEGFGSEGSPVELD
+1560 SGGFGSEGSPVELN

-1611 KLTQSRT
+1611 NLTQSRT
-1618 ALTGLSG
+1618 ALTGLTG

-1721 SSFRGKVDVRN
+1721 SSFRGTVDVRS

-1768 LPTGA
+1768 LPTEA
-1773 LDAQTVRL
+1773 LRARTVRL

-1788 VANEAQLG
+1788 IANEAQLG
-1796 GAAVA
+1796 SADVA

-1834 AEEATDGFML
+1834 AEEAADGFML

-1870 FTYSATTNGVDQPA
+1870 FSYTATTNGVDQPA

-1896 TACGGTGGCLGGA
+1896 TALGGTGGCLGGA
-1909 VNESGR
+1909 VDESGR
-1915 DVVKPAVAVTT
+1915 TVVKPAVAVTT
-1926 SIYNSLQMG
+1926 KIYNSLQMG

-1968 AFRAEQGGVVFER
+1968 AFRIEQGGAVYER
-1981 TCDLDLTGVLGGAQA
+1981 ACAVDLVDVLGGAQA
-1996 HVGFTAGTGGSLA
+1996 HVGFTAGTGGSVA

-2023 TDAQFAATRV
+2023 TDAQFASTRV
-2033 DVDGAG
+2033 DVGGAG
-2039 ALATQHAEAR
+2039 TLATQYAEAR

-2060 FTLAPAAGIVSDTA
+2060 FTLAPAAGIVSETA

>member
-30 ALETAGELLI
+30 ALETADELLI
-40 DLDAARMANVEDGAA
+40 DLDAARVADVADGAA
-55 PGAIPNVGVV
+55 PGAIPNAGVV
-65 GGKFVPRADKA
+65 GGVFVPRAGEV
-76 GAVYAADV
+76 GAVYAANV

-98 MTNTVLPDTRVTGNA
+98 MTNTVLPDARVTGNA
-113 PWSVEAWVYTVDIQP
+113 PWSVEAWVYNVDIQP

-165 HYSSNGEWDG
+165 HYTSNGEWDG

-293 EAVIDAGGCVRVA
+293 EAVIDAGGRARVA

-333 VDDVLCAMGGAAALT
+333 VDDVLCAMGAAASLA
-348 VTGGGV
+348 VTDGAL
-354 YNVGTD
+354 YNVGMNID
-360 CHVKLAA
+360 MALSA

-372 MATVKAGGWLAAGRD
+372 DVTVGAGGRLLAGRD
-387 LIVAY
+387 LIVARA
-392 TGGTGALTVEEGGRA
+392 GGTGTLTVGAGGFA
-407 YTSNGWIYASEGV
+407 GASNGWTYASV
-420 GARGRLVVAGGTLA
+420 GAGAKGRIVVDGGTVSNGVSGAKRLVVSTRQGEGELVLNAGVVYMADDVQL
-434 SPDAEKPMTGLAV
+434 SPVT
-447 STGQSEGDLI
+447 
-457 LDAGL
+457 
-462 IEVSESVMLT
+462 
-472 SWDDQTA
+472 DQTV

-488 GRLRTGAVTVAS
+488 GCLRTGAVTAGS
-500 PAATNE
+500 ATN
-506 VFFNGGVLEALKS
+506 VVHFNGGVLEALKS

-563 LRKRG
+563 LCKRG

-573 LSGTNTVAAPWTL
+573 LSGANTVAAPWTL

-664 YTGTYTPSAGATDL
+664 YTGTYTPSAGAADL

-736 PPEGPLA
+736 PPKGPLA

-752 EDEQDLGAIVPRVAA
+752 EDEQNLGAIVPRVAA

-847 LSDPGLVALPAASTY
+847 LSDPGLVALPASSTY
-862 SGGTRISGGAALF
+862 SGGTRISGGAALY

-881 GAVPATADPD
+881 GAVPAEADPD
-891 NIVLDNGILRGGPA
+891 NIVLDNGILRGGQA

-914 MTVAAGGGRIHEWG
+914 MTVAAAGGRIHEWG
-928 GLTAMTFRG
+928 LKTMTFRG

-960 NYTGALK
+960 DYTGALK
-967 VEKGGQVQ
+967 VSKGGQVQ

-985 AETGAQVDGTLI
+985 AGTGAQVDGTLI

-1012 GGTLCKEGAGSL
+1012 GGTLCKEGAGTL

-1039 GTLRVAGPEVIAT
+1039 GTLRVARPEVIAT

-1067 ETDGQALAVA
+1067 DTDGQALAVA
-1077 ALAGDGRV
+1077 ALAGDGCV
-1085 TNGSGAA
+1085 ANGSGAA

-1151 RSQRVGQVEMAGGA
+1151 RSQRVGRVEMAGGA

-1177 RYYSSVTD
+1177 RYYLSVTD
-1185 VSPANLASLKAIA
+1185 VSPANLASLEAIE
-1198 AFEAT
+1198 AFEAA

-1224 NGEKFPGNYRGK
+1224 NGEKFPGNYRWK

-1246 FVAPETGDWTFALQS
+1246 FVAPETGDWTFAFQS
-1261 DDGSVLYLDGEKV
+1261 DDGSVLYLDGKKV

-1280 HGWDSNDQRVTT
+1280 HGWDSNNQRVTT
-1292 RRTVTLAKGAH
+1292 RSTVTLAKGAH

-1372 EAGDWTLKAPL
+1372 EAGDWTLRAPL

-1412 VDVRAGALALGRAGQ
+1412 VDVRAGALALGRAGL

-1432 LADDTSLEVQDEMAA
+1432 LADGTSLEVQDETSA
-1447 GPGLRAAYYSDVA
+1447 GPGLRAAYYSGVV

-1474 ADFAARTPSVE
+1474 ADFAARMPSVE
-1485 TTSASFGATLDT
+1485 TTSASFGETLDT

-1587 GGGQCLRVAMKG
+1587 GGGQCLRIAMKG
-1599 PGDASFAYIPQT
+1599 PDDASFAYIPQT

-1625 AAASRVDLGARALYL
+1625 AATSRVDLGARALYL
-1640 EQKTE
+1640 EQKAE

-1698 AALAGAPTG
+1698 TALAGAPTG

-1721 SSFRGKVDVRN
+1721 SSFRGTVDVRN

-1768 LPTGA
+1768 LPAGA
-1773 LDAQTVRL
+1773 LGAQTVRL

-1788 VANEAQLG
+1788 VANKAQLG
-1796 GAAVA
+1796 GADVA

-1870 FTYSATTNGVDQPA
+1870 FSYTATTNGVDQPA

-1896 TACGGTGGCLGGA
+1896 TALGGEGGCLGGA

-1915 DVVKPAVAVTT
+1915 AVIKPAVAVTT

-1941 PLFKAEVPG
+1941 PLFKASVPG

-1958 YTVTYDGARL
+1958 YTVTYDGAML
-1968 AFRAEQGGVVFER
+1968 TLRAEQGGAVYER
-1981 TCDLDLTGVLGGAQA
+1981 ACAVDLTGVLGGAQA
-1996 HVGFTAGTGGSLA
+1996 HVGFTAGTGGSIA

-2023 TDAQFAATRV
+2023 TDAQFASTRV
-2033 DVDGAG
+2033 DVDGVG

-2049 IGALGLAPGAA
+2049 IGALGLAQGAA
-2060 FTLAPAAGIVSDTA
+2060 FTLAPAAGIVSETA
-2074 YTLAADVLATAPG
+2074 YTLAAGVLATAPG

-2133 ATPTERGVTPLLD
+2133 ATPTERGVTRLLD

>member
-1 MKRMNGRRKSGIMRV
+1 MKRMNGGRKSGIMRV

-40 DLDAARMANVEDGAA
+40 DLDAARVADVADGAA
-55 PGAIPNVGVV
+55 LGAITNAGVV
-65 GGKFVPRADKA
+65 GGMFVPRADKA

-98 MTNTVLPDTRVTGNA
+98 MTNTVLPDARVTGNA

-165 HYSSNGEWDG
+165 HYTSNGEWDG

-186 CATYGADGVERVYV
+186 CATYGTDGVERVYV

-227 RGGAYWGH
+227 RGGTYWGH

-293 EAVIDAGGCVRVA
+293 EAVIDAGGRARVA

-328 AVTGA
+328 AVTGG
-333 VDDVLCAMGGAAALT
+333 VDDVLCAMGAAASLA
-348 VTGGGV
+348 VTDGAL
-354 YNVGTD
+354 YNVGMNID
-360 CHVKLAA
+360 MALSA

-372 MATVKAGGWLAAGRD
+372 DVTVGAGGRLLAGRD
-387 LIVAY
+387 LIVARA
-392 TGGTGALTVEEGGRA
+392 GGTGTLTVGAGGFA
-407 YTSNGWIYASEGV
+407 GASNGWTYASV
-420 GARGRLVVAGGTLA
+420 GAGAKGRIVVDGGTVSNGVSDAKRLVVSTQQGEGELVLNAGVVYMADDVQL
-434 SPDAEKPMTGLAV
+434 SPVT
-447 STGQSEGDLI
+447 
-457 LDAGL
+457 
-462 IEVSESVMLT
+462 
-472 SWDDQTA
+472 DQTV

-488 GRLRTGAVTVAS
+488 GRLRTGAVTAGS
-500 PAATNE
+500 ATN
-506 VFFNGGVLEALKS
+506 VVHFNGGVLEALKS

-537 VVEVPEGLAATVAAS
+537 VVEVPEGLVATVAAS

-563 LRKRG
+563 LCKLG

-607 AAGTALAAPWAGGI
+607 AAGTSVAAPWAGGI

-626 RLDAAAEVRLVLMKE
+626 RLDAAAEVRLVLMAG

-722 ADAATVVFASAAAV
+722 ADAATVVFASSDAV

-752 EDEQDLGAIVPRVAA
+752 EDEQDLGAIVLRVAA

-787 AHAPGL
+787 TGKPGL

-822 PYNSFY
+822 PYSSFY

-862 SGGTRISGGAALF
+862 SGGTRISGGAALY

-881 GAVPATADPD
+881 GAVPAEADPD
-891 NIVLDNGILRGGPA
+891 NIVLDNGILRGGQA

-928 GLTAMTFRG
+928 TIPSLTFRG

-960 NYTGALK
+960 DYTGALK
-967 VEKGGQVQ
+967 VERGGQVQ

-985 AETGAQVDGTLI
+985 AGTGAQVDGTLI

-1012 GGTLCKEGAGSL
+1012 GGTLCKAGAGTL
-1024 TLAGRQEAATTEVRA
+1024 TLAGRQEAATTEVKA

-1077 ALAGDGRV
+1077 ALAGDGCV

-1092 AELRVGSERRT
+1092 AELRVGSATRT

-1151 RSQRVGQVEMAGGA
+1151 RSQRVGRVEMAGGA

-1185 VSPANLASLKAIA
+1185 VSPANLDSLEAIA
-1198 AFEAT
+1198 AFEAAR
-1203 HVPDLVASSFATFGE
+1203 VPDLVASSFATFGE

-1224 NGEKFPGNYRGK
+1224 NGEKFPRDYRWK

-1246 FVAPETGDWTFALQS
+1246 FVAPEAGDWTFALQS

-1280 HGWDSNDQRVTT
+1280 HGWDSNNQRVTT
-1292 RRTVTLAKGAH
+1292 RRTVTLAKGVH

-1432 LADDTSLEVQDEMAA
+1432 LADGTTLEVQDETAA
-1447 GPGLRAAYYSDVA
+1447 GPGLRAAYYSEVTT
-1460 AFDYTAWAAYETML
+1460 FDYTAWATYETML

-1485 TTSASFGATLDT
+1485 TTSASFGETLDT

-1509 DAKTD
+1509 NAKTD

-1560 SEGFGSEGSPVELD
+1560 SGGFGSEGSPVELN

-1611 KLTQSRT
+1611 NLTQSRT
-1618 ALTGLSG
+1618 ALTGLTG
-1625 AAASRVDLGARALYL
+1625 TAASRVDLGARALYL
-1640 EQKTE
+1640 EQKAE
-1645 TVFAGRLVGTASARL
+1645 TVFAGCLAGTASARL

-1690 ASGGTMAV
+1690 AAGGTMEV

-1721 SSFRGKVDVRN
+1721 SSFRGTVDVRD

-1746 GFCGSLTGGTLAVE
+1746 GFCGSLTGRTLAVE

-1768 LPTGA
+1768 LPAGA
-1773 LDAQTVRL
+1773 LRAQTVRL

-1788 VANEAQLG
+1788 IANAAQLG
-1796 GAAVA
+1796 SAAVA

-1844 TPCEGTKAGTVFRKT
+1844 TPCEGMKAGTVFRKT

-1870 FTYSATTNGVDQPA
+1870 FTYSATTNGQSAPA

-1896 TACGGTGGCLGGA
+1896 TALGGEGGCLGGA

-1915 DVVKPAVAVTT
+1915 TVVKPAVAVTT
-1926 SIYNSLQMG
+1926 KIYNSLQMG

-1968 AFRAEQGGVVFER
+1968 AFRIEQGGVVFER
-1981 TCDLDLTGVLGGAQA
+1981 TCDLDLVDVLGGAQA
-1996 HVGFTAGTGGSLA
+1996 HVGFTAGTGGSIA

-2014 GFRMSAAAE
+2014 GFRMAAAAE
-2023 TDAQFAATRV
+2023 TDAQFASTRV

-2039 ALATQHAEAR
+2039 TLATQHAEAR
-2049 IGALGLAPGAA
+2049 IGALGLASGAA
-2060 FTLAPAAGIVSDTA
+2060 FTLAPAAGIVSETA
-2074 YTLAADVLATAPG
+2074 YTLAAGVLATAPG

-2133 ATPTERGVTPLLD
+2133 ATPTERGVTRLLD

>member
-1 MKRMNGRRKSGIMRV
+1 MKRMNGGRKSGIMRV

-40 DLDAARMANVEDGAA
+40 DLDAARVADVADGAA
-55 PGAIPNVGVV
+55 LGAITNAGVV
-65 GGKFVPRADKA
+65 GGMFVPRADKA

-98 MTNTVLPDTRVTGNA
+98 MTNTVLPDARVTGNA

-165 HYSSNGEWDG
+165 HYTSNGEWDG

-186 CATYGADGVERVYV
+186 CATYGTDGVERVYV

-227 RGGAYWGH
+227 RGGTYWGH

-293 EAVIDAGGCVRVA
+293 EAVIDAGGRARVA

-328 AVTGA
+328 AVTGG
-333 VDDVLCAMGGAAALT
+333 VDDVLCAMGAAASLA
-348 VTGGGV
+348 VTDGAL
-354 YNVGTD
+354 YNVGMNID
-360 CHVKLAA
+360 MALSA

-372 MATVKAGGWLAAGRD
+372 DVTVGAGGRLLAGRD
-387 LIVAY
+387 LIVARA
-392 TGGTGALTVEEGGRA
+392 GGTGTLTVGAGGFA
-407 YTSNGWIYASEGV
+407 GASNGWTYASV
-420 GARGRLVVAGGTLA
+420 GAGAKGRIVVDGGTVSNGVSDAKRLVVSTQQGEGELVLNAGVVYMADDVQL
-434 SPDAEKPMTGLAV
+434 SPVT
-447 STGQSEGDLI
+447 
-457 LDAGL
+457 
-462 IEVSESVMLT
+462 
-472 SWDDQTA
+472 DQTV

-488 GRLRTGAVTVAS
+488 GRLRTGAVTAGS
-500 PAATNE
+500 ATN
-506 VFFNGGVLEALKS
+506 VVHFNGGVLEALKS

-537 VVEVPEGLAATVAAS
+537 VVEVPEGLVATVAAS

-563 LRKRG
+563 LCKLG

-607 AAGTALAAPWAGGI
+607 AAGTSVAAPWAGGI

-626 RLDAAAEVRLVLMKE
+626 RLDAAAEVRLVLMAG

-722 ADAATVVFASAAAV
+722 ADAATVVFASSDAV

-752 EDEQDLGAIVPRVAA
+752 EDEQDLGAIVLRVAA

-787 AHAPGL
+787 TGKPGL

-822 PYNSFY
+822 PYSSFY

-862 SGGTRISGGAALF
+862 SGGTRISGGAALY

-881 GAVPATADPD
+881 GAVPAEADPD
-891 NIVLDNGILRGGPA
+891 NIVLDNGILRGGQA

-928 GLTAMTFRG
+928 TIPSLTFRG

-960 NYTGALK
+960 DYTGALK
-967 VEKGGQVQ
+967 VERGGQVQ

-985 AETGAQVDGTLI
+985 AGTGAQVDGTLI

-1012 GGTLCKEGAGSL
+1012 GGTLCKAGAGTL
-1024 TLAGRQEAATTEVRA
+1024 TLAGRQEAATTEVKA

-1077 ALAGDGRV
+1077 ALAGDGCV

-1092 AELRVGSERRT
+1092 AELRVGSATRT

-1151 RSQRVGQVEMAGGA
+1151 RSQRVGRVEMAGGA

-1185 VSPANLASLKAIA
+1185 VSPANLDSLEAIA
-1198 AFEAT
+1198 AFEAAR
-1203 HVPDLVASSFATFGE
+1203 VPDLVASSFATFGE

-1224 NGEKFPGNYRGK
+1224 NGEKFPRDYRWK

-1246 FVAPETGDWTFALQS
+1246 FVAPEAGDWTFALQS

-1280 HGWDSNDQRVTT
+1280 HGWDSNNQRVTT
-1292 RRTVTLAKGAH
+1292 RRTVTLAKGVH

-1432 LADDTSLEVQDEMAA
+1432 LADGTTLEVQDETAA
-1447 GPGLRAAYYSDVA
+1447 GPGLRAAYYSEVTT
-1460 AFDYTAWAAYETML
+1460 FDYTAWATYETML

-1485 TTSASFGATLDT
+1485 TTSASFGETLDT

-1509 DAKTD
+1509 NAKTD

-1560 SEGFGSEGSPVELD
+1560 SGGFGSEGSPVELN

-1611 KLTQSRT
+1611 NLTQSRT
-1618 ALTGLSG
+1618 ALTGLTG
-1625 AAASRVDLGARALYL
+1625 TAASRVDLGARALYL
-1640 EQKTE
+1640 EQKAE
-1645 TVFAGRLVGTASARL
+1645 TVFAGCLAGTASARL

-1690 ASGGTMAV
+1690 AAGGTMEV

-1721 SSFRGKVDVRN
+1721 SSFRGTVDVRD

-1746 GFCGSLTGGTLAVE
+1746 GFCGSLTGRTLAVE

-1768 LPTGA
+1768 LPAGA
-1773 LDAQTVRL
+1773 LRAQTVRL

-1788 VANEAQLG
+1788 IANAAQLG
-1796 GAAVA
+1796 SAAVA

-1844 TPCEGTKAGTVFRKT
+1844 TPCEGMKAGTVFRKT

-1870 FTYSATTNGVDQPA
+1870 FTYSATTNGQSAPA

-1896 TACGGTGGCLGGA
+1896 TALGGEGGCLGGA

-1915 DVVKPAVAVTT
+1915 TVVKPAVAVTT
-1926 SIYNSLQMG
+1926 KIYNSLQMG

-1968 AFRAEQGGVVFER
+1968 AFRIEQGGVVFER
-1981 TCDLDLTGVLGGAQA
+1981 TCDLDLVDVLGDAQA
-1996 HVGFTAGTGGSLA
+1996 HVGFTAGTGGSVA

-2023 TDAQFAATRV
+2023 TDAQFASTRV
-2033 DVDGAG
+2033 DVGGAG
-2039 ALATQHAEAR
+2039 TLATQHAEAR
-2049 IGALGLAPGAA
+2049 IGALGLAPSAA
-2060 FTLAPAAGIVSDTA
+2060 FTLAPAAGIVSETA

-2133 ATPTERGVTPLLD
+2133 ATPTKRGVTPLLD

>member
-1 MKRMNGRRKSGIMRV
+1 MKRMNGGRKSGIMRV

-40 DLDAARMANVEDGAA
+40 DLDAARVADVADGAA
-55 PGAIPNVGVV
+55 LGAITNAGVV
-65 GGKFVPRADKA
+65 GGMFVPRADKA

-98 MTNTVLPDTRVTGNA
+98 MTNTVLPDARVTGNA
-113 PWSVEAWVYTVDIQP
+113 QWSVEAWVYTVDIQP

-165 HYSSNGEWDG
+165 HYTSNGEWDG

-235 PFSGALAKLRVH
+235 PFSGALAKLRVR

-293 EAVIDAGGCVRVA
+293 EAVIDAGGRARVA

-311 ASLQLPEGRL
+311 ASLQLPEGHL

-328 AVTGA
+328 TVTGA
-333 VDDVLCAMGGAAALT
+333 VDDVLCAMGAAASLA
-348 VTGGGV
+348 VTDGAL
-354 YNVGTD
+354 YNVGTNINMA
-360 CHVKLAA
+360 LSA

-372 MATVKAGGWLAAGRD
+372 DVTVGAGGRLLAGRD
-387 LIVAY
+387 LIVARA
-392 TGGTGALTVEEGGRA
+392 GGTGTLTVGAGGFA
-407 YTSNGWIYASEGV
+407 GASNGWTYASV
-420 GARGRLVVAGGTLA
+420 GAGAKGRIVVDGGTVSNGVSGTKRLVV
-434 SPDAEKPMTGLAV
+434 
-447 STGQSEGDLI
+447 STWQSEGELV
-457 LDAGL
+457 LNAGIVYMADDVQL
-462 IEVSESVMLT
+462 SPVS
-472 SWDDQTA
+472 DQTV

-488 GRLRTGAVTVAS
+488 GRLRTGAVTAGS
-500 PAATNE
+500 ATN
-506 VFFNGGVLEALKS
+506 VVHFNGGVLEALKS

-563 LRKRG
+563 LCKLG

-607 AAGTALAAPWAGGI
+607 AAGTALAAPWKGGI

-664 YTGTYTPSAGATDL
+664 YTGVYTPSADATDL

-752 EDEQDLGAIVPRVAA
+752 EDEQDLGALVPRVAA

-787 AHAPGL
+787 TGKPGL

-822 PYNSFY
+822 PYSSFY
-828 RGFTVA
+828 RGFTVTQ
-834 KPLADAGGATRVE
+834 PLVDAGGVTRVE
-847 LSDPGLVALPAASTY
+847 LSDPGLVTLPAASTY
-862 SGGTRISGGAALF
+862 SGGTRISGGAALY

-891 NIVLDNGILRGGPA
+891 NIVLDNGILRGGQA
-905 TVEIPATRG
+905 TVEIPETRG

-928 GLTAMTFRG
+928 LMAMTFRG

-960 NYTGALK
+960 DYTGALTVK
-967 VEKGGQVQ
+967 SGGQVQ

-985 AETGAQVDGTLI
+985 AGTGAQVDGTLI

-1012 GGTLCKEGAGSL
+1012 GGTLCKAGAGTL
-1024 TLAGRQEAATTEVRA
+1024 TLAGRQEAATTEVKA

-1077 ALAGDGRV
+1077 ALAGDGCV
-1085 TNGSGAA
+1085 TNGLGAA
-1092 AELRVGSERRT
+1092 AELRVGSATRT

-1151 RSQRVGQVEMAGGA
+1151 RSQRVGRMEMAGGA

-1198 AFEAT
+1198 AFEAAR
-1203 HVPDLVASSFATFGE
+1203 VPDLVASSFATFGE

-1224 NGEKFPGNYRGK
+1224 NGEKFPRDYRWK

-1246 FVAPETGDWTFALQS
+1246 FVAPEAGDWTFALQS

-1280 HGWDSNDQRVTT
+1280 HGWDSNNQRETT
-1292 RRTVTLAKGAH
+1292 RKTVTLAKGAH

-1364 GFATLALA
+1364 GYATLVLA

-1432 LADDTSLEVQDEMAA
+1432 LADDTSLEVQDETAA
-1447 GPGLRAAYYSDVA
+1447 GPCLRAAYYSEVTT
-1460 AFDYTAWAAYETML
+1460 FDYTAWATYETML

-1485 TTSASFGATLDT
+1485 TTSASFGETLDT

-1509 DAKTD
+1509 NAKTD

-1546 DGRLVVGRRQDTGP
+1546 DGRLVVDRRQDTGP
-1560 SEGFGSEGSPVELD
+1560 SGGFGSEGSPVELN

-1625 AAASRVDLGARALYL
+1625 AATSRVDLGARALYL
-1640 EQKTE
+1640 EQKAE
-1645 TVFAGRLVGTASARL
+1645 TVFAGRLAGTASARL

-1690 ASGGTMAV
+1690 ASGGTMVV

-1768 LPTGA
+1768 LPAGA
-1773 LDAQTVRL
+1773 LRARTVRL

-1788 VANEAQLG
+1788 IANAAQLG
-1796 GAAVA
+1796 SADVA

-1870 FTYSATTNGVDQPA
+1870 FTYSATTNGQSAPA

-1981 TCDLDLTGVLGGAQA
+1981 TCDLDLVDVLGGAQA
-1996 HVGFTAGTGGSLA
+1996 HVGFTAGTGGSVA

-2023 TDAQFAATRV
+2023 TDAQFASTRV

-2039 ALATQHAEAR
+2039 TLATQHAEAR

-2060 FTLAPAAGIVSDTA
+2060 FTLAPAAGIVSETA

-2133 ATPTERGVTPLLD
+2133 ATPTERGVMPLLD

>member
-1 MKRMNGRRKSGIMRV
+1 MKRMNGGRKSGIMRV

-40 DLDAARMANVEDGAA
+40 DLDAARVADVADGAA
-55 PGAIPNVGVV
+55 LGAITNAGVV
-65 GGKFVPRADKA
+65 GGMFVPRADKA

-98 MTNTVLPDTRVTGNA
+98 MTNTVLPDARVTGNA

-165 HYSSNGEWDG
+165 HYTSNGEWDG

-186 CATYGADGVERVYV
+186 CATYGTDGVERVYV

-227 RGGAYWGH
+227 RGGTYWGH

-293 EAVIDAGGCVRVA
+293 EAVIDAGGRARVA

-328 AVTGA
+328 AVTGG
-333 VDDVLCAMGGAAALT
+333 VDDVLCAMGAAASLA
-348 VTGGGV
+348 VTDGAL
-354 YNVGTD
+354 YNVGMNID
-360 CHVKLAA
+360 MALSA

-372 MATVKAGGWLAAGRD
+372 DVTVGAGGRLLAGRD
-387 LIVAY
+387 LIVARA
-392 TGGTGALTVEEGGRA
+392 GGTGTLTVGAGGFA
-407 YTSNGWIYASEGV
+407 GASNGWTYASV
-420 GARGRLVVAGGTLA
+420 GAGAKGRIVVDGGTVSNGVSDAKRLVVSTQQGEGELVLNAGVVYMADDVQL
-434 SPDAEKPMTGLAV
+434 SPVT
-447 STGQSEGDLI
+447 
-457 LDAGL
+457 
-462 IEVSESVMLT
+462 
-472 SWDDQTA
+472 DQTV

-488 GRLRTGAVTVAS
+488 GRLRTGAVTAGS
-500 PAATNE
+500 ATN
-506 VFFNGGVLEALKS
+506 VVHFNGGVLEALKS

-537 VVEVPEGLAATVAAS
+537 VVEVPEGLVATVAAS

-563 LRKRG
+563 LCKLG

-607 AAGTALAAPWAGGI
+607 AAGTSVAAPWAGGI

-626 RLDAAAEVRLVLMKE
+626 RLDAAAEVRLVLMAG

-722 ADAATVVFASAAAV
+722 ADAATVVFASSDAV

-752 EDEQDLGAIVPRVAA
+752 EDEQDLGAIVLRVAA

-787 AHAPGL
+787 TGKPGL

-822 PYNSFY
+822 PYSSFY

-862 SGGTRISGGAALF
+862 SGGTRISGGAALY

-881 GAVPATADPD
+881 GAVPAEADPD
-891 NIVLDNGILRGGPA
+891 NIVLDNGILRGGQA

-928 GLTAMTFRG
+928 TIPSLTFRG

-960 NYTGALK
+960 DYTGALK
-967 VEKGGQVQ
+967 VERGGQVQ

-985 AETGAQVDGTLI
+985 AGTGAQVDGTLI

-1012 GGTLCKEGAGSL
+1012 GGTLCKAGAGTL
-1024 TLAGRQEAATTEVRA
+1024 TLAGRQEAATTEVKA

-1077 ALAGDGRV
+1077 ALAGDGCV

-1092 AELRVGSERRT
+1092 AELRVGSATRT

-1151 RSQRVGQVEMAGGA
+1151 RSQRVGRVEMAGGA

-1185 VSPANLASLKAIA
+1185 VSPANLASLEAIA
-1198 AFEAT
+1198 AFEAAR
-1203 HVPDLVASSFATFGE
+1203 VPDLVASSFATFGE

-1224 NGEKFPGNYRGK
+1224 NGEKFPRDYRWK

-1246 FVAPETGDWTFALQS
+1246 FVAPEAGDWTFALQS

-1280 HGWDSNDQRVTT
+1280 HGWDSNNQRVTT
-1292 RRTVTLAKGAH
+1292 RRTVTLAKGVH

-1432 LADDTSLEVQDEMAA
+1432 LADGTTLEVQDETAA
-1447 GPGLRAAYYSDVA
+1447 GPGLRAAYYSEVTT
-1460 AFDYTAWAAYETML
+1460 FDYTAWATYETML

-1485 TTSASFGATLDT
+1485 TTSASFGETLDT

-1509 DAKTD
+1509 NAKTD

-1560 SEGFGSEGSPVELD
+1560 SGGFGSEGSPVELN

-1611 KLTQSRT
+1611 NLTQSRT
-1618 ALTGLSG
+1618 ALTGLTG
-1625 AAASRVDLGARALYL
+1625 TAASRVDLGARALYL
-1640 EQKTE
+1640 EQKAE
-1645 TVFAGRLVGTASARL
+1645 TVFAGCLAGTASARL

-1690 ASGGTMAV
+1690 AAGGTMEV

-1721 SSFRGKVDVRN
+1721 SSFRGTVDVRD

-1746 GFCGSLTGGTLAVE
+1746 GFCGSLTGRTLAVE

-1768 LPTGA
+1768 LPAGA
-1773 LDAQTVRL
+1773 LRAQTVRL

-1788 VANEAQLG
+1788 IANAAQLG
-1796 GAAVA
+1796 SAAVA

-1844 TPCEGTKAGTVFRKT
+1844 TPCEGMKAGTVFRKT

-1870 FTYSATTNGVDQPA
+1870 FTYSATTNGQSAPA

-1896 TACGGTGGCLGGA
+1896 TALGGEGGCLGGA

-1915 DVVKPAVAVTT
+1915 TVVKPAVAVTT
-1926 SIYNSLQMG
+1926 KIYNSLQMG

-1968 AFRAEQGGVVFER
+1968 AFRIEQGGVVFER
-1981 TCDLDLTGVLGGAQA
+1981 TCDLDLVDVLGDAQA
-1996 HVGFTAGTGGSLA
+1996 HVGFTAGTGGSVA

-2023 TDAQFAATRV
+2023 TDAQFASTRV
-2033 DVDGAG
+2033 DVGGAG
-2039 ALATQHAEAR
+2039 TLATQHAEAR
-2049 IGALGLAPGAA
+2049 IGALGLAPSAA
-2060 FTLAPAAGIVSDTA
+2060 FTLAPAAGIVSETA

-2133 ATPTERGVTPLLD
+2133 ATPTKRGVTPLLD

>member
-1 MKRMNGRRKSGIMRV
+1 MKRMNGGRKSGIMRV

-40 DLDAARMANVEDGAA
+40 DLDAARVADVADGAA
-55 PGAIPNVGVV
+55 LGAITNAGVV
-65 GGKFVPRADKA
+65 GGMFVPRADKA

-84 AGRPAFTFPGTAGI
+84 AGRPAFTFPGTAG
-98 MTNTVLPDTRVTGNA
+98 
-113 PWSVEAWVYTVDIQP
+113 S
-128 SSSEETY
+128 
-135 FSWTPREGLESNART
+135 
-150 VMECRYGRDNNNAFE
+150 
-165 HYSSNGEWDG
+165 
-175 HMPLAGVWHHL
+175 
-186 CATYGADGVERVYV
+186 
-200 DGHPRSSKAHALR
+200 
-213 LAADGAF
+213 
-220 TLGGVWV
+220 
-227 RGGAYWGH
+227 
-235 PFSGALAKLRVH
+235 
-247 AGTLTAAQVRANYL
+247 
-261 AEVGTSLNRWV
+261 
-272 GADGAD
+272 
-278 WQEAANWSQGRVPAN
+278 
-293 EAVIDAGGCVRVA
+293 
-306 QDAAV
+306 
-311 ASLQLPEGRL
+311 
-321 EVAGATL
+321 
-328 AVTGA
+328 
-333 VDDVLCAMGGAAALT
+333 
-348 VTGGGV
+348 
-354 YNVGTD
+354 
-360 CHVKLAA
+360 
-367 QGGTG
+367 
-372 MATVKAGGWLAAGRD
+372 
-387 LIVAY
+387 
-392 TGGTGALTVEEGGRA
+392 
-407 YTSNGWIYASEGV
+407 
-420 GARGRLVVAGGTLA
+420 
-434 SPDAEKPMTGLAV
+434 
-447 STGQSEGDLI
+447 
-457 LDAGL
+457 
-462 IEVSESVMLT
+462 
-472 SWDDQTA
+472 
-479 GRGTLRLNG
+479 
-488 GRLRTGAVTVAS
+488 
-500 PAATNE
+500 ATN
-506 VFFNGGVLEALKS
+506 VVHFNGGVLEALKS

-537 VVEVPEGLAATVAAS
+537 VVEVPEGLVATVAAS

-563 LRKRG
+563 LCKLG

-607 AAGTALAAPWAGGI
+607 AAGTSVAAPWAGGI

-626 RLDAAAEVRLVLMKE
+626 RLDAAAEVRLVLMAG

-722 ADAATVVFASAAAV
+722 ADAATVVFASSDAV

-752 EDEQDLGAIVPRVAA
+752 EDEQDLGAIVLRVAA

-787 AHAPGL
+787 TGKPGL

-822 PYNSFY
+822 PYSSFY

-862 SGGTRISGGAALF
+862 SGGTRISGGAALY

-881 GAVPATADPD
+881 GAVPAEADPD
-891 NIVLDNGILRGGPA
+891 NIVLDNGILRGGQA

-928 GLTAMTFRG
+928 TIPSLTFRG

-960 NYTGALK
+960 DYTGALK
-967 VEKGGQVQ
+967 VERGGQVQ

-985 AETGAQVDGTLI
+985 AGTGAQVDGTLI

-1012 GGTLCKEGAGSL
+1012 GGTLCKAGAGTL
-1024 TLAGRQEAATTEVRA
+1024 TLAGRQEAATTEVKA

-1077 ALAGDGRV
+1077 ALAGDGCV

-1092 AELRVGSERRT
+1092 AELRVGSATRT

-1151 RSQRVGQVEMAGGA
+1151 RSQRVGRVEMAGGA

-1185 VSPANLASLKAIA
+1185 VSPANLDSLEAIA
-1198 AFEAT
+1198 AFEAAR
-1203 HVPDLVASSFATFGE
+1203 VPDLVASSFATFGE

-1224 NGEKFPGNYRGK
+1224 NGEKFPRDYRWK

-1246 FVAPETGDWTFALQS
+1246 FVAPEAGDWTFALQS

-1280 HGWDSNDQRVTT
+1280 HGWDSNNQRVTT
-1292 RRTVTLAKGAH
+1292 RRTVTLAKGVH

-1432 LADDTSLEVQDEMAA
+1432 LADGTTLEVQDETAA
-1447 GPGLRAAYYSDVA
+1447 GPGLRAAYYSEVTT
-1460 AFDYTAWAAYETML
+1460 FDYTAWATYETML

-1485 TTSASFGATLDT
+1485 TTSASFGETLDT

-1509 DAKTD
+1509 NAKTD

-1560 SEGFGSEGSPVELD
+1560 SGGFGSEGSPVELN

-1611 KLTQSRT
+1611 NLTQSRT
-1618 ALTGLSG
+1618 ALTGLTG
-1625 AAASRVDLGARALYL
+1625 TAASRVDLGARALYL
-1640 EQKTE
+1640 EQKAE
-1645 TVFAGRLVGTASARL
+1645 TVFAGCLAGTASARL

-1690 ASGGTMAV
+1690 AAGGTMEV

-1721 SSFRGKVDVRN
+1721 SSFRGTVDVRD

-1746 GFCGSLTGGTLAVE
+1746 GFCGSLTGRTLAVE

-1768 LPTGA
+1768 LPAGA
-1773 LDAQTVRL
+1773 LRAQTVRL

-1788 VANEAQLG
+1788 IANAAQLG
-1796 GAAVA
+1796 SAAVA

-1844 TPCEGTKAGTVFRKT
+1844 TPCEGMKAGTVFRKT

-1870 FTYSATTNGVDQPA
+1870 FTYSATTNGQSAPA

-1896 TACGGTGGCLGGA
+1896 TALGGEGGCLGGA

-1915 DVVKPAVAVTT
+1915 TVVKPAVAVTT
-1926 SIYNSLQMG
+1926 KIYNSLQMG

-1968 AFRAEQGGVVFER
+1968 AFRIEQGGVVFER
-1981 TCDLDLTGVLGGAQA
+1981 TCDLDLVDVLGDAQA
-1996 HVGFTAGTGGSLA
+1996 HVGFTAGTGGSVA

-2023 TDAQFAATRV
+2023 TDAQFASTRV
-2033 DVDGAG
+2033 DVGGAG
-2039 ALATQHAEAR
+2039 TLATQHAEAR
-2049 IGALGLAPGAA
+2049 IGALGLAPSAA
-2060 FTLAPAAGIVSDTA
+2060 FTLAPAAGIVSETA

-2133 ATPTERGVTPLLD
+2133 ATPTKRGVTPLLD

>member
-1 MKRMNGRRKSGIMRV
+1 M
-16 AWACGAL
+16 AL
-23 WCGGAAA
+23 
-30 ALETAGELLI
+30 
-40 DLDAARMANVEDGAA
+40 
-55 PGAIPNVGVV
+55 
-65 GGKFVPRADKA
+65 
-76 GAVYAADV
+76 
-84 AGRPAFTFPGTAGI
+84 
-98 MTNTVLPDTRVTGNA
+98 
-113 PWSVEAWVYTVDIQP
+113 S
-128 SSSEETY
+128 
-135 FSWTPREGLESNART
+135 
-150 VMECRYGRDNNNAFE
+150 
-165 HYSSNGEWDG
+165 
-175 HMPLAGVWHHL
+175 
-186 CATYGADGVERVYV
+186 
-200 DGHPRSSKAHALR
+200 
-213 LAADGAF
+213 
-220 TLGGVWV
+220 
-227 RGGAYWGH
+227 
-235 PFSGALAKLRVH
+235 
-247 AGTLTAAQVRANYL
+247 
-261 AEVGTSLNRWV
+261 
-272 GADGAD
+272 
-278 WQEAANWSQGRVPAN
+278 
-293 EAVIDAGGCVRVA
+293 
-306 QDAAV
+306 
-311 ASLQLPEGRL
+311 
-321 EVAGATL
+321 
-328 AVTGA
+328 
-333 VDDVLCAMGGAAALT
+333 
-348 VTGGGV
+348 
-354 YNVGTD
+354 
-360 CHVKLAA
+360 A

-372 MATVKAGGWLAAGRD
+372 DVTVGAGGRLLAGRD
-387 LIVAY
+387 LIVARA
-392 TGGTGALTVEEGGRA
+392 GGTGTLTVGAGGFA
-407 YTSNGWIYASEGV
+407 GASNGWTYASV
-420 GARGRLVVAGGTLA
+420 GAGAKGRIVVDGGTVSNGVSGAKRLVVSTRQGEGELVLNAGVVYMADDVQL
-434 SPDAEKPMTGLAV
+434 SPVT
-447 STGQSEGDLI
+447 
-457 LDAGL
+457 
-462 IEVSESVMLT
+462 
-472 SWDDQTA
+472 DQTV

-488 GRLRTGAVTVAS
+488 GRLRTGAVTAGS
-500 PAATNE
+500 ATN
-506 VFFNGGVLEALKS
+506 VVHFNGGVLEALKS

-573 LSGTNTVAAPWTL
+573 LSGANTVAAPWTL

-607 AAGTALAAPWAGGI
+607 AAGTSVAAPWAGGV

-664 YTGTYTPSAGATDL
+664 YTGTYTPSAGAADL

-736 PPEGPLA
+736 PPKGPLA

-752 EDEQDLGAIVPRVAA
+752 EDEQNLGAIVPRVAE

-847 LSDPGLVALPAASTY
+847 LSDPGLVALPASSTY
-862 SGGTRISGGAALF
+862 SGGTRISGGAALY

-881 GAVPATADPD
+881 GAVPAEADPD
-891 NIVLDNGILRGGPA
+891 NIVLDNGILRGGQA
-905 TVEIPATRG
+905 MVEIPATRG
-914 MTVAAGGGRIHEWG
+914 MTVAAAGGRIHEWG
-928 GLTAMTFRG
+928 LKTMTFRG

-960 NYTGALK
+960 DYTGALK
-967 VEKGGQVQ
+967 VSKGGQVQ

-985 AETGAQVDGTLI
+985 AGTGAQVDGTLI

-1012 GGTLCKEGAGSL
+1012 GGTLCKEGAGTL
-1024 TLAGRQEAATTEVRA
+1024 TLAGRQEAATTEVKA

-1085 TNGSGAA
+1085 ANGSGAA
-1092 AELRVGSERRT
+1092 AELRVGSATRT
-1103 VAGEFSGTLADTLT
+1103 VAGEFSGTLDDTLT

-1131 SASAP
+1131 SASVP

-1151 RSQRVGQVEMAGGA
+1151 RSQRVGRVEMAGGA

-1185 VSPANLASLKAIA
+1185 VSPANLASLEAIA

-1224 NGEKFPGNYRGK
+1224 NGEKFPGNYRWK

-1246 FVAPETGDWTFALQS
+1246 FVAPEAGDWTFALQS

-1280 HGWDSNDQRVTT
+1280 HGWDSNNQRVTT
-1292 RRTVTLAKGAH
+1292 RRTVTLEKGAH

-1372 EAGDWTLKAPL
+1372 EAGDWTLRAPL

-1412 VDVRAGALALGRAGQ
+1412 VDVRAGALALDRAGL

-1432 LADDTSLEVQDEMAA
+1432 LAAGTSLEVQDETSA
-1447 GPGLRAAYYSDVA
+1447 GPGLRAAYYSGVA
-1460 AFDYTAWAAYETML
+1460 AFDYTAWATYETMRT
-1474 ADFAARTPSVE
+1474 DFAARTPSVE

-1546 DGRLVVGRRQDTGP
+1546 DGQLVVGRRQDTGP
-1560 SEGFGSEGSPVELD
+1560 SEGFGSEGSPVELH

-1625 AAASRVDLGARALYL
+1625 EAASRVDLGARALYL
-1640 EQKTE
+1640 EQKAE

-1746 GFCGSLTGGTLAVE
+1746 GFCGSLTGGTLAVD
-1760 GAGALYFD
+1760 GAGTLYFD
-1768 LPTGA
+1768 LPAGA
-1773 LDAQTVRL
+1773 LGAQTVRL

-1788 VANEAQLG
+1788 IANAAQLG
-1796 GAAVA
+1796 GADVA

-1870 FTYSATTNGVDQPA
+1870 FSYTATTNGQSAPA

-1896 TACGGTGGCLGGA
+1896 TALGGEGGCLGGA

-1915 DVVKPAVAVTT
+1915 TVVKPAVAVTT

-1941 PLFKAEVPG
+1941 PLFKASVPG

-1958 YTVTYDGARL
+1958 YTVTYDGAML
-1968 AFRAEQGGVVFER
+1968 TLRAEQGGAVYER
-1981 TCDLDLTGVLGGAQA
+1981 ACAVDLTGVLGGAQA
-1996 HVGFTAGTGGSLA
+1996 HVGFTAGTGGSIA

-2014 GFRMSAAAE
+2014 GFRMAAAAE
-2023 TDAQFAATRV
+2023 TDAQFDSTRV

-2060 FTLAPAAGIVSDTA
+2060 FTLAPAAGIVSETA
-2074 YTLAADVLATAPG
+2074 YTLAAGVLATAPG

-2133 ATPTERGVTPLLD
+2133 ATPTERGVTRLLD